1 MDVETQEI
9 RQARQRAS
17 VKWLLSKAFNNR
29 VPDNLKEPFYR
40 DHENQERLKPQIIVE
55 LGNATLYCQTLSNLY
70 SDPNYQSM
78 NHWSIIQTL
87 ARKGVPVAETSDMP
101 ITETVLIQTN
111 PLRINAHM
119 SVIESLM
126 VLYAKEISSGDRVM
140 AAIRRISGNNY
151 QAPAGQSYE
160 QALLGWIS
168 HACAALKKRI
178 IKEVDA
184 GLPDDNGSRLQTPDI
199 PPVRDFQDLCD
210 GICLALLISYYCPKV
225 VPWTSVRIN
234 YLPAVEDSIHNILLV
249 CNFSQKHL
257 PYSVFHMTPEDVTY
271 MRGSMKLNLVV
282 LLTDLFNLFEIHPA
296 KCVCYPGMDGQDVIA
311 RRTLGA
317 NEHGICH
324 RRGLTVQPVTPIPD
338 LRSDLD
344 QPPVGSPQNRPPF
357 QVPHSNSFGGGLNRR
372 STPPNEYQTVSQSN
386 NFDGNHA
393 EAFVVHKSRGITTL
407 ASMHSQQQQQLHQQQ
422 QQQQQYHQQAQQ
434 QHPSQS
440 QLQIQQQQQQ
450 EPLVPARLRQAKE
463 KTNVES
469 KADERGDFVAA
480 GRPSNWEQSRR
491 PSFAGRRSRRNSSS
505 EDSQLTIENFGG
517 SQDQLN
523 TLGRY
528 ERDRERKLSN
538 TSVGGFPV
546 EPAVAVRSSI
556 ADARGTLQ
564 LGYDTDSGSE
574 KQDRET
580 EKYSMRRQVSVD
592 NVPTVSSHNLSNA
605 GSPLPMARHKQHS
618 SDKDYGSNSGM
629 TMPDAFND
637 SRSTSGYDP
646 ESTPVRK
653 SSTSSMP
660 ASPAAWQLDVVG
672 DDDMRSLENA
682 SKLSTIR
689 MKLEEKRRRIE
700 QDKRKI
706 EMALLRH
713 QEKEDLESCP
723 DVMKWETMSNESKR
737 TPDMDPVDLDKYQ
750 QSIAIMNMN
759 LQDIQQ
765 DIHRLATQQSQMQAQ
780 HLQAQQLMQAQQ
792 IANMLNQQQT
802 YGSQQHLAD
811 HHYQQSRPVQQSFGS
826 SPHLPQAYNAPVSA
840 YSSRPPSRDPYQQQ
854 LQHQQHQQQQ
864 PMAMPQPMQY
874 VNEHGQYMSPPQP
887 AHYMQQQQVQQQQQ
901 PQSIYSDNGAAYNH
915 SNHSPYGGA
924 PPQYRSSVVY
934 DDYGQPTNHFYLHE
948 SSPQPQPHPH
958 PQRRTW
964 AHSAAA
970 AAYEQQQQIQ
980 PPLVDVNAWQTQQQQ
995 QQQQHQQKQKQTW
1008 MNRPPSSAGAPSP
1021 GSFVLHQN
1029 GVGGGAGGGGELQ
1042 HLFQVQASPQHAQR
1056 GSNGVQRQQ
1065 SLTNLRDNRSPK
1077 APQPMGMPMG
1087 MAMQHEDM
1095 MAPQSIC
1102 FIGDEE
1108 DVDELERNII
1118 ESMQSTRISDFV
1130 HQQQQQHQQ
1139 QLQQQQQRLQGHSGR
1154 GSSSED
1160 YDSGEMISNK
1170 LNITS
1175 GNLTYRIPS
1184 PSRPSIQANSFQ
1196 DPRAMASGGEDQPPE
1211 KGFYISFDDEQPKR
1225 PKPPLRAKRSPKKE
1239 APPGSRDSVDHQ
1251 ATLKRES
1258 LSQLHNNNNSIGFGG
1273 EDVNSK
1279 SSVTRHSIHGL
1290 NHSNSVKSP
1299 GNATY
1304 NKYTDEPP
1312 IQLRQLAVSGAVSP
1326 TGHERRHLEDVTNQ
1340 PPPQQLQQQPM
1351 SPTRL
1356 QQNSNNA
1363 EAAKNKAL
1371 VIGADT
1377 ANLDPD
1383 SVDEM
1388 ERRKEKIMLLSL
1400 QRRQQQ
1406 EEAKARKEIE
1416 SSQKREKEREKEEER
1431 SRKKEE
1437 QMARRAAIL
1446 EQHRLKKAIEEAERE
1461 GKTLDRPDLHVKL
1474 QPHSSTSTTPRL
1486 RQQRTTRPRPKTI
1499 HVDDASVDISEASSI
1514 SSRGKKGS
1522 SSNLTGYGQLSSNS
1536 MKRDYYRGSQDSL
1549 TVKESPDDYPSTS
1562 STPIGRRG
1570 SYKTS
1575 REPAG
1580 VERGRTLSRI
1590 SVAKGSTLNFRGR
1603 KSNSLMNLCDTDS
1616 GLGRATPPRRAPSPG
1631 MGMGASGRHM
1641 PSPSG
1646 PGSLPPGL
1654 ISKRRGFDDGSSD
1667 FSLTPNLNM
1676 EYSGP
1681 KLYKQPAAKSNRGI
1695 ILNAV
1700 EYCVFPGV
1708 VNREAK
1714 QKVLEKIARSEAK
1727 HFLVLFRDAG
1737 CQFRALYSY
1746 QPETDQVTKLYGTG
1760 PSQVDEVM
1768 FDKFFKYN
1776 SGGKC
1781 FSQVHTKHL
1790 TVTIDAF
1797 TIHNSLWQGKRV
1809 QLPSKKD
1816 MALVI

>member
-1 MDVETQEI
+1 MDAAESQEI

-70 SDPNYQSM
+70 SDPNYQSL

-87 ARKGVPVAETSDMP
+87 ARKGVPVAESSDMP

-126 VLYAKEISSGDRVM
+126 VLYAKEISSGDRIM
-140 AAIRRISGNNY
+140 SAIRRISGSNY
-151 QAPAGQSYE
+151 QTPPGQTYE
-160 QALLGWIS
+160 QALLAWIS

-178 IKEVDA
+178 IKEVET
-184 GLPDDNGSRLQTPDI
+184 GLPDENGTRLQTPDI

-210 GICLALLISYYCPKV
+210 GICLALLIAYYCPKV
-225 VPWTSVRIN
+225 VPWTMVRIN

-249 CNFSQKHL
+249 SNFSQKHL
-257 PYSVFHMTPEDVTY
+257 PYGVFHMTPEDVTF
-271 MRGSMKLNLVV
+271 MRGSMKLNLVL

-324 RRGLTVQPVTPIPD
+324 RRGLTMQPVMPIPD

-344 QPPVGSPQNRPPF
+344 QPPVGSPSNRPPF
-357 QVPHSNSFGGGLNRR
+357 QVPHSNSFSGGLNRR
-372 STPPNEYQTVSQSN
+372 STPPNEHQQQQHQHQQAVVQANSN
-386 NFDGNHA
+386 HFDGNQG

-407 ASMHSQQQQQLHQQQ
+407 SSMHSQQQQQHHHQQQHQQQ
-422 QQQQQYHQQAQQ
+422 QQFHQQQ
-434 QHPSQS
+434 QS
-440 QLQIQQQQQQ
+440 QLQQQLQQQQQQQQQQ

-523 TLGRY
+523 TLGGRFDRDR
-528 ERDRERKLSN
+528 ERDRDRDRERKLSN
-538 TSVGGFPV
+538 TSIA

-580 EKYSMRRQVSVD
+580 EKYSMRRQASVD
-592 NVPTVSSHNLSNA
+592 NVPTVSAHNLSNA
-605 GSPLPMARHKQHS
+605 SSPLPQARNKQHS
-618 SDKDYGSNSGM
+618 SDKDYSHSVADTYN
-629 TMPDAFND
+629 DA
-637 SRSTSGYDP
+637 RSSAYDP

-660 ASPAAWQLDVVG
+660 ASPAAWQLDVG
-672 DDDMRSLENA
+672 DEDMRSLENA
-682 SKLSTIR
+682 TKLSTIR

-723 DVMKWETMSNESKR
+723 EVMKWETMSNESKR

-780 HLQAQQLMQAQQ
+780 HLQAQQLLQAQQ

-802 YGSQQHLAD
+802 YGSQQHLSD
-811 HHYQQSRPVQQSFGS
+811 HHYQQQQRPMQQSFGS

-854 LQHQQHQQQQ
+854 HQQQQ
-864 PMAMPQPMQY
+864 PMAMPQPMQF

-887 AHYMQQQQVQQQQQ
+887 SHYQ
-901 PQSIYSDNGAAYNH
+901 PQSIYSDNGAPYN
-915 SNHSPYGGA
+915 NHSPHYGAAA
-924 PPQYRSSVVY
+924 PPQYRSSVVF

-948 SSPQPQPHPH
+948 SSPQAQPQVH

-980 PPLVDVNAWQTQQQQ
+980 QPMVDVNAWQSQQ
-995 QQQQHQQKQKQTW
+995 QQQQHHQQQKKAQQPW
-1008 MNRPPSSAGAPSP
+1008 MNRPPSSAGGAAQ
-1021 GSFVLHQN
+1021 GSFMLHQN
-1029 GVGGGAGGGGELQ
+1029 GGGGAGGGGGGGGGELQ
-1042 HLFQVQASPQHAQR
+1042 HLFQVQASPQHSQR
-1056 GSNGVQRQQ
+1056 QLGGGANGVQRQQ

-1077 APQPMGMPMG
+1077 SQHQPQTMG
-1087 MAMQHEDM
+1087 MAMQQEDM

-1108 DVDELERNII
+1108 DVDEVERNII
-1118 ESMQSTRISDFV
+1118 ESMQATRISDFV
-1130 HQQQQQHQQ
+1130 LQQQQQQQHHQQ
-1139 QLQQQQQRLQGHSGR
+1139 QLQLQQQQQRLQGGR

-1196 DPRAMASGGEDQPPE
+1196 DPRDSEDQPAE
-1211 KGFYISFDDEQPKR
+1211 KGFYISFDDDQPKR

-1239 APPGSRDSVDHQ
+1239 ALPLGGSSSSIRDRDSVDHQ
-1251 ATLKRES
+1251 TLLKRES
-1258 LSQLHNNNNSIGFGG
+1258 LSQLHNNNNNNGS
-1273 EDVNSK
+1273 EDGHK
-1279 SSVTRHSIHGL
+1279 SAGANRHSIHGL

-1304 NKYTDEPP
+1304 NKYTDEAP
-1312 IQLRQLAVSGAVSP
+1312 IQLRHLAVSGSDP
-1326 TGHERRHLEDVTNQ
+1326 FGHEPHPQ
-1340 PPPQQLQQQPM
+1340 PHPQPMQQQPM
-1351 SPTRL
+1351 SPTRI
-1356 QQNSNNA
+1356 QQSNNSA

-1371 VIGADT
+1371 VIGADAT
-1377 ANLDPD
+1377 NLDPE

-1416 SSQKREKEREKEEER
+1416 ASQKREKEREKEEER
-1431 SRKKEE
+1431 ARKKED

-1474 QPHSSTSTTPRL
+1474 QPQSSSATNPRL

-1522 SSNLTGYGQLSSNS
+1522 SSNLTG
-1536 MKRDYYRGSQDSL
+1536 
-1549 TVKESPDDYPSTS
+1549 
-1562 STPIGRRG
+1562 
-1570 SYKTS
+1570 
-1575 REPAG
+1575 
-1580 VERGRTLSRI
+1580 
-1590 SVAKGSTLNFRGR
+1590 
-1603 KSNSLMNLCDTDS
+1603 
-1616 GLGRATPPRRAPSPG
+1616 
-1631 MGMGASGRHM
+1631 
-1641 PSPSG
+1641 
-1646 PGSLPPGL
+1646 
-1654 ISKRRGFDDGSSD
+1654 
-1667 FSLTPNLNM
+1667 
-1676 EYSGP
+1676 P

-1700 EYCVFPGV
+1700 EYCVFPGA

-1746 QPETDQVTKLYGTG
+1746 MPESGDQVTKLYGTG

>member
-87 ARKGVPVAETSDMP
+87 ARKGVPVAESSDMP

-151 QAPAGQSYE
+151 QAPPGQSYE

-184 GLPDDNGSRLQTPDI
+184 GLPDENGSRLQTPDI

-271 MRGSMKLNLVV
+271 MRGSMKLNLVL

-296 KCVCYPGMDGQDVIA
+296 KCVCYPGMDGQ
-311 RRTLGA
+311 
-317 NEHGICH
+317 
-324 RRGLTVQPVTPIPD
+324 
-338 LRSDLD
+338 
-344 QPPVGSPQNRPPF
+344 
-357 QVPHSNSFGGGLNRR
+357 VPHSNSFGGGLNRR
-372 STPPNEYQTVSQSN
+372 STPPSEYQTVQSN
-386 NFDGNHA
+386 NFDGSNHA

-407 ASMHSQQQQQLHQQQ
+407 ASMHSQQQQQLHQQHQ
-422 QQQQQYHQQAQQ
+422 QQPYHQQAPQ

-440 QLQIQQQQQQ
+440 QLQIQQQ

-538 TSVGGFPV
+538 TSVGSAYPV

-592 NVPTVSSHNLSNA
+592 NVPTVSSHNLSNT
-605 GSPLPMARHKQHS
+605 GSPLPVARHKQHS
-618 SDKDYGSNSGM
+618 SDKDYSSNSGM
-629 TMPDAFND
+629 TPDAYND
-637 SRSTSGYDP
+637 TRSTSGYDP

-660 ASPAAWQLDVVG
+660 ASPAAWQLDVG
-672 DDDMRSLENA
+672 DDDMRSLENV

-811 HHYQQSRPVQQSFGS
+811 HHYQQQRPMQQSFGS

-854 LQHQQHQQQQ
+854 LQHQQPQ

-887 AHYMQQQQVQQQQQ
+887 AHYMQQQPPQQ
-901 PQSIYSDNGAAYNH
+901 PQSIYSDNGAAYNNH

-924 PPQYRSSVVY
+924 PQYRSSVVY

-948 SSPQPQPHPH
+948 SSPQPQAH

-970 AAYEQQQQIQ
+970 AAYEQQQQQIQ
-980 PPLVDVNAWQTQQQQ
+980 PPLVDVNAWQTQQ
-995 QQQQHQQKQKQTW
+995 HQKQKQTW

-1029 GVGGGAGGGGELQ
+1029 GGGGGGGGGGELQ
-1042 HLFQVQASPQHAQR
+1042 HLFQVQASPQHGQR
-1056 GSNGVQRQQ
+1056 QMSGSNGVQRQQ

-1077 APQPMGMPMG
+1077 APQQMGMPMG
-1087 MAMQHEDM
+1087 MPMQHEDM

-1139 QLQQQQQRLQGHSGR
+1139 QLQQQQRLQGHSGR

-1196 DPRAMASGGEDQPPE
+1196 DPRAMAAASGGEEPPE

-1239 APPGSRDSVDHQ
+1239 ALPGSRDSVDNQ

-1258 LSQLHNNNNSIGFGG
+1258 LSQLHNNNNIGIGG

-1279 SSVTRHSIHGL
+1279 PVTRHSIHGL
-1290 NHSNSVKSP
+1290 SNSNSVKSP

-1326 TGHERRHLEDVTNQ
+1326 TGNDLRHLEDLTNQ
-1340 PPPQQLQQQPM
+1340 SPQQTMQQPM

-1356 QQNSNNA
+1356 QQSSNNA

-1371 VIGADT
+1371 VIGADPT
-1377 ANLDPD
+1377 NLDPD

-1522 SSNLTGYGQLSSNS
+1522 SSNLTG
-1536 MKRDYYRGSQDSL
+1536 
-1549 TVKESPDDYPSTS
+1549 
-1562 STPIGRRG
+1562 
-1570 SYKTS
+1570 
-1575 REPAG
+1575 
-1580 VERGRTLSRI
+1580 
-1590 SVAKGSTLNFRGR
+1590 
-1603 KSNSLMNLCDTDS
+1603 
-1616 GLGRATPPRRAPSPG
+1616 
-1631 MGMGASGRHM
+1631 
-1641 PSPSG
+1641 
-1646 PGSLPPGL
+1646 
-1654 ISKRRGFDDGSSD
+1654 
-1667 FSLTPNLNM
+1667 
-1676 EYSGP
+1676 P

>member
-55 LGNATLYCQTLSNLY
+55 LGNATLYCQTLANLY

-87 ARKGVPVAETSDMP
+87 ARKGVPVAESADMP

-151 QAPAGQSYE
+151 QAPTGQSYE

-257 PYSVFHMTPEDVTY
+257 PYTVMHMTPEDVTY

-311 RRTLGA
+311 RRTMGA

-357 QVPHSNSFGGGLNRR
+357 Q
-372 STPPNEYQTVSQSN
+372 
-386 NFDGNHA
+386 
-393 EAFVVHKSRGITTL
+393 
-407 ASMHSQQQQQLHQQQ
+407 
-422 QQQQQYHQQAQQ
+422 
-434 QHPSQS
+434 
-440 QLQIQQQQQQ
+440 
-450 EPLVPARLRQAKE
+450 
-463 KTNVES
+463 
-469 KADERGDFVAA
+469 
-480 GRPSNWEQSRR
+480 
-491 PSFAGRRSRRNSSS
+491 GRRSRRNSSS

-538 TSVGGFPV
+538 TSVGSYPV

-564 LGYDTDSGSE
+564 LSYDTDSGSE

-605 GSPLPMARHKQHS
+605 GSPLPVARHKQHS
-618 SDKDYGSNSGM
+618 SDKDYSSNSGM
-629 TMPDAFND
+629 TPDAYND
-637 SRSTSGYDP
+637 TRSTSAYDP

-660 ASPAAWQLDVVG
+660 ASPAAWQLDVG

-750 QSIAIMNMN
+750 Q
-759 LQDIQQ
+759 
-765 DIHRLATQQSQMQAQ
+765 
-780 HLQAQQLMQAQQ
+780 
-792 IANMLNQQQT
+792 QT

-811 HHYQQSRPVQQSFGS
+811 HHYQQQRPMQQSFGS
-826 SPHLPQAYNAPVSA
+826 SPHIPQAYNAPVSA

-854 LQHQQHQQQQ
+854 LHHQQQQ
-864 PMAMPQPMQY
+864 PMPMPQPMQY

-887 AHYMQQQQVQQQQQ
+887 AHYMPQQTQQ

-924 PPQYRSSVVY
+924 PQYRSSVVY

-948 SSPQPQPHPH
+948 SSPQPQAHPH

-980 PPLVDVNAWQTQQQQ
+980 PSLVDVNAWQTQQ
-995 QQQQHQQKQKQTW
+995 HQKQKQTW

-1021 GSFVLHQN
+1021 GSFMLHQN
-1029 GVGGGAGGGGELQ
+1029 GGGGGGGGGGGELQ
-1042 HLFQVQASPQHAQR
+1042 HLFQVQASPQHGQR
-1056 GSNGVQRQQ
+1056 QVSGSNGVQRQQ

-1077 APQPMGMPMG
+1077 APQNMGMPMG
-1087 MAMQHEDM
+1087 MPMQQEDM

-1118 ESMQSTRISDFV
+1118 ESMQSTHITDFV

-1139 QLQQQQQRLQGHSGR
+1139 QLQQQQRLQGHSGR

-1196 DPRAMASGGEDQPPE
+1196 DPRAMAAAPGAEDQPPE

-1239 APPGSRDSVDHQ
+1239 SPPGSRDSVDNQ

-1258 LSQLHNNNNSIGFGG
+1258 LSHLHNNNNIGFGND
-1273 EDVNSK
+1273 DVNSK
-1279 SSVTRHSIHGL
+1279 PVTRHSIHGL
-1290 NHSNSVKSP
+1290 NNSNSVKSP

-1312 IQLRQLAVSGAVSP
+1312 IQLRQLAVSGAMSP
-1326 TGHERRHLEDVTNQ
+1326 TSNERRHLDDVSNQ
-1340 PPPQQLQQQPM
+1340 SPQQTQQPM

-1356 QQNSNNA
+1356 QQSSNNA

-1371 VIGADT
+1371 VIGADST
-1377 ANLDPD
+1377 NLDPE

-1416 SSQKREKEREKEEER
+1416 ASQKREKEREKEEER

-1474 QPHSSTSTTPRL
+1474 QSHSSTSTTPRL

-1603 KSNSLMNLCDTDS
+1603 KSNSLMNLC
-1616 GLGRATPPRRAPSPG
+1616 
-1631 MGMGASGRHM
+1631 
-1641 PSPSG
+1641 
-1646 PGSLPPGL
+1646 
-1654 ISKRRGFDDGSSD
+1654 
-1667 FSLTPNLNM
+1667 
-1676 EYSGP
+1676 GP

-1760 PSQVDEVM
+1760 PSQVEEVM

>member
-1 MDVETQEI
+1 MDAETQEI

-40 DHENQERLKPQIIVE
+40 DHENQERLKPQIVVE

-70 SDPNYQSM
+70 SDPNYQSL
-78 NHWSIIQTL
+78 NHWSILQTL
-87 ARKGVPVAETSDMP
+87 ARKGVPVAESSDMP

-126 VLYAKEISSGDRVM
+126 VLYAKEISSGDRVVS
-140 AAIRRISGNNY
+140 AIRRISGSNY
-151 QAPAGQSYE
+151 QAPQGQSYE
-160 QALLGWIS
+160 QGLLAWIS

-178 IKEVDA
+178 VKELESSV
-184 GLPDDNGSRLQTPDI
+184 PDEIGTRLQTPDI

-249 CNFSQKHL
+249 SNFSQKHL
-257 PYSVFHMTPEDVTY
+257 PYGVFHMTPEDITY
-271 MRGSMKLNLVV
+271 MRGSMKLNLVL

-296 KCVCYPGMDGQDVIA
+296 KCVCYPGMDGQVPH
-311 RRTLGA
+311 TNSFSVG
-317 NEHGICH
+317 
-324 RRGLTVQPVTPIPD
+324 
-338 LRSDLD
+338 
-344 QPPVGSPQNRPPF
+344 VGS
-357 QVPHSNSFGGGLNRR
+357 LNRR
-372 STPPNEYQTVSQSN
+372 STPPTEYQTMQSN
-386 NFDGNHA
+386 NFDGNQA

-407 ASMHSQQQQQLHQQQ
+407 SSMHSQQQQQQQQQHYQLQQQ
-422 QQQQQYHQQAQQ
+422 QQ
-434 QHPSQS
+434 PQS
-440 QLQIQQQQQQ
+440 QQ

-463 KTNVES
+463 KNNVES
-469 KADERGDFVAA
+469 KADER
-480 GRPSNWEQSRR
+480 
-491 PSFAGRRSRRNSSS
+491 GRRSRRNSSS

-517 SQDQLN
+517 SQDQIN
-523 TLGRY
+523 TVGRY
-528 ERDRERKLSN
+528 ERERDRERKLSN
-538 TSVGGFPV
+538 TSVGKYSYQSISFALSQFDFFYQFS

-580 EKYSMRRQVSVD
+580 EKYSMRRQASID
-592 NVPTVSSHNLSNA
+592 NVPTASAHNLSNA
-605 GSPLPMARHKQHS
+605 GSPLPARNKQHS
-618 SDKDYGSNSGM
+618 IDRGDYSNAEHYN
-629 TMPDAFND
+629 DA
-637 SRSTSGYDP
+637 RSSGYDP

-660 ASPAAWQLDVVG
+660 ASPATWQYETC
-672 DDDMRSLENA
+672 DDDLRSLENA
-682 SKLSTIR
+682 TKLSTMR
-689 MKLEEKRRRIE
+689 MKLEERRRRIE

-706 EMALLRH
+706 ELAVLRH
-713 QEKEDLESCP
+713 QEKVCQEDLESCP
-723 DVMKWETMSNESKR
+723 DVLKWETMSNDSKR
-737 TPDMDPVDLDKYQ
+737 TPEMDPADMDKYQ

-802 YGSQQHLAD
+802 YGSQQHLAE
-811 HHYQQSRPVQQSFGS
+811 HHYQQRPMQQSFGS
-826 SPHLPQAYNAPVSA
+826 SPHLPQAFNAPVSA
-840 YSSRPPSRDPYQQQ
+840 YNSRPPSRDPYQQQ
-854 LQHQQHQQQQ
+854 QQHHPHQQ
-864 PMAMPQPMQY
+864 PMQMPPMQY
-874 VNEHGQYMSPPQP
+874 VNEHGQYMSPP
-887 AHYMQQQQVQQQQQ
+887 AHYMQ
-901 PQSIYSDNGAAYNH
+901 PQSIYSDNGGAPYN
-915 SNHSPYGGA
+915 NHSPYGA
-924 PPQYRSSVVY
+924 PPMQQYQQQQHPQRNSVY
-934 DDYGQPTNHFYLHE
+934 DEYGQPANHFYLHE
-948 SSPQPQPHPH
+948 SPPQPLAH

-970 AAYEQQQQIQ
+970 AAYEQQQQQQAQQQQ
-980 PPLVDVNAWQTQQQQ
+980 PLLDVNAWQTQKKMQQQ
-995 QQQQHQQKQKQTW
+995 QQQQQQSW
-1008 MNRPPSSAGAPSP
+1008 PNRPPSSAGASQ
-1021 GSFVLHQN
+1021 GFVLHQN
-1029 GVGGGAGGGGELQ
+1029 GGGGGGELQ
-1042 HLFQVQASPQHAQR
+1042 HLFQVQSSPQHSQR
-1056 GSNGVQRQQ
+1056 MHGGGSGSSNGVQRQQ

-1077 APQPMGMPMG
+1077 GNMGQNMGMGQP
-1087 MAMQHEDM
+1087 EDM

-1130 HQQQQQHQQ
+1130 VQQQQRLHHQQQQQ
-1139 QLQQQQQRLQGHSGR
+1139 QQQQQLPTAHSGR

-1160 YDSGEMISNK
+1160 YDSGELISNK

-1196 DPRAMASGGEDQPPE
+1196 DPRGGGERNGSGEEQRPE
-1211 KGFYISFDDEQPKR
+1211 KGFYISFDNDQPKR
-1225 PKPPLRAKRSPKKE
+1225 PKPPLRAKKSPKKE
-1239 APPGSRDSVDHQ
+1239 SSRDSVDNQ
-1251 ATLKRES
+1251 VVVKRES
-1258 LSQLHNNNNSIGFGG
+1258 LSQLHNSNNIAIEEAKN
-1273 EDVNSK
+1273 NAAAA
-1279 SSVTRHSIHGL
+1279 RHSIHNFPGGQ
-1290 NHSNSVKSP
+1290 SNSP
-1299 GNATY
+1299 AGNATY

-1312 IQLRQLAVSGAVSP
+1312 IQLRQITTSGAEP
-1326 TGHERRHLEDVTNQ
+1326 DAQERRHLEDLTNQ
-1340 PPPQQLQQQPM
+1340 PQQQQQPL
-1351 SPTRL
+1351 SPSRL
-1356 QQNSNNA
+1356 RAEHSINSA

-1371 VIGADT
+1371 VIGADST
-1377 ANLDPD
+1377 NLDPE

-1416 SSQKREKEREKEEER
+1416 ASQKREKEREKEEER
-1431 SRKKEE
+1431 ARKKEE

-1474 QPHSSTSTTPRL
+1474 QPQSSSSSTPRL
-1486 RQQRTTRPRPKTI
+1486 RQQRVTRPRPKTI
-1499 HVDDASVDISEASSI
+1499 HVDDASVDISEASSL

-1536 MKRDYYRGSQDSL
+1536 MKRDFYRGSQDSL

-1575 REPAG
+1575 REPA

-1603 KSNSLMNLCDTDS
+1603 KSNSLMNLC
-1616 GLGRATPPRRAPSPG
+1616 
-1631 MGMGASGRHM
+1631 
-1641 PSPSG
+1641 
-1646 PGSLPPGL
+1646 
-1654 ISKRRGFDDGSSD
+1654 
-1667 FSLTPNLNM
+1667 
-1676 EYSGP
+1676 GP

-1700 EYCVFPGV
+1700 EYCVFPGA

-1746 QPETDQVTKLYGTG
+1746 LPETDQVTKLYGTG

>member
-55 LGNATLYCQTLSNLY
+55 LGNATLYCQTLANLY

-87 ARKGVPVAETSDMP
+87 ARKGVPVAESADMP

-151 QAPAGQSYE
+151 QAPTGQSYE

-257 PYSVFHMTPEDVTY
+257 PYTVMHMTPEDVTY

-311 RRTLGA
+311 RRTMGA

-372 STPPNEYQTVSQSN
+372 STPPNEYQTVQSN

-407 ASMHSQQQQQLHQQQ
+407 ASMHSQQQQLHQQQ
-422 QQQQQYHQQAQQ
+422 QQQHQQQYHQQPLQ

-440 QLQIQQQQQQ
+440 QLQIQQQ

-538 TSVGGFPV
+538 TSVGSYPV

-605 GSPLPMARHKQHS
+605 GSPLPVARHKQHS
-618 SDKDYGSNSGM
+618 SDKDYSSNSGM
-629 TMPDAFND
+629 TPDAYND
-637 SRSTSGYDP
+637 TRSTSAYDP

-660 ASPAAWQLDVVG
+660 ASPAAWQLDVG

-811 HHYQQSRPVQQSFGS
+811 HHYQQQRPMQQSFGS
-826 SPHLPQAYNAPVSA
+826 SPHIPQAYNAPVSA

-854 LQHQQHQQQQ
+854 LHHQQQQ
-864 PMAMPQPMQY
+864 PMPMPQPMQY

-887 AHYMQQQQVQQQQQ
+887 AHYMPQQTQQ

-924 PPQYRSSVVY
+924 PQYRSSVVY

-948 SSPQPQPHPH
+948 SSPQPQAHPH

-980 PPLVDVNAWQTQQQQ
+980 PSLVDVNAWQTQQ
-995 QQQQHQQKQKQTW
+995 HQKQKQTW

-1021 GSFVLHQN
+1021 GSFMLHQN
-1029 GVGGGAGGGGELQ
+1029 GGGGGGGGGGELQ
-1042 HLFQVQASPQHAQR
+1042 HLFQVQASPQHGQR
-1056 GSNGVQRQQ
+1056 QVSGSNGVQRQQ

-1077 APQPMGMPMG
+1077 APQNMGMPMG
-1087 MAMQHEDM
+1087 MPMQQEDM

-1118 ESMQSTRISDFV
+1118 ESMQSTHITDFV

-1139 QLQQQQQRLQGHSGR
+1139 QLQQQQRLQGHSGR

-1196 DPRAMASGGEDQPPE
+1196 DPRAMAAAPGAEDQPPE

-1239 APPGSRDSVDHQ
+1239 SPPGSRDSVDNQ

-1258 LSQLHNNNNSIGFGG
+1258 LSHLHNNNNIGFGND
-1273 EDVNSK
+1273 DVNSK
-1279 SSVTRHSIHGL
+1279 PVTRHSIHGL
-1290 NHSNSVKSP
+1290 NNSNSVKSP

-1312 IQLRQLAVSGAVSP
+1312 IQLRQLAVSGAMSP
-1326 TGHERRHLEDVTNQ
+1326 TSNERRHLDDVSNQ
-1340 PPPQQLQQQPM
+1340 SPQQTQQPM

-1371 VIGADT
+1371 VIGADST
-1377 ANLDPD
+1377 NLDPE

-1416 SSQKREKEREKEEER
+1416 ASQKREKEREKEEER

-1474 QPHSSTSTTPRL
+1474 QSHSSTSTTPRL

-1522 SSNLTGYGQLSSNS
+1522 SSNL
-1536 MKRDYYRGSQDSL
+1536 
-1549 TVKESPDDYPSTS
+1549 
-1562 STPIGRRG
+1562 
-1570 SYKTS
+1570 
-1575 REPAG
+1575 
-1580 VERGRTLSRI
+1580 
-1590 SVAKGSTLNFRGR
+1590 
-1603 KSNSLMNLCDTDS
+1603 TDS

-1760 PSQVDEVM
+1760 PSQVEEVM

>member
-87 ARKGVPVAETSDMP
+87 ARKGVPVAESSDMP

-151 QAPAGQSYE
+151 QAPNGQSYE

-249 CNFSQKHL
+249 SNFSQKHL
-257 PYSVFHMTPEDVTY
+257 PYSVMHMTPEDVTY

-372 STPPNEYQTVSQSN
+372 STPPNEYQTVQSN

-422 QQQQQYHQQAQQ
+422 QQQQQQYHQQAHQ

-440 QLQIQQQQQQ
+440 QLQIQQQ

-469 KADERGDFVAA
+469 KADER
-480 GRPSNWEQSRR
+480 
-491 PSFAGRRSRRNSSS
+491 GRRSRRNSSS

-538 TSVGGFPV
+538 TSVGYPV

-592 NVPTVSSHNLSNA
+592 NVPTVSSNNLSNA

-618 SDKDYGSNSGM
+618 SDKDYSSNSGM
-629 TMPDAFND
+629 MPDQYND
-637 SRSTSGYDP
+637 SRSTTGYDP

-660 ASPAAWQLDVVG
+660 ASPAAWQLDVG

-689 MKLEEKRRRIE
+689 LKLEEKRRRIE

-713 QEKEDLESCP
+713 QEKNTQEDLESCP

-811 HHYQQSRPVQQSFGS
+811 HHYQQQRPMQQSFGS

-840 YSSRPPSRDPYQQQ
+840 YNSRPPSRDPYQQQ
-854 LQHQQHQQQQ
+854 LQHQQQQ

-887 AHYMQQQQVQQQQQ
+887 AHYMPQQPQQQ

-924 PPQYRSSVVY
+924 PQYRNSVVY

-980 PPLVDVNAWQTQQQQ
+980 PPLVDVNAWQTQQ
-995 QQQQHQQKQKQTW
+995 HPKQKQTW

-1029 GVGGGAGGGGELQ
+1029 GGGSGGGGGGELQ
-1042 HLFQVQASPQHAQR
+1042 HLFQVQASPQHSQR
-1056 GSNGVQRQQ
+1056 QVSGSNGVQRQQ

-1087 MAMQHEDM
+1087 MPLQHEDM

-1118 ESMQSTRISDFV
+1118 ESMHSTRISDFV

-1139 QLQQQQQRLQGHSGR
+1139 QLQQQQRLQGHSGR

-1196 DPRAMASGGEDQPPE
+1196 DPRAMAAASGGEDQPPE

-1239 APPGSRDSVDHQ
+1239 APPGSRDSVDNQ

-1258 LSQLHNNNNSIGFGG
+1258 LSQLHNNNNIGFGG
-1273 EDVNSK
+1273 DDVNSK
-1279 SSVTRHSIHGL
+1279 PVTRHSIHGL
-1290 NHSNSVKSP
+1290 NNSNSVKSP

-1312 IQLRQLAVSGAVSP
+1312 IQLRQLAVTGAVSP
-1326 TGHERRHLEDVTNQ
+1326 TGNERRHLEDVTNQ
-1340 PPPQQLQQQPM
+1340 PPQQLQQPM

-1371 VIGADT
+1371 LIGADST
-1377 ANLDPD
+1377 NLDPD

>member
-1 MDVETQEI
+1 MDAETQEI

-40 DHENQERLKPQIIVE
+40 DHENQERLKPQIVVE

-70 SDPNYQSM
+70 SDPNYQSL
-78 NHWSIIQTL
+78 NHWSILQTL
-87 ARKGVPVAETSDMP
+87 ARKGVPVAESSDMP

-126 VLYAKEISSGDRVM
+126 VLYAKEISSGDRVV
-140 AAIRRISGNNY
+140 AAIRRISGSNY

-160 QALLGWIS
+160 QGLLAWIS

-178 IKEVDA
+178 VKELETSV
-184 GLPDDNGSRLQTPDI
+184 PDEIGTRLQTPDI

-249 CNFSQKHL
+249 SSFSQKHL
-257 PYSVFHMTPEDVTY
+257 PYGVFHMTPEDITY
-271 MRGSMKLNLVV
+271 MRGSMKLNLVL

-296 KCVCYPGMDGQDVIA
+296 KCVCYPGMDGQ
-311 RRTLGA
+311 
-317 NEHGICH
+317 
-324 RRGLTVQPVTPIPD
+324 
-338 LRSDLD
+338 
-344 QPPVGSPQNRPPF
+344 
-357 QVPHSNSFGGGLNRR
+357 VPHTNSFSGGALNRR
-372 STPPNEYQTVSQSN
+372 STPPTEYQTMQSN
-386 NFDGNHA
+386 NFDGNQA

-407 ASMHSQQQQQLHQQQ
+407 SSMHSQQQQQQ
-422 QQQQQYHQQAQQ
+422 QQQQQYQHQQ
-434 QHPSQS
+434 QS
-440 QLQIQQQQQQ
+440 QQ

-463 KTNVES
+463 KNNVES

-528 ERDRERKLSN
+528 ERERDRERKLSN
-538 TSVGGFPV
+538 TSV

-580 EKYSMRRQVSVD
+580 EKYSMRRQASAD
-592 NVPTVSSHNLSNA
+592 NVPTASAHNLSNA
-605 GSPLPMARHKQHS
+605 GSPLPARNKQHS
-618 SDKDYGSNSGM
+618 IDRDYSTVDHYN
-629 TMPDAFND
+629 DA
-637 SRSTSGYDP
+637 RSTGYDP

-660 ASPAAWQLDVVG
+660 ASPAAWQLDTC
-672 DDDMRSLENA
+672 DDDLRSLENA
-682 SKLSTIR
+682 TKLSTMR
-689 MKLEEKRRRIE
+689 MKLEERRRRIE

-706 EMALLRH
+706 EMAVLRH
-713 QEKEDLESCP
+713 QEKVCQEDLESCP
-723 DVMKWETMSNESKR
+723 DVLKWETMSNESKR
-737 TPDMDPVDLDKYQ
+737 TPEIDPADMDKYQ

-802 YGSQQHLAD
+802 YGSQQHLAE
-811 HHYQQSRPVQQSFGS
+811 HHYQQRPMQQSFGS
-826 SPHLPQAYNAPVSA
+826 SPHLPQAFNAPVSA
-840 YSSRPPSRDPYQQQ
+840 YNSRPPSRDPYQQQ
-854 LQHQQHQQQQ
+854 QQQHHSHQQQ
-864 PMAMPQPMQY
+864 PMQMPPMQY
-874 VNEHGQYMSPPQP
+874 VNEHGQYMSPP
-887 AHYMQQQQVQQQQQ
+887 AHYMQ
-901 PQSIYSDNGAAYNH
+901 PQSIYSDNGAPYN
-915 SNHSPYGGA
+915 NHSPYGA
-924 PPQYRSSVVY
+924 PPMPQYQQQHQQRNSVY
-934 DDYGQPTNHFYLHE
+934 DEYGQPANHFYLHE
-948 SSPQPQPHPH
+948 SPPQPH

-970 AAYEQQQQIQ
+970 AAYEQQQQ
-980 PPLVDVNAWQTQQQQ
+980 AQQQQ
-995 QQQQHQQKQKQTW
+995 QQQPLLDVNAWQIQKKMQQQQQQQNW
-1008 MNRPPSSAGAPSP
+1008 PNRPPSSAGTSQ
-1021 GSFVLHQN
+1021 GFVLHQN
-1029 GVGGGAGGGGELQ
+1029 GGGGGGELQ
-1042 HLFQVQASPQHAQR
+1042 HLFQVQSSPQHGQR
-1056 GSNGVQRQQ
+1056 IHGGGGSGSANGVQRQQ

-1077 APQPMGMPMG
+1077 GNMGQPMGMG
-1087 MAMQHEDM
+1087 QHEDM

-1130 HQQQQQHQQ
+1130 VQQQQRLHHHQQQQQ
-1139 QLQQQQQRLQGHSGR
+1139 QQQQQQLPTAHSGR

-1160 YDSGEMISNK
+1160 YDSGELISNK

-1184 PSRPSIQANSFQ
+1184 PSRPAIQANSFQ
-1196 DPRAMASGGEDQPPE
+1196 DPRGGGGNGNGNGSGSGEEQRPE
-1211 KGFYISFDDEQPKR
+1211 KGFYISFDNDQPKR
-1225 PKPPLRAKRSPKKE
+1225 PKPPLRAKKSPKKE
-1239 APPGSRDSVDHQ
+1239 PSRDNVDNQ
-1251 ATLKRES
+1251 VVLKRES
-1258 LSQLHNNNNSIGFGG
+1258 LSQLHNSNNFASEEAKNA
-1273 EDVNSK
+1273 
-1279 SSVTRHSIHGL
+1279 TAARHSIHNFPGVQA
-1290 NHSNSVKSP
+1290 NANANP
-1299 GNATY
+1299 AGNATY

-1312 IQLRQLAVSGAVSP
+1312 IQLRQITASAAEPNV
-1326 TGHERRHLEDVTNQ
+1326 HERRHLEDLTNQ
-1340 PPPQQLQQQPM
+1340 PQQQQQQQPL
-1351 SPTRL
+1351 SPSRL
-1356 QQNSNNA
+1356 RAEHSSSSA
-1363 EAAKNKAL
+1363 EAAKKKAL
-1371 VIGADT
+1371 VIGVDAT
-1377 ANLDPD
+1377 NLDPE

-1416 SSQKREKEREKEEER
+1416 ASQKREKEREKEEER
-1431 SRKKEE
+1431 ARKKEE
-1437 QMARRAAIL
+1437 QVARRAAIL

-1474 QPHSSTSTTPRL
+1474 QPQSSNASTPRL
-1486 RQQRTTRPRPKTI
+1486 RQQRVTRPRPKTI
-1499 HVDDASVDISEASSI
+1499 HVDDASVDISEASSL

-1536 MKRDYYRGSQDSL
+1536 MKRDFYRGSQDSL

-1575 REPAG
+1575 R
-1580 VERGRTLSRI
+1580 
-1590 SVAKGSTLNFRGR
+1590 
-1603 KSNSLMNLCDTDS
+1603 DS

-1631 MGMGASGRHM
+1631 MAA
-1641 PSPSG
+1641 
-1646 PGSLPPGL
+1646 
-1654 ISKRRGFDDGSSD
+1654 
-1667 FSLTPNLNM
+1667 
-1676 EYSGP
+1676 SGP

-1700 EYCVFPGV
+1700 EYCVFPGA

-1746 QPETDQVTKLYGTG
+1746 MPETDQVTKLYGTG

>member
-87 ARKGVPVAETSDMP
+87 ARKGVPVAESSDMP

-151 QAPAGQSYE
+151 QAPPGQSYE

-271 MRGSMKLNLVV
+271 MRGSMKLNLVL

-357 QVPHSNSFGGGLNRR
+357 Q
-372 STPPNEYQTVSQSN
+372 
-386 NFDGNHA
+386 
-393 EAFVVHKSRGITTL
+393 
-407 ASMHSQQQQQLHQQQ
+407 
-422 QQQQQYHQQAQQ
+422 
-434 QHPSQS
+434 
-440 QLQIQQQQQQ
+440 
-450 EPLVPARLRQAKE
+450 
-463 KTNVES
+463 
-469 KADERGDFVAA
+469 
-480 GRPSNWEQSRR
+480 
-491 PSFAGRRSRRNSSS
+491 GRRSRRNSSS

-528 ERDRERKLSN
+528 ERERERKLSN
-538 TSVGGFPV
+538 TSVGSAYPV

-592 NVPTVSSHNLSNA
+592 NVPTVSSHNLSNT
-605 GSPLPMARHKQHS
+605 GSPLPVARHKQHS
-618 SDKDYGSNSGM
+618 SDKDYSSNSGM
-629 TMPDAFND
+629 TPDAYND
-637 SRSTSGYDP
+637 TRSTSGYDP

-660 ASPAAWQLDVVG
+660 ASPAAWQLDVG

-750 QSIAIMNMN
+750 Q
-759 LQDIQQ
+759 
-765 DIHRLATQQSQMQAQ
+765 
-780 HLQAQQLMQAQQ
+780 
-792 IANMLNQQQT
+792 QT

-811 HHYQQSRPVQQSFGS
+811 HHYQQPRPMQQSFGS

-854 LQHQQHQQQQ
+854 HQHQQPQ

-887 AHYMQQQQVQQQQQ
+887 AHYMQQQPQQQ
-901 PQSIYSDNGAAYNH
+901 PQSIYSDNGAAYNNH

-924 PPQYRSSVVY
+924 PQYRSSVVY

-948 SSPQPQPHPH
+948 SSPQPQAH

-980 PPLVDVNAWQTQQQQ
+980 PPLVDVNAWQTQQ
-995 QQQQHQQKQKQTW
+995 HQKQKQTW

-1029 GVGGGAGGGGELQ
+1029 GGGGGGGGGGGELQ
-1042 HLFQVQASPQHAQR
+1042 HLFQVQASPQHGQR
-1056 GSNGVQRQQ
+1056 QVSGSNGVQRQQ

-1077 APQPMGMPMG
+1077 APQQMGMPMV
-1087 MAMQHEDM
+1087 MPMQHEDM

-1139 QLQQQQQRLQGHSGR
+1139 QLQQQQRLQGHSGR

-1196 DPRAMASGGEDQPPE
+1196 DPRAMAAASGGEDQPPE

-1239 APPGSRDSVDHQ
+1239 APPGSRDSVDNQ

-1258 LSQLHNNNNSIGFGG
+1258 LSQLHNNNIIGFGG

-1279 SSVTRHSIHGL
+1279 PMTRHSIHGL
-1290 NHSNSVKSP
+1290 NNSNSVKSP

-1312 IQLRQLAVSGAVSP
+1312 IQLRQLAASGAVSP
-1326 TGHERRHLEDVTNQ
+1326 TGNERRLLEDLTNQ
-1340 PPPQQLQQQPM
+1340 PPQQLMQQPM

-1356 QQNSNNA
+1356 QQSSNNA

-1371 VIGADT
+1371 VIGADST
-1377 ANLDPD
+1377 NLDPD

-1522 SSNLTGYGQLSSNS
+1522 SSNLT
-1536 MKRDYYRGSQDSL
+1536 
-1549 TVKESPDDYPSTS
+1549 
-1562 STPIGRRG
+1562 
-1570 SYKTS
+1570 
-1575 REPAG
+1575 EPAG

-1603 KSNSLMNLCDTDS
+1603 KSNSLMNLC
-1616 GLGRATPPRRAPSPG
+1616 
-1631 MGMGASGRHM
+1631 
-1641 PSPSG
+1641 
-1646 PGSLPPGL
+1646 
-1654 ISKRRGFDDGSSD
+1654 
-1667 FSLTPNLNM
+1667 
-1676 EYSGP
+1676 GP

>member
-469 KADERGDFVAA
+469 KADER
-480 GRPSNWEQSRR
+480 
-491 PSFAGRRSRRNSSS
+491 GRRSRRNSSS

>member
-1 MDVETQEI
+1 MDAETQEI

-40 DHENQERLKPQIIVE
+40 DHENQERLKPQIVVE

-70 SDPNYQSM
+70 SDPNYQSL
-78 NHWSIIQTL
+78 NHWSILQTL
-87 ARKGVPVAETSDMP
+87 ARKGVPVAESSDMP

-126 VLYAKEISSGDRVM
+126 VLYAKEISSGDRVV
-140 AAIRRISGNNY
+140 AAIRRISGSNY

-160 QALLGWIS
+160 QGLLAWIS

-178 IKEVDA
+178 VKELETSV
-184 GLPDDNGSRLQTPDI
+184 PDEIGTRLQTPDI

-249 CNFSQKHL
+249 SSFSQKHL
-257 PYSVFHMTPEDVTY
+257 PYGVFHMTPEDITY
-271 MRGSMKLNLVV
+271 MRGSMKLNLVL

-296 KCVCYPGMDGQDVIA
+296 KCVCYPGMDGQ
-311 RRTLGA
+311 
-317 NEHGICH
+317 
-324 RRGLTVQPVTPIPD
+324 
-338 LRSDLD
+338 
-344 QPPVGSPQNRPPF
+344 
-357 QVPHSNSFGGGLNRR
+357 VPHTNSFSGGALNRR
-372 STPPNEYQTVSQSN
+372 STPPTEYQTMQSN
-386 NFDGNHA
+386 NFDGNQA

-407 ASMHSQQQQQLHQQQ
+407 SSMHSQQQQQQ
-422 QQQQQYHQQAQQ
+422 QQQQQYQHQQ
-434 QHPSQS
+434 QS
-440 QLQIQQQQQQ
+440 QQ

-463 KTNVES
+463 KNNVES

-528 ERDRERKLSN
+528 ERERDRERKLSN
-538 TSVGGFPV
+538 TSV

-580 EKYSMRRQVSVD
+580 EKYSMRRQASAD
-592 NVPTVSSHNLSNA
+592 NVPTASAHNLSNA
-605 GSPLPMARHKQHS
+605 GSPLPARNKQHS
-618 SDKDYGSNSGM
+618 IDRDYSTVDHYN
-629 TMPDAFND
+629 DA
-637 SRSTSGYDP
+637 RSTGYDP

-660 ASPAAWQLDVVG
+660 ASPAAWQLDTC
-672 DDDMRSLENA
+672 DDDLRSLENA
-682 SKLSTIR
+682 TKLSTMR
-689 MKLEEKRRRIE
+689 MKLEERRRRIE

-706 EMALLRH
+706 EMAVLRH
-713 QEKEDLESCP
+713 QEKVCQEDLESCP
-723 DVMKWETMSNESKR
+723 DVLKWETMSNESKR
-737 TPDMDPVDLDKYQ
+737 TPEIDPADMDKYQ

-802 YGSQQHLAD
+802 YGSQQHLAE
-811 HHYQQSRPVQQSFGS
+811 HHYQQRPMQQSFGS
-826 SPHLPQAYNAPVSA
+826 SPHLPQAFNAPVSA
-840 YSSRPPSRDPYQQQ
+840 YNSRPPSRDPYQQQ
-854 LQHQQHQQQQ
+854 QQQHHSHQQQ
-864 PMAMPQPMQY
+864 PMQMPPMQY
-874 VNEHGQYMSPPQP
+874 VNEHGQYMSPP
-887 AHYMQQQQVQQQQQ
+887 AHYMQ
-901 PQSIYSDNGAAYNH
+901 PQSIYSDNGAPYN
-915 SNHSPYGGA
+915 NHSPYGA
-924 PPQYRSSVVY
+924 PPMPQYQQQHQQRNSVY
-934 DDYGQPTNHFYLHE
+934 DEYGQPANHFYLHE
-948 SSPQPQPHPH
+948 SPPQPH

-970 AAYEQQQQIQ
+970 AAYEQQQQ
-980 PPLVDVNAWQTQQQQ
+980 AQQQQ
-995 QQQQHQQKQKQTW
+995 QQQPLLDVNAWQIQKKMQQQQQQQNW
-1008 MNRPPSSAGAPSP
+1008 PNRPPSSAGTSQ
-1021 GSFVLHQN
+1021 GFVLHQN
-1029 GVGGGAGGGGELQ
+1029 GGGGGGELQ
-1042 HLFQVQASPQHAQR
+1042 HLFQVQSSPQHGQR
-1056 GSNGVQRQQ
+1056 IHGGGGSGSANGVQRQQ

-1077 APQPMGMPMG
+1077 GNMGQPMGMG
-1087 MAMQHEDM
+1087 QHEDM

-1130 HQQQQQHQQ
+1130 VQQQQRLHHHQQQQQ
-1139 QLQQQQQRLQGHSGR
+1139 QQQQQQLPTAHSGR

-1160 YDSGEMISNK
+1160 YDSGELISNK

-1184 PSRPSIQANSFQ
+1184 PSRPAIQANSFQ
-1196 DPRAMASGGEDQPPE
+1196 DPRGGGGNGNGNGSGSGEEQRPE
-1211 KGFYISFDDEQPKR
+1211 KGFYISFDNDQPKR
-1225 PKPPLRAKRSPKKE
+1225 PKPPLRAKKSPKKE
-1239 APPGSRDSVDHQ
+1239 PSRDNVDNQ
-1251 ATLKRES
+1251 VVLKRES
-1258 LSQLHNNNNSIGFGG
+1258 LSQLHNSNNFASEEAKNA
-1273 EDVNSK
+1273 
-1279 SSVTRHSIHGL
+1279 TAARHSIHNFPGVQA
-1290 NHSNSVKSP
+1290 NANANP
-1299 GNATY
+1299 AGNATY

-1312 IQLRQLAVSGAVSP
+1312 IQLRQITASAAEPNV
-1326 TGHERRHLEDVTNQ
+1326 HERRHLEDLTNQ
-1340 PPPQQLQQQPM
+1340 PQQQQQQQPL
-1351 SPTRL
+1351 SPSRL
-1356 QQNSNNA
+1356 RAEHSSSSA
-1363 EAAKNKAL
+1363 EAAKKKAL
-1371 VIGADT
+1371 VIGVDAT
-1377 ANLDPD
+1377 NLDPE

-1416 SSQKREKEREKEEER
+1416 ASQKREKEREKEEER
-1431 SRKKEE
+1431 ARKKEE
-1437 QMARRAAIL
+1437 QVARRAAIL

-1474 QPHSSTSTTPRL
+1474 QPQSSNASTPRL
-1486 RQQRTTRPRPKTI
+1486 RQQRVTRPRPKTI
-1499 HVDDASVDISEASSI
+1499 HVDDASVDISEASSL

-1536 MKRDYYRGSQDSL
+1536 MKRDFYRGSQDSL
-1549 TVKESPDDYPSTS
+1549 TVK
-1562 STPIGRRG
+1562 
-1570 SYKTS
+1570 
-1575 REPAG
+1575 
-1580 VERGRTLSRI
+1580 
-1590 SVAKGSTLNFRGR
+1590 
-1603 KSNSLMNLCDTDS
+1603 DS

-1631 MGMGASGRHM
+1631 MAASGRHM

-1667 FSLTPNLNM
+1667 TSLIM

-1700 EYCVFPGV
+1700 EYCVFPGA

-1746 QPETDQVTKLYGTG
+1746 MPETDQVTKLYGTG

>member
-1 MDVETQEI
+1 MDAETQEI

-40 DHENQERLKPQIIVE
+40 DHENQERLKPQIVVD
-55 LGNATLYCQTLSNLY
+55 LGNATIYCQTLSNLY
-70 SDPNYQSM
+70 SDPNYQSL
-78 NHWSIIQTL
+78 NHWSILQTL
-87 ARKGVPVAETSDMP
+87 ARKGVPVAESSDMP

-126 VLYAKEISSGDRVM
+126 VLYAKEISSGDRVTS
-140 AAIRRISGNNY
+140 AIRRISGSNY
-151 QAPAGQSYE
+151 QVPPGQNYE
-160 QALLGWIS
+160 HGLLAWIS
-168 HACAALKKRI
+168 HACASLKKRI
-178 IKEVDA
+178 VKELESSV
-184 GLPDDNGSRLQTPDI
+184 PDEIGTRLQTPDI

-249 CNFSQKHL
+249 SSFSQKHL
-257 PYSVFHMTPEDVTY
+257 PYGVFHMTPEDITY
-271 MRGSMKLNLVV
+271 MRGSMKLNLVL

-296 KCVCYPGMDGQDVIA
+296 KCVCYPGMDGQEVIA
-311 RRTLGA
+311 RRHLGA

-324 RRGLTVQPVTPIPD
+324 RRGLTMPPVTPIPD

-344 QPPVGSPQNRPPF
+344 QPPIGSPSNRPPF
-357 QVPHSNSFGGGLNRR
+357 Q
-372 STPPNEYQTVSQSN
+372 
-386 NFDGNHA
+386 
-393 EAFVVHKSRGITTL
+393 
-407 ASMHSQQQQQLHQQQ
+407 
-422 QQQQQYHQQAQQ
+422 
-434 QHPSQS
+434 
-440 QLQIQQQQQQ
+440 
-450 EPLVPARLRQAKE
+450 
-463 KTNVES
+463 
-469 KADERGDFVAA
+469 
-480 GRPSNWEQSRR
+480 
-491 PSFAGRRSRRNSSS
+491 GRRSRRNSSS

-523 TLGRY
+523 TLGTRY
-528 ERDRERKLSN
+528 ERERDRERKLSN
-538 TSVGGFPV
+538 TSV
-546 EPAVAVRSSI
+546 EPAVAVRSSV

-580 EKYSMRRQVSVD
+580 EKYSMRRQASAD
-592 NVPTVSSHNLSNA
+592 NVPTVSAHNLSNA
-605 GSPLPMARHKQHS
+605 GSPLPARNKQHS
-618 SDKDYGSNSGM
+618 IDRDYSH
-629 TMPDAFND
+629 AHEHFND
-637 SRSTSGYDP
+637 ARSTGYDP

-660 ASPAAWQLDVVG
+660 ASPAAWQLEIC
-672 DDDMRSLENA
+672 DDDLRSIENA
-682 SKLSTIR
+682 TKLSTMR
-689 MKLEEKRRRIE
+689 MKLEERRRRIE

-706 EMALLRH
+706 EMAVQRH
-713 QEKEDLESCP
+713 QEKVCQEDLESCP
-723 DVMKWETMSNESKR
+723 DVLKWETMSNESKR
-737 TPDMDPVDLDKYQ
+737 TPEIDPADMDKY
-750 QSIAIMNMN
+750 
-759 LQDIQQ
+759 
-765 DIHRLATQQSQMQAQ
+765 
-780 HLQAQQLMQAQQ
+780 
-792 IANMLNQQQT
+792 QQQT

-811 HHYQQSRPVQQSFGS
+811 HHYQQRPMQQSFGS
-826 SPHLPQAYNAPVSA
+826 SPHLPQAFNAPVSA
-840 YSSRPPSRDPYQQQ
+840 YNSRPPSRDPYQQQ
-854 LQHQQHQQQQ
+854 QQQQ
-864 PMAMPQPMQY
+864 QQHHHPQPMQMPPMQY
-874 VNEHGQYMSPPQP
+874 VNEHGQYMSPP
-887 AHYMQQQQVQQQQQ
+887 AHYMQ
-901 PQSIYSDNGAAYNH
+901 PQSLYSDNGAPY
-915 SNHSPYGGA
+915 NHSPYGAA
-924 PPQYRSSVVY
+924 PPQPQYQQHPQRNSVY
-934 DDYGQPTNHFYLHE
+934 DEYGQPANHFYLHE
-948 SSPQPQPHPH
+948 SPQQPPPQHSH

-970 AAYEQQQQIQ
+970 AAYEQQQQQQQQ
-980 PPLVDVNAWQTQQQQ
+980 PLLDVNAWQTQKKMHQQQ
-995 QQQQHQQKQKQTW
+995 QQQQPNW
-1008 MNRPPSSAGAPSP
+1008 PNRPPSSAGASQ
-1021 GSFVLHQN
+1021 GFVLHQN
-1029 GVGGGAGGGGELQ
+1029 GGGGGGGGGGELQ
-1042 HLFQVQASPQHAQR
+1042 HLFQMQSSPQHVQR
-1056 GSNGVQRQQ
+1056 MQSVSGNSNGVQRQQ

-1077 APQPMGMPMG
+1077 GANMGQMG
-1087 MAMQHEDM
+1087 QQQQQQAMAMAMGQHEDM

-1130 HQQQQQHQQ
+1130 VQQQQRLHQQQQQQQ
-1139 QLQQQQQRLQGHSGR
+1139 MPAAHSGR

-1160 YDSGEMISNK
+1160 YDSGELISNK

-1196 DPRAMASGGEDQPPE
+1196 DPRGGGGGGSGGSGEEQQAE
-1211 KGFYISFDDEQPKR
+1211 KGFYISFDNDQPKR
-1225 PKPPLRAKRSPKKE
+1225 PKPPLRAKKSPKKE
-1239 APPGSRDSVDHQ
+1239 PGRDLVDNQ
-1251 ATLKRES
+1251 VVFKRES
-1258 LSQLHNNNNSIGFGG
+1258 LSQLHNINNNNAFAAG
-1273 EDVNSK
+1273 
-1279 SSVTRHSIHGL
+1279 VT
-1290 NHSNSVKSP
+1290 P

-1312 IQLRQLAVSGAVSP
+1312 IQLRQMAVSAAEPAGMAS
-1326 TGHERRHLEDVTNQ
+1326 ERRHLEDLTNQ
-1340 PPPQQLQQQPM
+1340 PQQQQQLQQQPL
-1351 SPTRL
+1351 SPSRL
-1356 QQNSNNA
+1356 RAEHSSSSA

-1371 VIGADT
+1371 VIGVDT

-1416 SSQKREKEREKEEER
+1416 GSQKREKEREKEEER
-1431 SRKKEE
+1431 ARKKEE
-1437 QMARRAAIL
+1437 QVARRAAIL

-1461 GKTLDRPDLHVKL
+1461 GKVLDRPDLHVKL
-1474 QPHSSTSTTPRL
+1474 QPQSSNASTPRL
-1486 RQQRTTRPRPKTI
+1486 RQQRVTRPRPKTI
-1499 HVDDASVDISEASSI
+1499 HVDDASVDISEASSL

-1536 MKRDYYRGSQDSL
+1536 MKRDFYRGSQDSL

-1575 REPAG
+1575 REPA

-1603 KSNSLMNLCDTDS
+1603 KSNSLMNLC
-1616 GLGRATPPRRAPSPG
+1616 
-1631 MGMGASGRHM
+1631 
-1641 PSPSG
+1641 
-1646 PGSLPPGL
+1646 
-1654 ISKRRGFDDGSSD
+1654 
-1667 FSLTPNLNM
+1667 
-1676 EYSGP
+1676 GP

-1700 EYCVFPGV
+1700 EYCVFPGA

-1746 QPETDQVTKLYGTG
+1746 MPETDQVTKLYGTG

>member
-55 LGNATLYCQTLSNLY
+55 LGNATLYCQTLANLY

-87 ARKGVPVAETSDMP
+87 ARKGVPVAESADMP

-151 QAPAGQSYE
+151 QAPTGQSYE

-257 PYSVFHMTPEDVTY
+257 PYTVMHMTPEDVTY

-311 RRTLGA
+311 RRTMGA

-372 STPPNEYQTVSQSN
+372 STPPNEYQTVQSN
-386 NFDGNHA
+386 NFDANHA

-407 ASMHSQQQQQLHQQQ
+407 ASMHSQQQQLHQQQ
-422 QQQQQYHQQAQQ
+422 HQQHQQQYQQQPLQ

-440 QLQIQQQQQQ
+440 QLQIQQQ

-538 TSVGGFPV
+538 TSVGSYPV

-564 LGYDTDSGSE
+564 LSYDTDSGSE

-605 GSPLPMARHKQHS
+605 GSPLPVARHKQHS
-618 SDKDYGSNSGM
+618 SDKDYSSNSGM
-629 TMPDAFND
+629 TPDAYND
-637 SRSTSGYDP
+637 TRSTSAYDP

-660 ASPAAWQLDVVG
+660 ASPAAWQLDVG

-811 HHYQQSRPVQQSFGS
+811 HHYQQQRPMQQSFGS
-826 SPHLPQAYNAPVSA
+826 SPHIPQAYNAPVSA

-854 LQHQQHQQQQ
+854 LHHQQQQ
-864 PMAMPQPMQY
+864 PMPMPQPMQY

-887 AHYMQQQQVQQQQQ
+887 AHYMPQQTQQ

-924 PPQYRSSVVY
+924 PQYRSSVVY

-948 SSPQPQPHPH
+948 SSPQPQAHPH

-980 PPLVDVNAWQTQQQQ
+980 PSLVDVNAWQTQQ
-995 QQQQHQQKQKQTW
+995 HQKQKQTW

-1021 GSFVLHQN
+1021 GSFMLHQN
-1029 GVGGGAGGGGELQ
+1029 GGGGGGGGGGGELQ
-1042 HLFQVQASPQHAQR
+1042 HLFQVQASPQHGQR
-1056 GSNGVQRQQ
+1056 QVSGSNGVQRQQ

-1077 APQPMGMPMG
+1077 APQNMGMPMG
-1087 MAMQHEDM
+1087 MPMQQEDM

-1118 ESMQSTRISDFV
+1118 ESMQSTHITDFV

-1139 QLQQQQQRLQGHSGR
+1139 QLQQQQRLQGHSGR

-1196 DPRAMASGGEDQPPE
+1196 DPRAMAAAPGAEDQPPE

-1239 APPGSRDSVDHQ
+1239 SPPGSRDSVDNQ

-1258 LSQLHNNNNSIGFGG
+1258 LSHLHNNNNIGFGND
-1273 EDVNSK
+1273 DVNSK
-1279 SSVTRHSIHGL
+1279 PVTRHSIHGL
-1290 NHSNSVKSP
+1290 NNSNSVKSP

-1312 IQLRQLAVSGAVSP
+1312 IQLRQLAVSGAMSP
-1326 TGHERRHLEDVTNQ
+1326 TSNERRHLDDVSNQ
-1340 PPPQQLQQQPM
+1340 SPQQTQQPM

-1356 QQNSNNA
+1356 QQSSNNA

-1371 VIGADT
+1371 VIGADST
-1377 ANLDPD
+1377 NLDPE

-1416 SSQKREKEREKEEER
+1416 ASQKREKEREKEEER

-1474 QPHSSTSTTPRL
+1474 QSHSSTSTTPRL

-1522 SSNLTGYGQLSSNS
+1522 SSNLT
-1536 MKRDYYRGSQDSL
+1536 
-1549 TVKESPDDYPSTS
+1549 
-1562 STPIGRRG
+1562 
-1570 SYKTS
+1570 
-1575 REPAG
+1575 
-1580 VERGRTLSRI
+1580 
-1590 SVAKGSTLNFRGR
+1590 
-1603 KSNSLMNLCDTDS
+1603 
-1616 GLGRATPPRRAPSPG
+1616 
-1631 MGMGASGRHM
+1631 
-1641 PSPSG
+1641 
-1646 PGSLPPGL
+1646 
-1654 ISKRRGFDDGSSD
+1654 
-1667 FSLTPNLNM
+1667 
-1676 EYSGP
+1676 GP

-1760 PSQVDEVM
+1760 PSQVEEVM

>member
-55 LGNATLYCQTLSNLY
+55 LGNATLYCQTLANLY

-87 ARKGVPVAETSDMP
+87 ARKGVPVAESADMP

-151 QAPAGQSYE
+151 QAPTGQSYE

-257 PYSVFHMTPEDVTY
+257 PYTVMHMTPEDVTY

-296 KCVCYPGMDGQDVIA
+296 KCVCYPGMDGQ
-311 RRTLGA
+311 
-317 NEHGICH
+317 
-324 RRGLTVQPVTPIPD
+324 
-338 LRSDLD
+338 
-344 QPPVGSPQNRPPF
+344 
-357 QVPHSNSFGGGLNRR
+357 
-372 STPPNEYQTVSQSN
+372 
-386 NFDGNHA
+386 
-393 EAFVVHKSRGITTL
+393 AFVVHKSRGITTL

-422 QQQQQYHQQAQQ
+422 QHQQQYHQQPLQ

-440 QLQIQQQQQQ
+440 QLQIQQQ

-538 TSVGGFPV
+538 TSVGSYPV

-605 GSPLPMARHKQHS
+605 GSPLPVARHKQHS
-618 SDKDYGSNSGM
+618 SDKDYSSNSGM
-629 TMPDAFND
+629 TPDAYND

-660 ASPAAWQLDVVG
+660 ASPAAWQLDVG

-750 QSIAIMNMN
+750 Q
-759 LQDIQQ
+759 
-765 DIHRLATQQSQMQAQ
+765 
-780 HLQAQQLMQAQQ
+780 
-792 IANMLNQQQT
+792 T

-811 HHYQQSRPVQQSFGS
+811 HHYQQQRPMQQSFGS

-854 LQHQQHQQQQ
+854 LHHQQQQ
-864 PMAMPQPMQY
+864 PMPMPQPMQY

-887 AHYMQQQQVQQQQQ
+887 AHYMPQQAQQ

-915 SNHSPYGGA
+915 SNHSPYGGT
-924 PPQYRSSVVY
+924 PQYRSSVVY

-948 SSPQPQPHPH
+948 SSPQPQAHQH

-980 PPLVDVNAWQTQQQQ
+980 PSLVDVNAWQTQQ
-995 QQQQHQQKQKQTW
+995 HQKQKQTW

-1021 GSFVLHQN
+1021 GSFMLHQN
-1029 GVGGGAGGGGELQ
+1029 GGGGGGGGGGGELQ
-1042 HLFQVQASPQHAQR
+1042 HLFQVQASPQHGQR
-1056 GSNGVQRQQ
+1056 QVSGSNGVQRQQ

-1077 APQPMGMPMG
+1077 APQNMGMPMG
-1087 MAMQHEDM
+1087 MPMQQEDM

-1118 ESMQSTRISDFV
+1118 ESMQSTHISDFV
-1130 HQQQQQHQQ
+1130 HQQQQQHQHQQ
-1139 QLQQQQQRLQGHSGR
+1139 QLQQQQRLQGHSGR

-1196 DPRAMASGGEDQPPE
+1196 DPRAMAAASGGEDQPPE

-1239 APPGSRDSVDHQ
+1239 SPPGSRDSVDNQ

-1258 LSQLHNNNNSIGFGG
+1258 LSHLHNNNNIGFGND
-1273 EDVNSK
+1273 DVNSK
-1279 SSVTRHSIHGL
+1279 PVTRHSIHGL
-1290 NHSNSVKSP
+1290 NNSNSVKSP

-1312 IQLRQLAVSGAVSP
+1312 IQLRQLAVSGAMSP
-1326 TGHERRHLEDVTNQ
+1326 TSNERHHLDDVSNQ
-1340 PPPQQLQQQPM
+1340 SPQQTQQPM

-1356 QQNSNNA
+1356 QQSSNNA

-1371 VIGADT
+1371 VIGADST
-1377 ANLDPD
+1377 NLDPE

-1416 SSQKREKEREKEEER
+1416 ASQKREKEREKEEER
-1431 SRKKEE
+1431 ARKKEE

-1474 QPHSSTSTTPRL
+1474 QSHSSTSTTPRL

-1522 SSNLTGYGQLSSNS
+1522 SSNLT
-1536 MKRDYYRGSQDSL
+1536 
-1549 TVKESPDDYPSTS
+1549 ESPDDYPSTS

-1575 REPAG
+1575 R
-1580 VERGRTLSRI
+1580 
-1590 SVAKGSTLNFRGR
+1590 
-1603 KSNSLMNLCDTDS
+1603 
-1616 GLGRATPPRRAPSPG
+1616 
-1631 MGMGASGRHM
+1631 
-1641 PSPSG
+1641 
-1646 PGSLPPGL
+1646 
-1654 ISKRRGFDDGSSD
+1654 
-1667 FSLTPNLNM
+1667 
-1676 EYSGP
+1676 GP

-1760 PSQVDEVM
+1760 PSQVEEVM

>member
-1 MDVETQEI
+1 MDAETQEI

-70 SDPNYQSM
+70 SDPNYQSL
-78 NHWSIIQTL
+78 NHWSILQTL
-87 ARKGVPVAETSDMP
+87 ARKGVPVAESSDMP

-140 AAIRRISGNNY
+140 AAIRRISGSNY
-151 QAPAGQSYE
+151 QAPPGQSYE
-160 QALLGWIS
+160 QALLAWIS

-178 IKEVDA
+178 IKEVET

-249 CNFSQKHL
+249 GNFSQKHL

-271 MRGSMKLNLVV
+271 MRGSMKLNLVL

-311 RRTLGA
+311 RRSLGA

-344 QPPVGSPQNRPPF
+344 TPPVGSPSNRPPF

-372 STPPNEYQTVSQSN
+372 STPPTEYQTVQTN
-386 NFDGNHA
+386 NFDSNHE

-407 ASMHSQQQQQLHQQQ
+407 ASMHSQHQQQQQQQQLHQQQ
-422 QQQQQYHQQAQQ
+422 QQQQYQHQ
-434 QHPSQS
+434 QS
-440 QLQIQQQQQQ
+440 QLQLQQQ

-463 KTNVES
+463 KTNVDS
-469 KADERGDFVAA
+469 KADERGDYAAA

-523 TLGRY
+523 TLGRFDR

-538 TSVGGFPV
+538 TSIVV
-546 EPAVAVRSSI
+546 EPAVAIRSSI

-580 EKYSMRRQVSVD
+580 EKYSMRRQASVD

-605 GSPLPMARHKQHS
+605 GSPLPTARHKQHS
-618 SDKDYGSNSGM
+618 IDKDYNNSSMMADGGYS
-629 TMPDAFND
+629 DA
-637 SRSTSGYDP
+637 RSTSGYDP

-660 ASPAAWQLDVVG
+660 ASPAAWQLDVG

-811 HHYQQSRPVQQSFGS
+811 HHYQQPRPMQQSFGS
-826 SPHLPQAYNAPVSA
+826 SPHLPQAYN
-840 YSSRPPSRDPYQQQ
+840 YSSRPPSRDPYQQ
-854 LQHQQHQQQQ
+854 HQQQQQ
-864 PMAMPQPMQY
+864 PMAMPQPMQF

-887 AHYMQQQQVQQQQQ
+887 AHYMSPQQHQQQ

-915 SNHSPYGGA
+915 SPYGGA
-924 PPQYRSSVVY
+924 PPPQYRSSVVY

-948 SSPQPQPHPH
+948 SSPQPPHPQQQH

-970 AAYEQQQQIQ
+970 AAYEQQQHQQ
-980 PPLVDVNAWQTQQQQ
+980 MQQPLVDVNAWQTQQQP
-995 QQQQHQQKQKQTW
+995 KQPKQTW

-1029 GVGGGAGGGGELQ
+1029 GAGNGGGGELQ
-1042 HLFQVQASPQHAQR
+1042 HLFQVQASPQHR
-1056 GSNGVQRQQ
+1056 GANGVQRQQ

-1077 APQPMGMPMG
+1077 APQPMGMPMDLP
-1087 MAMQHEDM
+1087 MQPEDM

-1130 HQQQQQHQQ
+1130 HQQQQQHHQQ
-1139 QLQQQQQRLQGHSGR
+1139 QKLQQQQQRLQGHSGR

-1196 DPRAMASGGEDQPPE
+1196 DPRVAAPAAAAPGEDQPPE
-1211 KGFYISFDDEQPKR
+1211 KGFYISFDDDQPKR

-1239 APPGSRDSVDHQ
+1239 APPGSRDSVDQ
-1251 ATLKRES
+1251 AIKRES
-1258 LSQLHNNNNSIGFGG
+1258 LSQLHNNNNIGIGG
-1273 EDVNSK
+1273 EDSNNK
-1279 SSVTRHSIHGL
+1279 TVTRHSVHGL
-1290 NHSNSVKSP
+1290 NNSNSVKSP

-1340 PPPQQLQQQPM
+1340 SPHQQHQQPPM

-1356 QQNSNNA
+1356 QHSNQAA
-1363 EAAKNKAL
+1363 EAARNKAL
-1371 VIGADT
+1371 VIGVDAT
-1377 ANLDPD
+1377 NLDPD

-1416 SSQKREKEREKEEER
+1416 ASQKREKEREKEEER
-1431 SRKKEE
+1431 ARKKEE

-1461 GKTLDRPDLHVKL
+1461 GKTLDRPDMHVKL
-1474 QPHSSTSTTPRL
+1474 QPQSSTSTTPRL

-1522 SSNLTGYGQLSSNS
+1522 SSNLT
-1536 MKRDYYRGSQDSL
+1536 
-1549 TVKESPDDYPSTS
+1549 ESPDDYPSTS

-1575 REPAG
+1575 R
-1580 VERGRTLSRI
+1580 
-1590 SVAKGSTLNFRGR
+1590 
-1603 KSNSLMNLCDTDS
+1603 
-1616 GLGRATPPRRAPSPG
+1616 
-1631 MGMGASGRHM
+1631 
-1641 PSPSG
+1641 
-1646 PGSLPPGL
+1646 
-1654 ISKRRGFDDGSSD
+1654 
-1667 FSLTPNLNM
+1667 
-1676 EYSGP
+1676 GP

-1746 QPETDQVTKLYGTG
+1746 VPETDQVTKLYGTG

>member
-1 MDVETQEI
+1 MDAETQEI

-40 DHENQERLKPQIIVE
+40 DHENQERLKPQIVVE

-70 SDPNYQSM
+70 SDPNYQSL
-78 NHWSIIQTL
+78 NHWSILQTL
-87 ARKGVPVAETSDMP
+87 ARKGVPVAESSDMP

-126 VLYAKEISSGDRVM
+126 VLYAKEISSGDRVV
-140 AAIRRISGNNY
+140 AAIRRISGSNY

-160 QALLGWIS
+160 QGLLAWIS

-178 IKEVDA
+178 VKELETSV
-184 GLPDDNGSRLQTPDI
+184 PDEIGTRLQTPDI

-249 CNFSQKHL
+249 SSFSQKHL
-257 PYSVFHMTPEDVTY
+257 PYGVFHMTPEDITY
-271 MRGSMKLNLVV
+271 MRGSMKLNLVL

-296 KCVCYPGMDGQDVIA
+296 KCVCYPGMDGQDVIT
-311 RRTLGA
+311 RRSQGA
-317 NEHGICH
+317 NVHGICH
-324 RRGLTVQPVTPIPD
+324 RRGLTMQPVTPIPD

-344 QPPVGSPQNRPPF
+344 QPPIGSPSNRPPF
-357 QVPHSNSFGGGLNRR
+357 QVPHTNSFSGGALNRR
-372 STPPNEYQTVSQSN
+372 STPPTEYQTMQSN
-386 NFDGNHA
+386 NFDGNQA

-407 ASMHSQQQQQLHQQQ
+407 SSMHSQQQQQQ
-422 QQQQQYHQQAQQ
+422 QQQQQYQHQQ
-434 QHPSQS
+434 QS
-440 QLQIQQQQQQ
+440 QQ

-463 KTNVES
+463 KNNVES

-528 ERDRERKLSN
+528 ERERDRERKLSN
-538 TSVGGFPV
+538 TSV

-580 EKYSMRRQVSVD
+580 EKYSMRRQASSAD
-592 NVPTVSSHNLSNA
+592 NVPTASAHNLSNA
-605 GSPLPMARHKQHS
+605 GSPLPARNKQHS
-618 SDKDYGSNSGM
+618 IDRDYSTVDHYN
-629 TMPDAFND
+629 DA
-637 SRSTSGYDP
+637 RSTGYDP

-660 ASPAAWQLDVVG
+660 ASPAAWQLDTC
-672 DDDMRSLENA
+672 DDDLRSLENA
-682 SKLSTIR
+682 TKLSTMR
-689 MKLEEKRRRIE
+689 MKLEERRRRIE

-706 EMALLRH
+706 EMAVLRH
-713 QEKEDLESCP
+713 QEKVCQEDLESCP
-723 DVMKWETMSNESKR
+723 DVLKWETMSNESKR
-737 TPDMDPVDLDKYQ
+737 TPEIDPADMDKYQ

-802 YGSQQHLAD
+802 YGSQQHLAE
-811 HHYQQSRPVQQSFGS
+811 HHYQQRPMQQSFGS
-826 SPHLPQAYNAPVSA
+826 SPHLPQAFNAPVSA
-840 YSSRPPSRDPYQQQ
+840 YNSRPPSRDPYQQQ
-854 LQHQQHQQQQ
+854 QQQHHSHQQQ
-864 PMAMPQPMQY
+864 PMQMPPMQY
-874 VNEHGQYMSPPQP
+874 VNEHGQYMSPP
-887 AHYMQQQQVQQQQQ
+887 AHYMQ
-901 PQSIYSDNGAAYNH
+901 PQSIYSDNGAPYN
-915 SNHSPYGGA
+915 NHSPYGA
-924 PPQYRSSVVY
+924 PPMPQYQQQHQQRNSVY
-934 DDYGQPTNHFYLHE
+934 DEYGQPANHFYLHE
-948 SSPQPQPHPH
+948 SPPQPH

-970 AAYEQQQQIQ
+970 AAYEQQQQ
-980 PPLVDVNAWQTQQQQ
+980 AQQQQ
-995 QQQQHQQKQKQTW
+995 QQQPLLDVNAWQIQKKMQQQQQQQNW
-1008 MNRPPSSAGAPSP
+1008 PNRPPSSAGTSQ
-1021 GSFVLHQN
+1021 GFVLHQN
-1029 GVGGGAGGGGELQ
+1029 GGGGGGELQ
-1042 HLFQVQASPQHAQR
+1042 HLFQVQSSPQHGQR
-1056 GSNGVQRQQ
+1056 IHGGGGSGSANGVQRQQ

-1077 APQPMGMPMG
+1077 GNMGQPMGMG
-1087 MAMQHEDM
+1087 QHEDM

-1130 HQQQQQHQQ
+1130 VQQQQRLHHHQQQQQ
-1139 QLQQQQQRLQGHSGR
+1139 QQQQQQLPTAHSGR

-1160 YDSGEMISNK
+1160 YDSGELISNK

-1184 PSRPSIQANSFQ
+1184 PSRPAIQANSFQ
-1196 DPRAMASGGEDQPPE
+1196 DPRGGGGNGNGNGSGSGEEQRPE
-1211 KGFYISFDDEQPKR
+1211 KGFYISFDNDQPKR
-1225 PKPPLRAKRSPKKE
+1225 PKPPLRAKKSPKKE
-1239 APPGSRDSVDHQ
+1239 PSRDNVDNQ
-1251 ATLKRES
+1251 VVLKRES
-1258 LSQLHNNNNSIGFGG
+1258 LSQLHNSNNFASEEAKNA
-1273 EDVNSK
+1273 
-1279 SSVTRHSIHGL
+1279 TAARHSIHNFPGVQA
-1290 NHSNSVKSP
+1290 NANANP
-1299 GNATY
+1299 AGNATY

-1312 IQLRQLAVSGAVSP
+1312 IQLRQITASAAEPNV
-1326 TGHERRHLEDVTNQ
+1326 HERRHLEDLTNQ
-1340 PPPQQLQQQPM
+1340 PQQQQQQQPL
-1351 SPTRL
+1351 SPSRL
-1356 QQNSNNA
+1356 RAEHSSSSA
-1363 EAAKNKAL
+1363 EAAKKKAL
-1371 VIGADT
+1371 VIGVDAT
-1377 ANLDPD
+1377 NLDPE

-1416 SSQKREKEREKEEER
+1416 ASQKREKEREKEEER
-1431 SRKKEE
+1431 ARKKEE
-1437 QMARRAAIL
+1437 QVARRAAIL

-1474 QPHSSTSTTPRL
+1474 QPQSSNASTPRL
-1486 RQQRTTRPRPKTI
+1486 RQQRVTRPRPKTI
-1499 HVDDASVDISEASSI
+1499 HVDDASVDISEASSL

-1536 MKRDYYRGSQDSL
+1536 MKRDFYRGSQDSL

-1575 REPAG
+1575 REPA

-1631 MGMGASGRHM
+1631 MAA
-1641 PSPSG
+1641 
-1646 PGSLPPGL
+1646 
-1654 ISKRRGFDDGSSD
+1654 
-1667 FSLTPNLNM
+1667 
-1676 EYSGP
+1676 SGP

-1700 EYCVFPGV
+1700 EYCVFPGA

-1746 QPETDQVTKLYGTG
+1746 MPETDQVTKLYGTG

>member
-1 MDVETQEI
+1 MDAETQEI

-40 DHENQERLKPQIIVE
+40 DHENQERLKPQIVVE

-70 SDPNYQSM
+70 SDPNYQSL
-78 NHWSIIQTL
+78 NHWSILQTL
-87 ARKGVPVAETSDMP
+87 ARKGVPVAESSDMP

-126 VLYAKEISSGDRVM
+126 VLYAKEISSGDRVV
-140 AAIRRISGNNY
+140 AAIRRISGSNY

-160 QALLGWIS
+160 QGLLAWIS

-178 IKEVDA
+178 VKELETSV
-184 GLPDDNGSRLQTPDI
+184 PDEIGTRLQTPDI

-249 CNFSQKHL
+249 SSFSQKHL
-257 PYSVFHMTPEDVTY
+257 PYGVFHMTPEDITY
-271 MRGSMKLNLVV
+271 MRGSMKLNLVL

-296 KCVCYPGMDGQDVIA
+296 KCVCYPGMDGQDVIT
-311 RRTLGA
+311 RRSQGA
-317 NEHGICH
+317 NVHGICH
-324 RRGLTVQPVTPIPD
+324 RRGLTMQPVTPIPD

-344 QPPVGSPQNRPPF
+344 QPPIGSPSNRPPF
-357 QVPHSNSFGGGLNRR
+357 QVPHTNSFSGGALNRR
-372 STPPNEYQTVSQSN
+372 STPPTEYQTMQSN
-386 NFDGNHA
+386 NFDGNQA

-407 ASMHSQQQQQLHQQQ
+407 SSMHSQQQQQQ
-422 QQQQQYHQQAQQ
+422 QQQQQYQHQQ
-434 QHPSQS
+434 QS
-440 QLQIQQQQQQ
+440 QQ

-463 KTNVES
+463 KNNVES

-528 ERDRERKLSN
+528 ERERDRERKLSN
-538 TSVGGFPV
+538 TSV

-580 EKYSMRRQVSVD
+580 EKYSMRRQASSAD
-592 NVPTVSSHNLSNA
+592 NVPTASAHNLSNA
-605 GSPLPMARHKQHS
+605 GSPLPARNKQHS
-618 SDKDYGSNSGM
+618 IDRDYSTVDHYN
-629 TMPDAFND
+629 DA
-637 SRSTSGYDP
+637 RSTGYDP

-660 ASPAAWQLDVVG
+660 ASPAAWQLDTC
-672 DDDMRSLENA
+672 DDDLRSLENA
-682 SKLSTIR
+682 TKLSTMR
-689 MKLEEKRRRIE
+689 MKLEERRRRIE

-706 EMALLRH
+706 EMAVLRH
-713 QEKEDLESCP
+713 QEKVCQEDLESCP
-723 DVMKWETMSNESKR
+723 DVLKWETMSNESKR
-737 TPDMDPVDLDKYQ
+737 TPEIDPADMDKYQ

-802 YGSQQHLAD
+802 YGSQQHLAE
-811 HHYQQSRPVQQSFGS
+811 HHYQQRPMQQSFGS
-826 SPHLPQAYNAPVSA
+826 SPHLPQAFNAPVSA
-840 YSSRPPSRDPYQQQ
+840 YNSRPPSRDPYQQQ
-854 LQHQQHQQQQ
+854 QQQHHSHQQQ
-864 PMAMPQPMQY
+864 PMQMPPMQY
-874 VNEHGQYMSPPQP
+874 VNEHGQYMSPP
-887 AHYMQQQQVQQQQQ
+887 AHYMQ
-901 PQSIYSDNGAAYNH
+901 PQSIYSDNGAPYN
-915 SNHSPYGGA
+915 NHSPYGA
-924 PPQYRSSVVY
+924 PPMPQYQQQHQQRNSVY
-934 DDYGQPTNHFYLHE
+934 DEYGQPANHFYLHE
-948 SSPQPQPHPH
+948 SPPQPH

-970 AAYEQQQQIQ
+970 AAYEQQQQ
-980 PPLVDVNAWQTQQQQ
+980 AQQQQ
-995 QQQQHQQKQKQTW
+995 QQQPLLDVNAWQIQKKMQQQQQQQNW
-1008 MNRPPSSAGAPSP
+1008 PNRPPSSAGTSQ
-1021 GSFVLHQN
+1021 GFVLHQN
-1029 GVGGGAGGGGELQ
+1029 GGGGGGELQ
-1042 HLFQVQASPQHAQR
+1042 HLFQVQSSPQHGQR
-1056 GSNGVQRQQ
+1056 IHGGGGSGSANGVQRQQ

-1077 APQPMGMPMG
+1077 GNMGQPMGMG
-1087 MAMQHEDM
+1087 QHEDM

-1130 HQQQQQHQQ
+1130 VQQQQRLHHHQQQQQ
-1139 QLQQQQQRLQGHSGR
+1139 QQQQQQLPTAHSGR

-1160 YDSGEMISNK
+1160 YDSGELISNK

-1184 PSRPSIQANSFQ
+1184 PSRPAIQANSFQ
-1196 DPRAMASGGEDQPPE
+1196 DPRGGGGNGNGNGSGSGEEQRPE
-1211 KGFYISFDDEQPKR
+1211 KGFYISFDNDQPKR
-1225 PKPPLRAKRSPKKE
+1225 PKPPLRAKKSPKKE
-1239 APPGSRDSVDHQ
+1239 PSRDNVDNQ
-1251 ATLKRES
+1251 VVLKRES
-1258 LSQLHNNNNSIGFGG
+1258 LSQLHNSNNFASEEAKNA
-1273 EDVNSK
+1273 
-1279 SSVTRHSIHGL
+1279 TAARHSIHNFPGVQA
-1290 NHSNSVKSP
+1290 NANANP
-1299 GNATY
+1299 AGNATY

-1312 IQLRQLAVSGAVSP
+1312 IQLRQITASAAEPNV
-1326 TGHERRHLEDVTNQ
+1326 HERRHLEDLTNQ
-1340 PPPQQLQQQPM
+1340 PQQQQQQQPL
-1351 SPTRL
+1351 SPSRL
-1356 QQNSNNA
+1356 RAEHSSSSA
-1363 EAAKNKAL
+1363 EAAKKKAL
-1371 VIGADT
+1371 VIGVDAT
-1377 ANLDPD
+1377 NLDPE

-1416 SSQKREKEREKEEER
+1416 ASQKREKEREKEEER
-1431 SRKKEE
+1431 ARKKEE
-1437 QMARRAAIL
+1437 QVARRAAIL

-1474 QPHSSTSTTPRL
+1474 QPQSSNASTPRL
-1486 RQQRTTRPRPKTI
+1486 RQQRVTRPRPKTI
-1499 HVDDASVDISEASSI
+1499 HVDDASVDISEASSL

-1522 SSNLTGYGQLSSNS
+1522 SSNL
-1536 MKRDYYRGSQDSL
+1536 
-1549 TVKESPDDYPSTS
+1549 
-1562 STPIGRRG
+1562 
-1570 SYKTS
+1570 
-1575 REPAG
+1575 
-1580 VERGRTLSRI
+1580 
-1590 SVAKGSTLNFRGR
+1590 
-1603 KSNSLMNLCDTDS
+1603 TDS

-1631 MGMGASGRHM
+1631 MAA
-1641 PSPSG
+1641 
-1646 PGSLPPGL
+1646 
-1654 ISKRRGFDDGSSD
+1654 
-1667 FSLTPNLNM
+1667 
-1676 EYSGP
+1676 SGP

-1700 EYCVFPGV
+1700 EYCVFPGA

-1746 QPETDQVTKLYGTG
+1746 MPETDQVTKLYGTG

>member
-87 ARKGVPVAETSDMP
+87 ARKGVPVAESSDMP

-151 QAPAGQSYE
+151 QAPPGQSYE

-372 STPPNEYQTVSQSN
+372 STPPNEYQTVQSN

-407 ASMHSQQQQQLHQQQ
+407 ASMHSQQQQLHQQQ
-422 QQQQQYHQQAQQ
+422 QQQQQYHQQAPQ

-440 QLQIQQQQQQ
+440 QLQIQQQ

-618 SDKDYGSNSGM
+618 SDKDYSSNSNSGM
-629 TMPDAFND
+629 MPEAYND
-637 SRSTSGYDP
+637 TRSTSGYDP

-660 ASPAAWQLDVVG
+660 ASPAAWQLDVG

-854 LQHQQHQQQQ
+854 LQHQQQQ

-887 AHYMQQQQVQQQQQ
+887 AHYMQQQPQQQ

-924 PPQYRSSVVY
+924 PPQYRNSVVY

-980 PPLVDVNAWQTQQQQ
+980 PPLVDVNAWQTQQ
-995 QQQQHQQKQKQTW
+995 HQKQKQTW

-1029 GVGGGAGGGGELQ
+1029 GGGGGGGGVGGGELQ

-1056 GSNGVQRQQ
+1056 QVGGSNGVQRQQ

-1087 MAMQHEDM
+1087 MPMQHEDM

-1139 QLQQQQQRLQGHSGR
+1139 QLQQQQRLQGHSGR

-1160 YDSGEMISNK
+1160 YDSGEIISNK

-1196 DPRAMASGGEDQPPE
+1196 DPRAMAAASGGEDQPPE

-1239 APPGSRDSVDHQ
+1239 TPPGSRDSVDNQ

-1258 LSQLHNNNNSIGFGG
+1258 LSQLHNNNNNIGFGG

-1279 SSVTRHSIHGL
+1279 TVTRHSIHGL
-1290 NHSNSVKSP
+1290 NNSNSVKSP

-1340 PPPQQLQQQPM
+1340 PPQQLQQPM

>member
-55 LGNATLYCQTLSNLY
+55 LGNATLYCQTLANLY

-87 ARKGVPVAETSDMP
+87 ARKGVPVAESADMP

-151 QAPAGQSYE
+151 QAPTGQSYE

-184 GLPDDNGSRLQTPDI
+184 GLPDDNTPDI

-257 PYSVFHMTPEDVTY
+257 PYTVMHMTPEDVTY

-296 KCVCYPGMDGQDVIA
+296 KCVCYPGMDGQ
-311 RRTLGA
+311 
-317 NEHGICH
+317 
-324 RRGLTVQPVTPIPD
+324 
-338 LRSDLD
+338 
-344 QPPVGSPQNRPPF
+344 
-357 QVPHSNSFGGGLNRR
+357 
-372 STPPNEYQTVSQSN
+372 
-386 NFDGNHA
+386 
-393 EAFVVHKSRGITTL
+393 
-407 ASMHSQQQQQLHQQQ
+407 
-422 QQQQQYHQQAQQ
+422 
-434 QHPSQS
+434 
-440 QLQIQQQQQQ
+440 
-450 EPLVPARLRQAKE
+450 
-463 KTNVES
+463 
-469 KADERGDFVAA
+469 
-480 GRPSNWEQSRR
+480 
-491 PSFAGRRSRRNSSS
+491 GRRSRRNSSS

-538 TSVGGFPV
+538 TSVGSYPV

-564 LGYDTDSGSE
+564 LSYDTDSGSE

-605 GSPLPMARHKQHS
+605 GSPLPVARHKQHS
-618 SDKDYGSNSGM
+618 SDKDYSSNSGM
-629 TMPDAFND
+629 TPDAYND
-637 SRSTSGYDP
+637 TRSTSAYDP

-660 ASPAAWQLDVVG
+660 ASPAAWQLDVG

-750 QSIAIMNMN
+750 
-759 LQDIQQ
+759 
-765 DIHRLATQQSQMQAQ
+765 
-780 HLQAQQLMQAQQ
+780 
-792 IANMLNQQQT
+792 
-802 YGSQQHLAD
+802 
-811 HHYQQSRPVQQSFGS
+811 
-826 SPHLPQAYNAPVSA
+826 AYNAPVSA

-854 LQHQQHQQQQ
+854 LHHQQQQ
-864 PMAMPQPMQY
+864 PMPMPQPMQY

-887 AHYMQQQQVQQQQQ
+887 AHYMPQQTQQ

-924 PPQYRSSVVY
+924 PQYRSSVVY

-948 SSPQPQPHPH
+948 SSPQPQAHPH

-980 PPLVDVNAWQTQQQQ
+980 PSLVDVNAWQTQQ
-995 QQQQHQQKQKQTW
+995 HQKQKQTW

-1021 GSFVLHQN
+1021 GSFMLHQN
-1029 GVGGGAGGGGELQ
+1029 GGGGGGGGGGGELQ
-1042 HLFQVQASPQHAQR
+1042 HLFQVQASPQHGQR
-1056 GSNGVQRQQ
+1056 QVSGSNGVQRQQ

-1077 APQPMGMPMG
+1077 APQNMGMPMG
-1087 MAMQHEDM
+1087 MPMQQEDM

-1118 ESMQSTRISDFV
+1118 ESMQSTHITDFV

-1139 QLQQQQQRLQGHSGR
+1139 QLQQQQRLQGHSGR

-1196 DPRAMASGGEDQPPE
+1196 DPRAMAAAPGAEDQPPE

-1239 APPGSRDSVDHQ
+1239 SPPGSRDSVDNQ

-1258 LSQLHNNNNSIGFGG
+1258 LSHLHNNNNIGFGND
-1273 EDVNSK
+1273 DVNSK
-1279 SSVTRHSIHGL
+1279 PVTRHSIHGL
-1290 NHSNSVKSP
+1290 NNSNSVKSP

-1312 IQLRQLAVSGAVSP
+1312 IQLRQLAVSGAMSP
-1326 TGHERRHLEDVTNQ
+1326 TSNERRHLDDVSNQ
-1340 PPPQQLQQQPM
+1340 SPQQTQQPM

-1356 QQNSNNA
+1356 QQSSNNA

-1371 VIGADT
+1371 VIGADST
-1377 ANLDPD
+1377 NLDPE

-1416 SSQKREKEREKEEER
+1416 ASQKREKEREKEEER

-1474 QPHSSTSTTPRL
+1474 QSHSSTSTTPRL

-1631 MGMGASGRHM
+1631 MGMGASG
-1641 PSPSG
+1641 
-1646 PGSLPPGL
+1646 
-1654 ISKRRGFDDGSSD
+1654 
-1667 FSLTPNLNM
+1667 
-1676 EYSGP
+1676 P

-1760 PSQVDEVM
+1760 PSQVEEVM

>member
-1549 TVKESPDDYPSTS
+1549 TVK
-1562 STPIGRRG
+1562 
-1570 SYKTS
+1570 
-1575 REPAG
+1575 
-1580 VERGRTLSRI
+1580 
-1590 SVAKGSTLNFRGR
+1590 
-1603 KSNSLMNLCDTDS
+1603 DS

>member
-55 LGNATLYCQTLSNLY
+55 LGNATLYCQTLANLY

-87 ARKGVPVAETSDMP
+87 ARKGVPVAESADMP

-151 QAPAGQSYE
+151 QAPTGQSYE

-257 PYSVFHMTPEDVTY
+257 PYTVMHMTPEDVTY

-311 RRTLGA
+311 RRTMGA

-372 STPPNEYQTVSQSN
+372 STPPNEYQTVQSN

-407 ASMHSQQQQQLHQQQ
+407 ASMHSQQQQLHQQQ
-422 QQQQQYHQQAQQ
+422 HQHQQHQQQYQQQPLQ

-440 QLQIQQQQQQ
+440 QLQIQQQ

-538 TSVGGFPV
+538 TSVGSYPV

-605 GSPLPMARHKQHS
+605 GSPLPVARHKQHS
-618 SDKDYGSNSGM
+618 SDKDYSSNSGM
-629 TMPDAFND
+629 TPDAYND
-637 SRSTSGYDP
+637 TRSTSAYDP

-660 ASPAAWQLDVVG
+660 ASPAAWQLDVG

-706 EMALLRH
+706 EMALMRH

-811 HHYQQSRPVQQSFGS
+811 HHYQQQRPMQQSFGS
-826 SPHLPQAYNAPVSA
+826 SPHIPQAYNAPVSA

-854 LQHQQHQQQQ
+854 LHHQQQQ
-864 PMAMPQPMQY
+864 PMPMPQPMQY

-887 AHYMQQQQVQQQQQ
+887 AHYMPQQTQQ

-924 PPQYRSSVVY
+924 PQYRSSVVY

-948 SSPQPQPHPH
+948 SSPQPQAHPH

-980 PPLVDVNAWQTQQQQ
+980 PSLVDVNAWQTQQ
-995 QQQQHQQKQKQTW
+995 HQKQKQTW

-1021 GSFVLHQN
+1021 GSFMLHQN
-1029 GVGGGAGGGGELQ
+1029 GGSGGGGGGELQ
-1042 HLFQVQASPQHAQR
+1042 HLFQVQASPQHGQR
-1056 GSNGVQRQQ
+1056 QVSGSNGVQRQQ

-1077 APQPMGMPMG
+1077 APQNMGMPMG
-1087 MAMQHEDM
+1087 MPMQQEDM

-1118 ESMQSTRISDFV
+1118 ESMQSTHITDFV

-1139 QLQQQQQRLQGHSGR
+1139 QLQQQQRLQGHSGR

-1196 DPRAMASGGEDQPPE
+1196 DPRAMAAAPGAEDQPPE

-1239 APPGSRDSVDHQ
+1239 SPPGSRDSVDNQ

-1258 LSQLHNNNNSIGFGG
+1258 LSHLHNNNNIGFGND
-1273 EDVNSK
+1273 DVNSK
-1279 SSVTRHSIHGL
+1279 PVTRHSIHGL
-1290 NHSNSVKSP
+1290 NNSNSVKSP

-1312 IQLRQLAVSGAVSP
+1312 IQLRQLAVSGAMSP
-1326 TGHERRHLEDVTNQ
+1326 TSNERRHLDDVSNQ
-1340 PPPQQLQQQPM
+1340 SPQQTQQPM

-1356 QQNSNNA
+1356 QQSSNNA

-1371 VIGADT
+1371 VIGADST
-1377 ANLDPD
+1377 NLDPE

-1416 SSQKREKEREKEEER
+1416 ASQKREKEREKEEER

-1474 QPHSSTSTTPRL
+1474 QSHSSTSTTPRL

-1575 REPAG
+1575 R
-1580 VERGRTLSRI
+1580 
-1590 SVAKGSTLNFRGR
+1590 
-1603 KSNSLMNLCDTDS
+1603 DS

-1631 MGMGASGRHM
+1631 MGMGA
-1641 PSPSG
+1641 
-1646 PGSLPPGL
+1646 
-1654 ISKRRGFDDGSSD
+1654 
-1667 FSLTPNLNM
+1667 
-1676 EYSGP
+1676 SGP

-1760 PSQVDEVM
+1760 PSQVEEVM

>member
-1 MDVETQEI
+1 MDAETQEI

-70 SDPNYQSM
+70 SDPNYQSL
-78 NHWSIIQTL
+78 NHWSILQTL
-87 ARKGVPVAETSDMP
+87 ARKGVPVAESSDMP

-140 AAIRRISGNNY
+140 AAIRRISGSNY
-151 QAPAGQSYE
+151 QAPPGQSYE
-160 QALLGWIS
+160 QALLAWIS

-178 IKEVDA
+178 IKEVET

-249 CNFSQKHL
+249 GNFSQKHL

-296 KCVCYPGMDGQDVIA
+296 KCVCYPGMDGQ
-311 RRTLGA
+311 
-317 NEHGICH
+317 
-324 RRGLTVQPVTPIPD
+324 
-338 LRSDLD
+338 
-344 QPPVGSPQNRPPF
+344 
-357 QVPHSNSFGGGLNRR
+357 
-372 STPPNEYQTVSQSN
+372 
-386 NFDGNHA
+386 
-393 EAFVVHKSRGITTL
+393 AFVVHKSRGITTL
-407 ASMHSQQQQQLHQQQ
+407 ASMHSQQQQQQQQLHHQQQ
-422 QQQQQYHQQAQQ
+422 QQQHHQQQQQYQQ
-434 QHPSQS
+434 QQS
-440 QLQIQQQQQQ
+440 QLQLQQ

-463 KTNVES
+463 KTNVDS
-469 KADERGDFVAA
+469 KADERGDYAAA

-528 ERDRERKLSN
+528 ERERDRERKLSN
-538 TSVGGFPV
+538 TSVGGLSEFKYHLEATFLPIFKIFIV
-546 EPAVAVRSSI
+546 EPAVAIRSSI

-580 EKYSMRRQVSVD
+580 EKYSMRRQASVD

-605 GSPLPMARHKQHS
+605 GSPLPTARHKQHS
-618 SDKDYGSNSGM
+618 IDKDYNNSSMMADGGYN
-629 TMPDAFND
+629 DA
-637 SRSTSGYDP
+637 RSTSGYDP

-660 ASPAAWQLDVVG
+660 ASPAAWQLDVG

-750 QSIAIMNMN
+750 Q
-759 LQDIQQ
+759 
-765 DIHRLATQQSQMQAQ
+765 
-780 HLQAQQLMQAQQ
+780 
-792 IANMLNQQQT
+792 T

-811 HHYQQSRPVQQSFGS
+811 HHYQQPRPMQQSFGS
-826 SPHLPQAYNAPVSA
+826 SPHLPQAYN
-840 YSSRPPSRDPYQQQ
+840 YSSRPPSRDPYQQ
-854 LQHQQHQQQQ
+854 HQQQQQ
-864 PMAMPQPMQY
+864 PMAMPQPMQF

-887 AHYMQQQQVQQQQQ
+887 AHYMSPQQHQQQ

-915 SNHSPYGGA
+915 SPYGGA
-924 PPQYRSSVVY
+924 PPPQYRSSVVY

-948 SSPQPQPHPH
+948 SSPQPPHPQQQQH

-970 AAYEQQQQIQ
+970 AAYEQQQHQQ
-980 PPLVDVNAWQTQQQQ
+980 MQQPLVDVNAWQTQQQP
-995 QQQQHQQKQKQTW
+995 KQKQTW

-1029 GVGGGAGGGGELQ
+1029 GAGNGGGGELQ
-1042 HLFQVQASPQHAQR
+1042 HLFQVQASPQHR
-1056 GSNGVQRQQ
+1056 GANGVQRQQ

-1077 APQPMGMPMG
+1077 APQPMGGMPMDLP
-1087 MAMQHEDM
+1087 MQPEDM

-1130 HQQQQQHQQ
+1130 HQQQQQHHQQ
-1139 QLQQQQQRLQGHSGR
+1139 QKLQQQQQRLQGHSGR

-1196 DPRAMASGGEDQPPE
+1196 DPRAAAPAPGSAPGDDQPPE
-1211 KGFYISFDDEQPKR
+1211 KGFYISFDDDQPKR

-1239 APPGSRDSVDHQ
+1239 APPGSRDSVDQ
-1251 ATLKRES
+1251 AIKRES
-1258 LSQLHNNNNSIGFGG
+1258 LSQLHNNNNIGIGG
-1273 EDVNSK
+1273 DDSHNK
-1279 SSVTRHSIHGL
+1279 TVTRHSVHGL
-1290 NHSNSVKSP
+1290 NNSNSVKSP

-1312 IQLRQLAVSGAVSP
+1312 IQLRQLAVTGAVSP

-1340 PPPQQLQQQPM
+1340 SPHQQPPM

-1356 QQNSNNA
+1356 QHNNQAA
-1363 EAAKNKAL
+1363 EAARNKAL
-1371 VIGADT
+1371 VIGVDAT
-1377 ANLDPD
+1377 NLDPD

-1416 SSQKREKEREKEEER
+1416 ASQKREKEREKEEER
-1431 SRKKEE
+1431 ARKKEE

-1461 GKTLDRPDLHVKL
+1461 GKTLDRPDMHVKL
-1474 QPHSSTSTTPRL
+1474 QPQSSTSTTPRL

-1522 SSNLTGYGQLSSNS
+1522 SSNLT
-1536 MKRDYYRGSQDSL
+1536 
-1549 TVKESPDDYPSTS
+1549 ESPDDYPSTS

-1575 REPAG
+1575 R
-1580 VERGRTLSRI
+1580 
-1590 SVAKGSTLNFRGR
+1590 
-1603 KSNSLMNLCDTDS
+1603 
-1616 GLGRATPPRRAPSPG
+1616 
-1631 MGMGASGRHM
+1631 
-1641 PSPSG
+1641 
-1646 PGSLPPGL
+1646 
-1654 ISKRRGFDDGSSD
+1654 
-1667 FSLTPNLNM
+1667 
-1676 EYSGP
+1676 GP

-1746 QPETDQVTKLYGTG
+1746 VPETDQVTKLYGTG

>member
-1 MDVETQEI
+1 MDAAESQEI

-70 SDPNYQSM
+70 SDPNYQSL

-87 ARKGVPVAETSDMP
+87 ARKGVPVAESSDMP

-126 VLYAKEISSGDRVM
+126 VLYAKEISSGDRIM
-140 AAIRRISGNNY
+140 SAIRRISGSNY
-151 QAPAGQSYE
+151 QTPQGQTYE
-160 QALLGWIS
+160 QALLAWIS

-178 IKEVDA
+178 IKEVET
-184 GLPDDNGSRLQTPDI
+184 GMPDENGSRLQTPDI

-210 GICLALLISYYCPKV
+210 GICLALLIAYYCPKV

-249 CNFSQKHL
+249 GNFSQKHL
-257 PYSVFHMTPEDVTY
+257 PYGVFHMTPEDVTF
-271 MRGSMKLNLVV
+271 MRGSMKLNLVL

-324 RRGLTVQPVTPIPD
+324 RRGLTMQPVTPIPD
-338 LRSDLD
+338 LRSDFD
-344 QPPVGSPQNRPPF
+344 QPPVGSPSNRPPF
-357 QVPHSNSFGGGLNRR
+357 QVPHSNSFSGGLNRR
-372 STPPNEYQTVSQSN
+372 STPPNEYQQQQQQTVVQTNSN
-386 NFDGNHA
+386 HFDGNQG

-407 ASMHSQQQQQLHQQQ
+407 SSMHSQQQQQQQQQQHHHHQQQIHQQQ
-422 QQQQQYHQQAQQ
+422 Q
-434 QHPSQS
+434 S
-440 QLQIQQQQQQ
+440 QLQLQLQQQQQQQ

-517 SQDQLN
+517 SQDQIN
-523 TLGRY
+523 TLGGRFDR
-528 ERDRERKLSN
+528 ERDRDRERERKLSN
-538 TSVGGFPV
+538 TSIA

-580 EKYSMRRQVSVD
+580 EKYSMRRQASSVD
-592 NVPTVSSHNLSNA
+592 NVPTVSAHNLSNA
-605 GSPLPMARHKQHS
+605 SSPLPQARNKQHS
-618 SDKDYGSNSGM
+618 SDKDYSNSVADSYN
-629 TMPDAFND
+629 DA
-637 SRSTSGYDP
+637 RSSAYDP

-660 ASPAAWQLDVVG
+660 ASPAAWQLDVG
-672 DDDMRSLENA
+672 DEDMRSLENA

-723 DVMKWETMSNESKR
+723 EVMKWETMSNESKR

-750 QSIAIMNMN
+750 VGEQSIAIMNMN

-780 HLQAQQLMQAQQ
+780 HLQAQQLLQAQQ

-811 HHYQQSRPVQQSFGS
+811 HHYQQQQRPMQQSFGS

-854 LQHQQHQQQQ
+854 QQLPQ
-864 PMAMPQPMQY
+864 PMAMPQPMQF

-887 AHYMQQQQVQQQQQ
+887 SHYQ
-901 PQSIYSDNGAAYNH
+901 PQSIYSDNGAPYN
-915 SNHSPYGGA
+915 NHSPHYGAAA
-924 PPQYRSSVVY
+924 PPQYRSSVVF

-948 SSPQPQPHPH
+948 SSPQPQVH

-980 PPLVDVNAWQTQQQQ
+980 PMVDVNAWQTQQHQQ
-995 QQQQHQQKQKQTW
+995 QQQQKKPQQTW
-1008 MNRPPSSAGAPSP
+1008 MNRPPSSAGAAAQ
-1021 GSFVLHQN
+1021 GSFMLHQN
-1029 GVGGGAGGGGELQ
+1029 GGGGAGGSGGGGGELQ
-1042 HLFQVQASPQHAQR
+1042 HLFQVQASPQHSQR
-1056 GSNGVQRQQ
+1056 QLGGGANGVQRQQ

-1077 APQPMGMPMG
+1077 SQHQPQTMG
-1087 MAMQHEDM
+1087 MAMPMPMQQEDM

-1130 HQQQQQHQQ
+1130 LQQQQQQQHHHQQ
-1139 QLQQQQQRLQGHSGR
+1139 QQQQQQRLQGHGHSGR

-1196 DPRAMASGGEDQPPE
+1196 DPRDSEDQPAE
-1211 KGFYISFDDEQPKR
+1211 KGFYISFDDDQPKR

-1239 APPGSRDSVDHQ
+1239 ALPLGSSGTSSRDRDSVDHQ
-1251 ATLKRES
+1251 TLLKRES
-1258 LSQLHNNNNSIGFGG
+1258 LSQLHNNNNINNNGS
-1273 EDVNSK
+1273 EDGHK
-1279 SSVTRHSIHGL
+1279 SAGANRHSIHGL

-1304 NKYTDEPP
+1304 NKYTDEAP
-1312 IQLRQLAVSGAVSP
+1312 IQLRHLGVSGSDP
-1326 TGHERRHLEDVTNQ
+1326 FGHDPQ
-1340 PPPQQLQQQPM
+1340 PHPQPHPMQQQQPM

-1356 QQNSNNA
+1356 QQTNSSA

-1371 VIGADT
+1371 VIGVDAT
-1377 ANLDPD
+1377 NLDPE

-1416 SSQKREKEREKEEER
+1416 ASQKREKEREKEEER
-1431 SRKKEE
+1431 ARKKED

-1474 QPHSSTSTTPRL
+1474 QPQSSTATNPRL

-1575 REPAG
+1575 R
-1580 VERGRTLSRI
+1580 
-1590 SVAKGSTLNFRGR
+1590 
-1603 KSNSLMNLCDTDS
+1603 DS

-1631 MGMGASGRHM
+1631 MGA
-1641 PSPSG
+1641 
-1646 PGSLPPGL
+1646 
-1654 ISKRRGFDDGSSD
+1654 
-1667 FSLTPNLNM
+1667 
-1676 EYSGP
+1676 SGP

-1700 EYCVFPGV
+1700 EYCVFPGA

-1746 QPETDQVTKLYGTG
+1746 MPESDQVTKLYGTG

>member
-1522 SSNLTGYGQLSSNS
+1522 SSNLT
-1536 MKRDYYRGSQDSL
+1536 
-1549 TVKESPDDYPSTS
+1549 ESPDDYPSTS

>member
-1 MDVETQEI
+1 MDAETQEI

-40 DHENQERLKPQIIVE
+40 DHENQERLKPQIVVE

-70 SDPNYQSM
+70 SDPNYQSL
-78 NHWSIIQTL
+78 NHWSILQTL
-87 ARKGVPVAETSDMP
+87 ARKGVPVAESSDMP

-119 SVIESLM
+119 SVIESMM

-140 AAIRRISGNNY
+140 AAIRRISGSNY
-151 QAPAGQSYE
+151 QAPSSQSYE
-160 QALLGWIS
+160 QGLLAWIS

-178 IKEVDA
+178 VKELETSV
-184 GLPDDNGSRLQTPDI
+184 PDEIGTRLQTPDI

-249 CNFSQKHL
+249 SSFSQKHL
-257 PYSVFHMTPEDVTY
+257 PYGVFHMTPEDITY
-271 MRGSMKLNLVV
+271 MRGSMKLNLVL

-296 KCVCYPGMDGQDVIA
+296 KCVCYPGMDGQDVIT
-311 RRTLGA
+311 RRSQGA

-324 RRGLTVQPVTPIPD
+324 RRGLTMQPVTPIPD

-344 QPPVGSPQNRPPF
+344 QPPIGSPSNRPPF
-357 QVPHSNSFGGGLNRR
+357 QVPHTNSFSGGALNRR
-372 STPPNEYQTVSQSN
+372 STPPTEYQTMQSN
-386 NFDGNHA
+386 NFDGNQA

-407 ASMHSQQQQQLHQQQ
+407 SSMHSQQQQQQ
-422 QQQQQYHQQAQQ
+422 QQQQQYQHQQ
-434 QHPSQS
+434 QS
-440 QLQIQQQQQQ
+440 QQ

-463 KTNVES
+463 KNNVES

-523 TLGRY
+523 TLGRFER

-538 TSVGGFPV
+538 TSV

-580 EKYSMRRQVSVD
+580 EKYSMRRQASSAD
-592 NVPTVSSHNLSNA
+592 NVPTASAHNLSNA
-605 GSPLPMARHKQHS
+605 GSPLPARNKQHS
-618 SDKDYGSNSGM
+618 IDRDYS
-629 TMPDAFND
+629 TVDHFND
-637 SRSTSGYDP
+637 ARSSGYDP

-660 ASPAAWQLDVVG
+660 ASPAAWQLDTC
-672 DDDMRSLENA
+672 DDDLRSLENA
-682 SKLSTIR
+682 TKLSTMR
-689 MKLEEKRRRIE
+689 MKLEERRRRIE

-706 EMALLRH
+706 EMAVLRH
-713 QEKEDLESCP
+713 QEKTCQEDLESCP
-723 DVMKWETMSNESKR
+723 DVLKWETMSNESKR
-737 TPDMDPVDLDKYQ
+737 TPEIDPADMDKYQ

-802 YGSQQHLAD
+802 YGSQQHLAE
-811 HHYQQSRPVQQSFGS
+811 HHYQQRPMQQSFGS
-826 SPHLPQAYNAPVSA
+826 SPHLPQAFNAPVSA
-840 YSSRPPSRDPYQQQ
+840 YNSRPPSRDPYQQQ
-854 LQHQQHQQQQ
+854 QQQQHHSHQQQ
-864 PMAMPQPMQY
+864 PMQMPPMQY
-874 VNEHGQYMSPPQP
+874 VNEHGQYMSPP
-887 AHYMQQQQVQQQQQ
+887 AHYMQ
-901 PQSIYSDNGAAYNH
+901 PQSLYSDNGAPYN
-915 SNHSPYGGA
+915 NHSPYGA
-924 PPQYRSSVVY
+924 PPLPQYQQHQQRNSVY
-934 DDYGQPTNHFYLHE
+934 DEYGQPANHFYLHE
-948 SSPQPQPHPH
+948 SPPQPHAH

-970 AAYEQQQQIQ
+970 AAYEQQQQAQQQQQ
-980 PPLVDVNAWQTQQQQ
+980 PLLDVNAWQTQKKMQQQ
-995 QQQQHQQKQKQTW
+995 QQQQNW
-1008 MNRPPSSAGAPSP
+1008 PNRPPSSAGTSQ
-1021 GSFVLHQN
+1021 GFVLHQN
-1029 GVGGGAGGGGELQ
+1029 GGGGGGGELQ
-1042 HLFQVQASPQHAQR
+1042 HLFQVQSSPQHGQR
-1056 GSNGVQRQQ
+1056 VHGGGGGSANGVQRQQ

-1077 APQPMGMPMG
+1077 GNMGQPNMGMG
-1087 MAMQHEDM
+1087 QHEDM

-1130 HQQQQQHQQ
+1130 VQQQQRLHHHQQQQQQQQ
-1139 QLQQQQQRLQGHSGR
+1139 QLPAAHSGR

-1160 YDSGEMISNK
+1160 YDSGELISNK

-1184 PSRPSIQANSFQ
+1184 PSRPAIQANSFQ
-1196 DPRAMASGGEDQPPE
+1196 DPRGGGSGGGGNGNGNGNGSGSGEEQRPE
-1211 KGFYISFDDEQPKR
+1211 KGFYISFDNDQPKR
-1225 PKPPLRAKRSPKKE
+1225 PKPPLRAKKSPKKE
-1239 APPGSRDSVDHQ
+1239 PSRDNVDNQ
-1251 ATLKRES
+1251 VVLKRES
-1258 LSQLHNNNNSIGFGG
+1258 LSQLHNSNNFASEEAKNASAA
-1273 EDVNSK
+1273 
-1279 SSVTRHSIHGL
+1279 RHSIHNFPGVQA
-1290 NHSNSVKSP
+1290 NANANSA

-1312 IQLRQLAVSGAVSP
+1312 IQLRQIAASAAEPNV
-1326 TGHERRHLEDVTNQ
+1326 HERRHLEDLTNQ
-1340 PPPQQLQQQPM
+1340 PQQQQQQPL
-1351 SPTRL
+1351 SPSRL
-1356 QQNSNNA
+1356 RAEHSSSSA
-1363 EAAKNKAL
+1363 EAAKKKAL
-1371 VIGADT
+1371 VIGADAT
-1377 ANLDPD
+1377 NLDPE

-1416 SSQKREKEREKEEER
+1416 ASQKREKERQKEEER
-1431 SRKKEE
+1431 ARKKEE

-1474 QPHSSTSTTPRL
+1474 QPQSSNASTPRL
-1486 RQQRTTRPRPKTI
+1486 RQQRVTRPRPKTI
-1499 HVDDASVDISEASSI
+1499 HVDDASVDISEASSL

-1522 SSNLTGYGQLSSNS
+1522 SSNLT
-1536 MKRDYYRGSQDSL
+1536 
-1549 TVKESPDDYPSTS
+1549 ESPDDYPSTS

-1575 REPAG
+1575 REPA

-1631 MGMGASGRHM
+1631 MAASGRHM

-1667 FSLTPNLNM
+1667 TSLIM

-1700 EYCVFPGV
+1700 EYCVFPGA

-1746 QPETDQVTKLYGTG
+1746 MPETDQVTKLYGTG

>member
-1 MDVETQEI
+1 MDAETQEI

-40 DHENQERLKPQIIVE
+40 DHENQERLKPQIVVE

-70 SDPNYQSM
+70 SDPNYQSL
-78 NHWSIIQTL
+78 NHWSILQTL
-87 ARKGVPVAETSDMP
+87 ARKGVPVAESSDMP

-140 AAIRRISGNNY
+140 AAIRRISGTNY
-151 QAPAGQSYE
+151 QAPQGQSYE
-160 QALLGWIS
+160 QGLLAWIS

-178 IKEVDA
+178 VKELESSV
-184 GLPDDNGSRLQTPDI
+184 PDEIGTRLQTPDI

-249 CNFSQKHL
+249 SSFSQKHL
-257 PYSVFHMTPEDVTY
+257 PYGVFHMTPEDITY
-271 MRGSMKLNLVV
+271 MRGSMKLNLVL

-296 KCVCYPGMDGQDVIA
+296 KCVCYPGMDGQDVIL
-311 RRTLGA
+311 RRSQGA

-344 QPPVGSPQNRPPF
+344 QPPIGSPSSRPPF
-357 QVPHSNSFGGGLNRR
+357 QVPHTNSFSVGVGSLNRR
-372 STPPNEYQTVSQSN
+372 STPPTEYQTMQSN
-386 NFDGNHA
+386 NFDGNQA

-407 ASMHSQQQQQLHQQQ
+407 SSMHSQQQQQQQQQQQHYQLQHQQQ
-422 QQQQQYHQQAQQ
+422 QQ
-434 QHPSQS
+434 PQS
-440 QLQIQQQQQQ
+440 QQ

-463 KTNVES
+463 KNNVES

-480 GRPSNWEQSRR
+480 GRPSNWDQNRR

-528 ERDRERKLSN
+528 ERERDRERKLSN
-538 TSVGGFPV
+538 TSV

-580 EKYSMRRQVSVD
+580 EKYSMRRQASSTD
-592 NVPTVSSHNLSNA
+592 NVPTASAHNLSNA
-605 GSPLPMARHKQHS
+605 GSPLPARNKQHS
-618 SDKDYGSNSGM
+618 IDRGEYSNAEHYN
-629 TMPDAFND
+629 DA
-637 SRSTSGYDP
+637 RSSGYDP

-660 ASPAAWQLDVVG
+660 ASPAAWQYETC
-672 DDDMRSLENA
+672 DDDLRSLENA
-682 SKLSTIR
+682 TKLSTMR
-689 MKLEEKRRRIE
+689 MKLEERRRRIE

-706 EMALLRH
+706 EMAVMRH
-713 QEKEDLESCP
+713 QEKVSQEDLESCP
-723 DVMKWETMSNESKR
+723 DVLKWETMSNDSKR
-737 TPDMDPVDLDKYQ
+737 TPEMDPADMDKYQ

-802 YGSQQHLAD
+802 YGSQQHLAE
-811 HHYQQSRPVQQSFGS
+811 HHYQQRPMQQSFGS
-826 SPHLPQAYNAPVSA
+826 SPHLPQAFNAPVSA
-840 YSSRPPSRDPYQQQ
+840 YNSRPPSRDPYQQQ
-854 LQHQQHQQQQ
+854 HHPHQQ
-864 PMAMPQPMQY
+864 PMQMPPMQY
-874 VNEHGQYMSPPQP
+874 VNEHGQYMSPP
-887 AHYMQQQQVQQQQQ
+887 AHYMQ
-901 PQSIYSDNGAAYNH
+901 PQSLYSDNGGAPYN
-915 SNHSPYGGA
+915 NHSPYGA
-924 PPQYRSSVVY
+924 PPMQQYQQQQQHPQRNSVY
-934 DDYGQPTNHFYLHE
+934 DEYGQPANHFYLHE
-948 SSPQPQPHPH
+948 SPPQPHAH

-970 AAYEQQQQIQ
+970 AAYEQQQQQQQAQQQQQQ
-980 PPLVDVNAWQTQQQQ
+980 PLLDVNAWQTQKKMQQQ
-995 QQQQHQQKQKQTW
+995 QQQSW
-1008 MNRPPSSAGAPSP
+1008 PNRPPSSAGASQ
-1021 GSFVLHQN
+1021 GFVLHQN
-1029 GVGGGAGGGGELQ
+1029 GGGGGGELQ
-1042 HLFQVQASPQHAQR
+1042 HLFQVQSSPQHGQR
-1056 GSNGVQRQQ
+1056 MHVGGSGSANGVQRQQ

-1077 APQPMGMPMG
+1077 GNLGQPMGMG
-1087 MAMQHEDM
+1087 QSEDM

-1130 HQQQQQHQQ
+1130 VQQQQRLHHQQQQQ
-1139 QLQQQQQRLQGHSGR
+1139 QQQQQQLPTAHSGR

-1160 YDSGEMISNK
+1160 YDSGELISNK

-1196 DPRAMASGGEDQPPE
+1196 DPRGGGDRNGSGEEQRPE
-1211 KGFYISFDDEQPKR
+1211 KGFYISFDNDQPKR
-1225 PKPPLRAKRSPKKE
+1225 PKPPLRAKKSPKKE
-1239 APPGSRDSVDHQ
+1239 SSRDSVDNQ
-1251 ATLKRES
+1251 VVLKRES
-1258 LSQLHNNNNSIGFGG
+1258 LSQLHNSNNFAN
-1273 EDVNSK
+1273 EEAKNAAA
-1279 SSVTRHSIHGL
+1279 RHSIHNFPGVQ
-1290 NHSNSVKSP
+1290 SNSSA

-1312 IQLRQLAVSGAVSP
+1312 IQLRQIATSGVEP
-1326 TGHERRHLEDVTNQ
+1326 DVHERRHLEDVTNQ
-1340 PPPQQLQQQPM
+1340 PQQQQPL
-1351 SPTRL
+1351 SPSRL
-1356 QQNSNNA
+1356 RAEHSISSA

-1371 VIGADT
+1371 VIGVDST
-1377 ANLDPD
+1377 NLDPE

-1416 SSQKREKEREKEEER
+1416 ASQKREKEREKEEER
-1431 SRKKEE
+1431 ARKKEE
-1437 QMARRAAIL
+1437 QVARRAAIL

-1474 QPHSSTSTTPRL
+1474 QPQSSSSSAPRL
-1486 RQQRTTRPRPKTI
+1486 RQQRVTRPRPKTI
-1499 HVDDASVDISEASSI
+1499 HVDDASVDISEASSL

-1522 SSNLTGYGQLSSNS
+1522 SSNLT
-1536 MKRDYYRGSQDSL
+1536 
-1549 TVKESPDDYPSTS
+1549 ESPDDYPSTS

-1575 REPAG
+1575 RGWCWVTKPT

-1631 MGMGASGRHM
+1631 MAA
-1641 PSPSG
+1641 
-1646 PGSLPPGL
+1646 
-1654 ISKRRGFDDGSSD
+1654 
-1667 FSLTPNLNM
+1667 
-1676 EYSGP
+1676 SGP

-1700 EYCVFPGV
+1700 EYCVFPGA

-1746 QPETDQVTKLYGTG
+1746 LPETDQVTKLYGTG

>member
-1 MDVETQEI
+1 MDAAESQEI

-70 SDPNYQSM
+70 SDPNYQSL

-87 ARKGVPVAETSDMP
+87 ARKGVPVAESSDMP

-126 VLYAKEISSGDRVM
+126 VLYAKEISSGDRIM
-140 AAIRRISGNNY
+140 SAIRRISGSNY
-151 QAPAGQSYE
+151 QTPQGQTYE
-160 QALLGWIS
+160 QALLAWIS

-178 IKEVDA
+178 IKEVET
-184 GLPDDNGSRLQTPDI
+184 GMPDENGSRLQTPDI

-210 GICLALLISYYCPKV
+210 GICLALLIAYYCPKV

-249 CNFSQKHL
+249 GNFSQKHL
-257 PYSVFHMTPEDVTY
+257 PYGVFHMTPEDVTF
-271 MRGSMKLNLVV
+271 MRGSMKLNLVL

-324 RRGLTVQPVTPIPD
+324 RRGLTMQPVTPIPD
-338 LRSDLD
+338 LRSDFD
-344 QPPVGSPQNRPPF
+344 QPPVGSPSNRPPF
-357 QVPHSNSFGGGLNRR
+357 QVPHSNSFSGGLNRR
-372 STPPNEYQTVSQSN
+372 STPPNEYQQQQQQTVVQTNSN
-386 NFDGNHA
+386 HFDGNQG

-407 ASMHSQQQQQLHQQQ
+407 SSMHSQQQQQQQQQQHHHHQQQIHQQQ
-422 QQQQQYHQQAQQ
+422 Q
-434 QHPSQS
+434 S
-440 QLQIQQQQQQ
+440 QLQLQLQQQQQQQ

-517 SQDQLN
+517 SQDQIN
-523 TLGRY
+523 TLGGRFDR
-528 ERDRERKLSN
+528 ERDRDRERERKLSN
-538 TSVGGFPV
+538 TSIA

-580 EKYSMRRQVSVD
+580 EKYSMRRQASSVD
-592 NVPTVSSHNLSNA
+592 NVPTVSAHNLSNA
-605 GSPLPMARHKQHS
+605 SSPLPQARNKQHS
-618 SDKDYGSNSGM
+618 SDKDYSNSVADSYN
-629 TMPDAFND
+629 DA
-637 SRSTSGYDP
+637 RSSAYDP

-660 ASPAAWQLDVVG
+660 ASPAAWQLDVG
-672 DDDMRSLENA
+672 DEDMRSLENA

-723 DVMKWETMSNESKR
+723 EVMKWETMSNESKR

-750 QSIAIMNMN
+750 VGEQSIAIMNMN

-780 HLQAQQLMQAQQ
+780 HLQAQQLLQAQQ

-811 HHYQQSRPVQQSFGS
+811 HHYQQQQRPMQQSFGS

-854 LQHQQHQQQQ
+854 QQLPQ
-864 PMAMPQPMQY
+864 PMAMPQPMQF

-887 AHYMQQQQVQQQQQ
+887 SHYQ
-901 PQSIYSDNGAAYNH
+901 PQSIYSDNGAPYN
-915 SNHSPYGGA
+915 NHSPHYGAAA
-924 PPQYRSSVVY
+924 PPQYRSSVVF

-948 SSPQPQPHPH
+948 SSPQPQVH

-980 PPLVDVNAWQTQQQQ
+980 PMVDVNAWQTQQHQQ
-995 QQQQHQQKQKQTW
+995 QQQQKKPQQTW
-1008 MNRPPSSAGAPSP
+1008 MNRPPSSAGAAAQ
-1021 GSFVLHQN
+1021 GSFMLHQN
-1029 GVGGGAGGGGELQ
+1029 GGGGAGGSGGGGGELQ
-1042 HLFQVQASPQHAQR
+1042 HLFQVQASPQHSQR
-1056 GSNGVQRQQ
+1056 QLGGGANGVQRQQ

-1077 APQPMGMPMG
+1077 SQHQPQTMG
-1087 MAMQHEDM
+1087 MAMPMPMQQEDM

-1130 HQQQQQHQQ
+1130 LQQQQQQQHHHQQ
-1139 QLQQQQQRLQGHSGR
+1139 QQQQQQRLQGHGHSGR

-1196 DPRAMASGGEDQPPE
+1196 DPRDSEDQPAE
-1211 KGFYISFDDEQPKR
+1211 KGFYISFDDDQPKR

-1239 APPGSRDSVDHQ
+1239 ALPLGSSGTSSRDRDSVDHQ
-1251 ATLKRES
+1251 TLLKRES
-1258 LSQLHNNNNSIGFGG
+1258 LSQLHNNNNINNNGS
-1273 EDVNSK
+1273 EDGHK
-1279 SSVTRHSIHGL
+1279 SAGANRHSIHGL

-1304 NKYTDEPP
+1304 NKYTDEAP
-1312 IQLRQLAVSGAVSP
+1312 IQLRHLGVSGSDP
-1326 TGHERRHLEDVTNQ
+1326 FGHDPQ
-1340 PPPQQLQQQPM
+1340 PHPQPHPMQQQQPM

-1356 QQNSNNA
+1356 QQTNSSA

-1371 VIGADT
+1371 VIGVDAT
-1377 ANLDPD
+1377 NLDPE

-1416 SSQKREKEREKEEER
+1416 ASQKREKEREKEEER
-1431 SRKKEE
+1431 ARKKED

-1474 QPHSSTSTTPRL
+1474 QPQSSTATNPRL

-1522 SSNLTGYGQLSSNS
+1522 SSNLT
-1536 MKRDYYRGSQDSL
+1536 
-1549 TVKESPDDYPSTS
+1549 ESPDDYPSTS

-1575 REPAG
+1575 R
-1580 VERGRTLSRI
+1580 
-1590 SVAKGSTLNFRGR
+1590 
-1603 KSNSLMNLCDTDS
+1603 DS

-1631 MGMGASGRHM
+1631 MGA
-1641 PSPSG
+1641 
-1646 PGSLPPGL
+1646 
-1654 ISKRRGFDDGSSD
+1654 
-1667 FSLTPNLNM
+1667 
-1676 EYSGP
+1676 SGP

-1700 EYCVFPGV
+1700 EYCVFPGA

-1746 QPETDQVTKLYGTG
+1746 MPESDQVTKLYGTG

>member
-1 MDVETQEI
+1 MDAETQEI

-40 DHENQERLKPQIIVE
+40 DHENQERLKPQIVVE

-70 SDPNYQSM
+70 SDPNYQSL
-78 NHWSIIQTL
+78 NHWSILQTL
-87 ARKGVPVAETSDMP
+87 ARKGVPVAESSDMP

-126 VLYAKEISSGDRVM
+126 VLYAKEISSGDRVV
-140 AAIRRISGNNY
+140 AAIRRISGSNY

-160 QALLGWIS
+160 QGLLAWIS

-178 IKEVDA
+178 VKELETSV
-184 GLPDDNGSRLQTPDI
+184 PDEIGTRLQTPDI

-249 CNFSQKHL
+249 SSFSQKHL
-257 PYSVFHMTPEDVTY
+257 PYGVFHMTPEDITY
-271 MRGSMKLNLVV
+271 MRGSMKLNLVL

-296 KCVCYPGMDGQDVIA
+296 KCVCYPGMDGQDVIT
-311 RRTLGA
+311 RRSQGA
-317 NEHGICH
+317 NVHGICH
-324 RRGLTVQPVTPIPD
+324 RRGLTMQPVTPIPD

-344 QPPVGSPQNRPPF
+344 QPPIGSPSNRPPF
-357 QVPHSNSFGGGLNRR
+357 QVPHTNSFSGGALNRR
-372 STPPNEYQTVSQSN
+372 STPPTEYQTMQSN
-386 NFDGNHA
+386 NFDGNQA

-407 ASMHSQQQQQLHQQQ
+407 SSMHSQQQQQQ
-422 QQQQQYHQQAQQ
+422 QQQQQYQHQQ
-434 QHPSQS
+434 QS
-440 QLQIQQQQQQ
+440 QQ

-463 KTNVES
+463 KNNVES

-528 ERDRERKLSN
+528 ERERDRERKLSN
-538 TSVGGFPV
+538 TSV

-580 EKYSMRRQVSVD
+580 EKYSMRRQASAD
-592 NVPTVSSHNLSNA
+592 NVPTASAHNLSNA
-605 GSPLPMARHKQHS
+605 GSPLPARNKQHS
-618 SDKDYGSNSGM
+618 IDRDYSTVDHYN
-629 TMPDAFND
+629 DA
-637 SRSTSGYDP
+637 RSTGYDP

-660 ASPAAWQLDVVG
+660 ASPAAWQLDTC
-672 DDDMRSLENA
+672 DDDLRSLENA
-682 SKLSTIR
+682 TKLSTMR
-689 MKLEEKRRRIE
+689 MKLEERRRRIE

-706 EMALLRH
+706 EMAVLRH
-713 QEKEDLESCP
+713 QEKVCQEDLESCP
-723 DVMKWETMSNESKR
+723 DVLKWETMSNESKR
-737 TPDMDPVDLDKYQ
+737 TPEIDPADMDKYQ

-802 YGSQQHLAD
+802 YGSQQHLAE
-811 HHYQQSRPVQQSFGS
+811 HHYQQRPMQQSFGS
-826 SPHLPQAYNAPVSA
+826 SPHLPQAFNAPVSA
-840 YSSRPPSRDPYQQQ
+840 YNSRPPSRDPYQQQ
-854 LQHQQHQQQQ
+854 QQQHHSHQQQ
-864 PMAMPQPMQY
+864 PMQMPPMQY
-874 VNEHGQYMSPPQP
+874 VNEHGQYMSPP
-887 AHYMQQQQVQQQQQ
+887 AHYMQ
-901 PQSIYSDNGAAYNH
+901 PQSIYSDNGAPYN
-915 SNHSPYGGA
+915 NHSPYGA
-924 PPQYRSSVVY
+924 PPMPQYQQQHQQRNSVY
-934 DDYGQPTNHFYLHE
+934 DEYGQPANHFYLHE
-948 SSPQPQPHPH
+948 SPPQPH

-970 AAYEQQQQIQ
+970 AAYEQQQQ
-980 PPLVDVNAWQTQQQQ
+980 AQQQQ
-995 QQQQHQQKQKQTW
+995 QQQPLLDVNAWQIQKKMQQQQQQQNW
-1008 MNRPPSSAGAPSP
+1008 PNRPPSSAGTSQ
-1021 GSFVLHQN
+1021 GFVLHQN
-1029 GVGGGAGGGGELQ
+1029 GGGGGGELQ
-1042 HLFQVQASPQHAQR
+1042 HLFQVQSSPQHGQR
-1056 GSNGVQRQQ
+1056 IHGGGGSGSANGVQRQQ

-1077 APQPMGMPMG
+1077 GNMGQPMGMG
-1087 MAMQHEDM
+1087 QHEDM

-1130 HQQQQQHQQ
+1130 VQQQQRLHHHQQQQQ
-1139 QLQQQQQRLQGHSGR
+1139 QQQQQQLPTAHSGR

-1160 YDSGEMISNK
+1160 YDSGELISNK

-1184 PSRPSIQANSFQ
+1184 PSRPAIQANSFQ
-1196 DPRAMASGGEDQPPE
+1196 DPRGGGGNGNGNGSGSGEEQRPE
-1211 KGFYISFDDEQPKR
+1211 KGFYISFDNDQPKR
-1225 PKPPLRAKRSPKKE
+1225 PKPPLRAKKSPKKE
-1239 APPGSRDSVDHQ
+1239 PSRDNVDNQ
-1251 ATLKRES
+1251 VVLKRES
-1258 LSQLHNNNNSIGFGG
+1258 LSQLHNSNNFASEEAKNA
-1273 EDVNSK
+1273 
-1279 SSVTRHSIHGL
+1279 TAARHSIHNFPGVQA
-1290 NHSNSVKSP
+1290 NANANP
-1299 GNATY
+1299 AGNATY

-1312 IQLRQLAVSGAVSP
+1312 IQLRQITASAAEPNV
-1326 TGHERRHLEDVTNQ
+1326 HERRHLEDLTNQ
-1340 PPPQQLQQQPM
+1340 PQQQQQQQPL
-1351 SPTRL
+1351 SPSRL
-1356 QQNSNNA
+1356 RAEHSSSSA
-1363 EAAKNKAL
+1363 EAAKKKAL
-1371 VIGADT
+1371 VIGVDAT
-1377 ANLDPD
+1377 NLDPE

-1416 SSQKREKEREKEEER
+1416 ASQKREKEREKEEER
-1431 SRKKEE
+1431 ARKKEE
-1437 QMARRAAIL
+1437 QVARRAAIL

-1474 QPHSSTSTTPRL
+1474 QPQSSNASTPRL
-1486 RQQRTTRPRPKTI
+1486 RQQRVTRPRPKTI
-1499 HVDDASVDISEASSI
+1499 HVDDASVDISEASSL

-1522 SSNLTGYGQLSSNS
+1522 SSNL
-1536 MKRDYYRGSQDSL
+1536 
-1549 TVKESPDDYPSTS
+1549 
-1562 STPIGRRG
+1562 
-1570 SYKTS
+1570 
-1575 REPAG
+1575 
-1580 VERGRTLSRI
+1580 
-1590 SVAKGSTLNFRGR
+1590 
-1603 KSNSLMNLCDTDS
+1603 TDS

-1631 MGMGASGRHM
+1631 MAASGRHM

-1667 FSLTPNLNM
+1667 TSLIM

-1700 EYCVFPGV
+1700 EYCVFPGA

-1746 QPETDQVTKLYGTG
+1746 MPETDQVTKLYGTG

>member
-1 MDVETQEI
+1 MDAETQEI

-40 DHENQERLKPQIIVE
+40 DHENQERLKPQIVVE

-70 SDPNYQSM
+70 SDPNYQSL
-78 NHWSIIQTL
+78 NHWSILQTL
-87 ARKGVPVAETSDMP
+87 ARKGVPVAESSDMP

-126 VLYAKEISSGDRVM
+126 VLYAKEISSGDRVV
-140 AAIRRISGNNY
+140 AAIRRISGSNY

-160 QALLGWIS
+160 QGLLAWIS

-178 IKEVDA
+178 VKELETSV
-184 GLPDDNGSRLQTPDI
+184 PDEIGTRLQTPDI

-249 CNFSQKHL
+249 SSFSQKHL
-257 PYSVFHMTPEDVTY
+257 PYGVFHMTPEDITY
-271 MRGSMKLNLVV
+271 MRGSMKLNLVL

-296 KCVCYPGMDGQDVIA
+296 KCVCYPGMDGQDVIT
-311 RRTLGA
+311 RRSQGA
-317 NEHGICH
+317 NVHGICH
-324 RRGLTVQPVTPIPD
+324 RRGLTMQPVTPIPD

-344 QPPVGSPQNRPPF
+344 QPPIGSPSNRPPF
-357 QVPHSNSFGGGLNRR
+357 QVPHTNSFSGGALNRR
-372 STPPNEYQTVSQSN
+372 STPPTEYQTMQSN
-386 NFDGNHA
+386 NFDGNQA

-407 ASMHSQQQQQLHQQQ
+407 SSMHSQQQQQQ
-422 QQQQQYHQQAQQ
+422 QQQQQYQHQQ
-434 QHPSQS
+434 QS
-440 QLQIQQQQQQ
+440 QQ

-463 KTNVES
+463 KNNVES

-528 ERDRERKLSN
+528 ERERDRERKLSN
-538 TSVGGFPV
+538 TSV

-580 EKYSMRRQVSVD
+580 EKYSMRRQASSAD
-592 NVPTVSSHNLSNA
+592 NVPTASAHNLSNA
-605 GSPLPMARHKQHS
+605 GSPLPARNKQHS
-618 SDKDYGSNSGM
+618 IDRDYSTVDHYN
-629 TMPDAFND
+629 DA
-637 SRSTSGYDP
+637 RSTGYDP

-660 ASPAAWQLDVVG
+660 ASPAAWQLDTC
-672 DDDMRSLENA
+672 DDDLRSLENA
-682 SKLSTIR
+682 TKLSTMR
-689 MKLEEKRRRIE
+689 MKLEERRRRIE

-706 EMALLRH
+706 EMAVLRH
-713 QEKEDLESCP
+713 QEKVCQEDLESCP
-723 DVMKWETMSNESKR
+723 DVLKWETMSNESKR
-737 TPDMDPVDLDKYQ
+737 TPEIDPADMDKYQ
-750 QSIAIMNMN
+750 A
-759 LQDIQQ
+759 
-765 DIHRLATQQSQMQAQ
+765 
-780 HLQAQQLMQAQQ
+780 
-792 IANMLNQQQT
+792 
-802 YGSQQHLAD
+802 
-811 HHYQQSRPVQQSFGS
+811 F
-826 SPHLPQAYNAPVSA
+826 NAPVSA
-840 YSSRPPSRDPYQQQ
+840 YNSRPPSRDPYQQQ
-854 LQHQQHQQQQ
+854 QQQHHSHQQQ
-864 PMAMPQPMQY
+864 PMQMPPMQY
-874 VNEHGQYMSPPQP
+874 VNEHGQYMSPP
-887 AHYMQQQQVQQQQQ
+887 AHYMQ
-901 PQSIYSDNGAAYNH
+901 PQSIYSDNGAPYN
-915 SNHSPYGGA
+915 NHSPYGA
-924 PPQYRSSVVY
+924 PPMPQYQQQHQQRNSVY
-934 DDYGQPTNHFYLHE
+934 DEYGQPANHFYLHE
-948 SSPQPQPHPH
+948 SPPQPH

-970 AAYEQQQQIQ
+970 AAYEQQQQ
-980 PPLVDVNAWQTQQQQ
+980 AQQQQ
-995 QQQQHQQKQKQTW
+995 QQQPLLDVNAWQIQKKMQQQQQQQNW
-1008 MNRPPSSAGAPSP
+1008 PNRPPSSAGTSQ
-1021 GSFVLHQN
+1021 GFVLHQN
-1029 GVGGGAGGGGELQ
+1029 GGGGGGELQ
-1042 HLFQVQASPQHAQR
+1042 HLFQVQSSPQHGQR
-1056 GSNGVQRQQ
+1056 IHGGGGSGSANGVQRQQ

-1077 APQPMGMPMG
+1077 GNMGQPMGMG
-1087 MAMQHEDM
+1087 QHEDM

-1130 HQQQQQHQQ
+1130 VQQQQRLHHHQQQQQ
-1139 QLQQQQQRLQGHSGR
+1139 QQQQQQLPTAHSGR

-1160 YDSGEMISNK
+1160 YDSGELISNK

-1184 PSRPSIQANSFQ
+1184 PSRPAIQANSFQ
-1196 DPRAMASGGEDQPPE
+1196 DPRGGGGNGNGNGSGSGEEQRPE
-1211 KGFYISFDDEQPKR
+1211 KGFYISFDNDQPKR
-1225 PKPPLRAKRSPKKE
+1225 PKPPLRAKKSPKKE
-1239 APPGSRDSVDHQ
+1239 PSRDNVDNQ
-1251 ATLKRES
+1251 VVLKRES
-1258 LSQLHNNNNSIGFGG
+1258 LSQLHNSNNFASEEAKNA
-1273 EDVNSK
+1273 
-1279 SSVTRHSIHGL
+1279 TAARHSIHNFPGVQA
-1290 NHSNSVKSP
+1290 NANANP
-1299 GNATY
+1299 AGNATY

-1312 IQLRQLAVSGAVSP
+1312 IQLRQITASAAEPNV
-1326 TGHERRHLEDVTNQ
+1326 HERRHLEDLTNQ
-1340 PPPQQLQQQPM
+1340 PQQQQQQQPL
-1351 SPTRL
+1351 SPSRL
-1356 QQNSNNA
+1356 RAEHSSSSA
-1363 EAAKNKAL
+1363 EAAKKKAL
-1371 VIGADT
+1371 VIGVDAT
-1377 ANLDPD
+1377 NLDPE

-1416 SSQKREKEREKEEER
+1416 ASQKREKEREKEEER
-1431 SRKKEE
+1431 ARKKEE
-1437 QMARRAAIL
+1437 QVARRAAIL

-1474 QPHSSTSTTPRL
+1474 QPQSSNASTPRL
-1486 RQQRTTRPRPKTI
+1486 RQQRVTRPRPKTI
-1499 HVDDASVDISEASSI
+1499 HVDDASVDISEASSL

-1522 SSNLTGYGQLSSNS
+1522 SSNL
-1536 MKRDYYRGSQDSL
+1536 
-1549 TVKESPDDYPSTS
+1549 
-1562 STPIGRRG
+1562 
-1570 SYKTS
+1570 
-1575 REPAG
+1575 
-1580 VERGRTLSRI
+1580 
-1590 SVAKGSTLNFRGR
+1590 
-1603 KSNSLMNLCDTDS
+1603 TDS

-1631 MGMGASGRHM
+1631 MAA
-1641 PSPSG
+1641 
-1646 PGSLPPGL
+1646 
-1654 ISKRRGFDDGSSD
+1654 
-1667 FSLTPNLNM
+1667 
-1676 EYSGP
+1676 SGP

-1700 EYCVFPGV
+1700 EYCVFPGA

-1746 QPETDQVTKLYGTG
+1746 MPETDQVTKLYGTG

>member
-1 MDVETQEI
+1 MDAETQEI

-40 DHENQERLKPQIIVE
+40 DHENQERLKPQIVVE

-70 SDPNYQSM
+70 SDPNYQSL
-78 NHWSIIQTL
+78 NHWSILQTL
-87 ARKGVPVAETSDMP
+87 ARKGVPVAESSDMP

-126 VLYAKEISSGDRVM
+126 VLYAKEISSGDRVV
-140 AAIRRISGNNY
+140 AAIRRISGSNY

-160 QALLGWIS
+160 QGLLAWIS

-178 IKEVDA
+178 VKELETSV
-184 GLPDDNGSRLQTPDI
+184 PDEIGTRLQTPDI

-249 CNFSQKHL
+249 SSFSQKHL
-257 PYSVFHMTPEDVTY
+257 PYGVFHMTPEDITY
-271 MRGSMKLNLVV
+271 MRGSMKLNLVL

-296 KCVCYPGMDGQDVIA
+296 KCVCYPGMDGQDVIT
-311 RRTLGA
+311 RRSQGA
-317 NEHGICH
+317 NVHGICH
-324 RRGLTVQPVTPIPD
+324 RRGLTMQPVTPIPD

-344 QPPVGSPQNRPPF
+344 QPPIGSPSNRPPF
-357 QVPHSNSFGGGLNRR
+357 QVPHTNSFSGGALNRR
-372 STPPNEYQTVSQSN
+372 STPPTEYQTMQSN
-386 NFDGNHA
+386 NFDGNQA

-407 ASMHSQQQQQLHQQQ
+407 SSMHSQQQQQQ
-422 QQQQQYHQQAQQ
+422 QQQQQYQHQQ
-434 QHPSQS
+434 QS
-440 QLQIQQQQQQ
+440 QQ

-463 KTNVES
+463 KNNVES

-528 ERDRERKLSN
+528 ERERDRERKLSN
-538 TSVGGFPV
+538 TSV

-580 EKYSMRRQVSVD
+580 EKYSMRRQASSAD
-592 NVPTVSSHNLSNA
+592 NVPTASAHNLSNA
-605 GSPLPMARHKQHS
+605 GSPLPARNKQHS
-618 SDKDYGSNSGM
+618 IDRDYSTVDHYN
-629 TMPDAFND
+629 DA
-637 SRSTSGYDP
+637 RSTGYDP

-660 ASPAAWQLDVVG
+660 ASPAAWQLDTC
-672 DDDMRSLENA
+672 DDDLRSLENA
-682 SKLSTIR
+682 TKLSTMR
-689 MKLEEKRRRIE
+689 MKLEERRRRIE

-706 EMALLRH
+706 EMAVLRH
-713 QEKEDLESCP
+713 QEKVCQEDLESCP
-723 DVMKWETMSNESKR
+723 DVLKWETMSNESKR
-737 TPDMDPVDLDKYQ
+737 TPEIDPADMDKYQ

-802 YGSQQHLAD
+802 YGSQQHLAE
-811 HHYQQSRPVQQSFGS
+811 HHYQQRPMQQSFGS
-826 SPHLPQAYNAPVSA
+826 SPHLPQAFNAPVSA
-840 YSSRPPSRDPYQQQ
+840 YNSRPPSRDPYQQQ
-854 LQHQQHQQQQ
+854 QQQHHSHQQQ
-864 PMAMPQPMQY
+864 PMQMPPMQY
-874 VNEHGQYMSPPQP
+874 VNEHGQYMSPP
-887 AHYMQQQQVQQQQQ
+887 AHYMQ
-901 PQSIYSDNGAAYNH
+901 PQSIYSDNGAPYN
-915 SNHSPYGGA
+915 NHSPYGA
-924 PPQYRSSVVY
+924 PPMPQYQQQHQQRNSVY
-934 DDYGQPTNHFYLHE
+934 DEYGQPANHFYLHE
-948 SSPQPQPHPH
+948 SPPQPH

-970 AAYEQQQQIQ
+970 AAYEQQQQ
-980 PPLVDVNAWQTQQQQ
+980 AQQQQ
-995 QQQQHQQKQKQTW
+995 QQQPLLDVNAWQIQKKMQQQQQQQNW
-1008 MNRPPSSAGAPSP
+1008 PNRPPSSAGTSQ
-1021 GSFVLHQN
+1021 GFVLHQN
-1029 GVGGGAGGGGELQ
+1029 GGGGGGELQ
-1042 HLFQVQASPQHAQR
+1042 HLFQVQSSPQHGQR
-1056 GSNGVQRQQ
+1056 IHGGGGSGSANGVQRQQ

-1077 APQPMGMPMG
+1077 GNMGQPMGMG
-1087 MAMQHEDM
+1087 QHEDM

-1130 HQQQQQHQQ
+1130 VQQQQRLHHHQQQQQ
-1139 QLQQQQQRLQGHSGR
+1139 QQQQQQLPTAHSGR

-1160 YDSGEMISNK
+1160 YDSGELISNK

-1184 PSRPSIQANSFQ
+1184 PSRPAIQANSFQ
-1196 DPRAMASGGEDQPPE
+1196 DPRGGGGNGNGNGSGSGEEQRPE
-1211 KGFYISFDDEQPKR
+1211 KGFYISFDNDQPKR
-1225 PKPPLRAKRSPKKE
+1225 PKPPLRAKKSPKKE
-1239 APPGSRDSVDHQ
+1239 PSRDNVDNQ
-1251 ATLKRES
+1251 VVLKRES
-1258 LSQLHNNNNSIGFGG
+1258 LSQLHNSNNFASEEAKNA
-1273 EDVNSK
+1273 
-1279 SSVTRHSIHGL
+1279 TAARHSIHNFPGVQA
-1290 NHSNSVKSP
+1290 NANANP
-1299 GNATY
+1299 AGNATY

-1312 IQLRQLAVSGAVSP
+1312 IQLRQITASAAEPNV
-1326 TGHERRHLEDVTNQ
+1326 HERRHLEDLTNQ
-1340 PPPQQLQQQPM
+1340 PQQQQQQQPL
-1351 SPTRL
+1351 SPSRL
-1356 QQNSNNA
+1356 RAEHSSSSA
-1363 EAAKNKAL
+1363 EAAKKKAL
-1371 VIGADT
+1371 VIGVDAT
-1377 ANLDPD
+1377 NLDPE

-1416 SSQKREKEREKEEER
+1416 ASQKREKEREKEEER
-1431 SRKKEE
+1431 ARKKEE
-1437 QMARRAAIL
+1437 QVARRAAIL

-1474 QPHSSTSTTPRL
+1474 QPQSSNASTPRL
-1486 RQQRTTRPRPKTI
+1486 RQQRVTRPRPKTI
-1499 HVDDASVDISEASSI
+1499 HVDDASVDISEASSL

-1522 SSNLTGYGQLSSNS
+1522 SSNL
-1536 MKRDYYRGSQDSL
+1536 
-1549 TVKESPDDYPSTS
+1549 
-1562 STPIGRRG
+1562 
-1570 SYKTS
+1570 
-1575 REPAG
+1575 
-1580 VERGRTLSRI
+1580 
-1590 SVAKGSTLNFRGR
+1590 
-1603 KSNSLMNLCDTDS
+1603 TDS

-1631 MGMGASGRHM
+1631 MAASGRHM

-1667 FSLTPNLNM
+1667 TSLIM

-1700 EYCVFPGV
+1700 EYCVFPGA

-1746 QPETDQVTKLYGTG
+1746 MPETDQVTKLYGTG

>member
-87 ARKGVPVAETSDMP
+87 ARKGVPVAESSDMP

-151 QAPAGQSYE
+151 QAPNGQSYE

-249 CNFSQKHL
+249 SNFSQKHL
-257 PYSVFHMTPEDVTY
+257 PYSVMHMTPEDVTY

-296 KCVCYPGMDGQDVIA
+296 KCVCYPGMDGQ
-311 RRTLGA
+311 
-317 NEHGICH
+317 
-324 RRGLTVQPVTPIPD
+324 
-338 LRSDLD
+338 
-344 QPPVGSPQNRPPF
+344 
-357 QVPHSNSFGGGLNRR
+357 VPHSNSFGGGLNRR
-372 STPPNEYQTVSQSN
+372 STPPNEYQTVQSN

-422 QQQQQYHQQAQQ
+422 QQQQQQYHQQAHQ

-440 QLQIQQQQQQ
+440 QLQIQQQ

-538 TSVGGFPV
+538 TSVGYPV

-592 NVPTVSSHNLSNA
+592 NVPTVSSNNLSNA

-618 SDKDYGSNSGM
+618 SDKDYSSNSGM
-629 TMPDAFND
+629 MPDQYND
-637 SRSTSGYDP
+637 SRSTTGYDP

-660 ASPAAWQLDVVG
+660 ASPAAWQLDVG

-689 MKLEEKRRRIE
+689 LKLEEKRRRIE

-750 QSIAIMNMN
+750 
-759 LQDIQQ
+759 
-765 DIHRLATQQSQMQAQ
+765 
-780 HLQAQQLMQAQQ
+780 
-792 IANMLNQQQT
+792 
-802 YGSQQHLAD
+802 
-811 HHYQQSRPVQQSFGS
+811 
-826 SPHLPQAYNAPVSA
+826 AYNAPVSA
-840 YSSRPPSRDPYQQQ
+840 YNSRPPSRDPYQQQ
-854 LQHQQHQQQQ
+854 LQHQQQQ

-887 AHYMQQQQVQQQQQ
+887 AHYMPQQPQQQ

-924 PPQYRSSVVY
+924 PQYRNSVVY

-980 PPLVDVNAWQTQQQQ
+980 PPLVDVNAWQTQQ
-995 QQQQHQQKQKQTW
+995 HPKQKQTW

-1029 GVGGGAGGGGELQ
+1029 GGGSGGGGGGELQ
-1042 HLFQVQASPQHAQR
+1042 HLFQVQASPQHSQR
-1056 GSNGVQRQQ
+1056 QVSGSNGVQRQQ

-1087 MAMQHEDM
+1087 MPLQHEDM

-1118 ESMQSTRISDFV
+1118 ESMHSTRISDFV

-1139 QLQQQQQRLQGHSGR
+1139 QLQQQQRLQGHSGR

-1196 DPRAMASGGEDQPPE
+1196 DPRAMAAASGGEDQPPE

-1239 APPGSRDSVDHQ
+1239 APPGSRDSVDNQ

-1258 LSQLHNNNNSIGFGG
+1258 LSQLHNNNNIGFGG
-1273 EDVNSK
+1273 DDVNSK
-1279 SSVTRHSIHGL
+1279 PVTRHSIHGL
-1290 NHSNSVKSP
+1290 NNSNSVKSP

-1312 IQLRQLAVSGAVSP
+1312 IQLRQLAVTGAVSP
-1326 TGHERRHLEDVTNQ
+1326 TGNERRHLEDVTNQ
-1340 PPPQQLQQQPM
+1340 PPQQLQQPM

-1371 VIGADT
+1371 LIGADST
-1377 ANLDPD
+1377 NLDPD

-1522 SSNLTGYGQLSSNS
+1522 SSNLT
-1536 MKRDYYRGSQDSL
+1536 
-1549 TVKESPDDYPSTS
+1549 
-1562 STPIGRRG
+1562 
-1570 SYKTS
+1570 
-1575 REPAG
+1575 
-1580 VERGRTLSRI
+1580 
-1590 SVAKGSTLNFRGR
+1590 
-1603 KSNSLMNLCDTDS
+1603 DS

-1631 MGMGASGRHM
+1631 MGMGA
-1641 PSPSG
+1641 
-1646 PGSLPPGL
+1646 
-1654 ISKRRGFDDGSSD
+1654 
-1667 FSLTPNLNM
+1667 
-1676 EYSGP
+1676 SGP

>member
-1 MDVETQEI
+1 MDAETQEI

-40 DHENQERLKPQIIVE
+40 DHENQERLKPQIVVE

-70 SDPNYQSM
+70 SDPNYQSL
-78 NHWSIIQTL
+78 NHWSILQTL
-87 ARKGVPVAETSDMP
+87 ARKGVPVAESSDMP

-126 VLYAKEISSGDRVM
+126 VLYAKEISSGDRVV
-140 AAIRRISGNNY
+140 AAIRRISGSNY

-160 QALLGWIS
+160 QGLLAWIS

-178 IKEVDA
+178 VKELETSV
-184 GLPDDNGSRLQTPDI
+184 PDEIGTRLQTPDI

-249 CNFSQKHL
+249 SSFSQKHL
-257 PYSVFHMTPEDVTY
+257 PYGVFHMTPEDITY
-271 MRGSMKLNLVV
+271 MRGSMKLNLVL

-296 KCVCYPGMDGQDVIA
+296 KCVCYPGMDGQDVIT
-311 RRTLGA
+311 RRSQGA
-317 NEHGICH
+317 NVHGICH
-324 RRGLTVQPVTPIPD
+324 RRGLTMQPVTPIPD

-344 QPPVGSPQNRPPF
+344 QPPIGSPSNRPPF
-357 QVPHSNSFGGGLNRR
+357 QVPHTNSFSGGALNRR
-372 STPPNEYQTVSQSN
+372 STPPTEYQTMQSN
-386 NFDGNHA
+386 NFDGNQA

-407 ASMHSQQQQQLHQQQ
+407 SSMHSQQQQQQ
-422 QQQQQYHQQAQQ
+422 QQQQQYQHQQ
-434 QHPSQS
+434 QS
-440 QLQIQQQQQQ
+440 QQ

-463 KTNVES
+463 KNNVES

-528 ERDRERKLSN
+528 ERERDRERKLSN
-538 TSVGGFPV
+538 TSV

-580 EKYSMRRQVSVD
+580 EKYSMRRQASSAD
-592 NVPTVSSHNLSNA
+592 NVPTASAHNLSNA
-605 GSPLPMARHKQHS
+605 GSPLPARNKQHS
-618 SDKDYGSNSGM
+618 IDRDYSTVDHYN
-629 TMPDAFND
+629 DA
-637 SRSTSGYDP
+637 RSTGYDP

-660 ASPAAWQLDVVG
+660 ASPAAWQLDTC
-672 DDDMRSLENA
+672 DDDLRSLENA
-682 SKLSTIR
+682 TKLSTMR
-689 MKLEEKRRRIE
+689 MKLEERRRRIE

-706 EMALLRH
+706 EMAVLRH
-713 QEKEDLESCP
+713 QEKVCQEDLESCP
-723 DVMKWETMSNESKR
+723 DVLKWETMSNESKR
-737 TPDMDPVDLDKYQ
+737 TPEIDPADMDKY
-750 QSIAIMNMN
+750 
-759 LQDIQQ
+759 
-765 DIHRLATQQSQMQAQ
+765 
-780 HLQAQQLMQAQQ
+780 
-792 IANMLNQQQT
+792 QQT
-802 YGSQQHLAD
+802 YGSQQHLAE
-811 HHYQQSRPVQQSFGS
+811 HHYQQRPMQQSFGS
-826 SPHLPQAYNAPVSA
+826 SPHLPQAFNAPVSA
-840 YSSRPPSRDPYQQQ
+840 YNSRPPSRDPYQQQ
-854 LQHQQHQQQQ
+854 QQQHHSHQQQ
-864 PMAMPQPMQY
+864 PMQMPPMQY
-874 VNEHGQYMSPPQP
+874 VNEHGQYMSPP
-887 AHYMQQQQVQQQQQ
+887 AHYMQ
-901 PQSIYSDNGAAYNH
+901 PQSIYSDNGAPYN
-915 SNHSPYGGA
+915 NHSPYGA
-924 PPQYRSSVVY
+924 PPMPQYQQQHQQRNSVY
-934 DDYGQPTNHFYLHE
+934 DEYGQPANHFYLHE
-948 SSPQPQPHPH
+948 SPPQPH

-970 AAYEQQQQIQ
+970 AAYEQQQQ
-980 PPLVDVNAWQTQQQQ
+980 AQQQQ
-995 QQQQHQQKQKQTW
+995 QQQPLLDVNAWQIQKKMQQQQQQQNW
-1008 MNRPPSSAGAPSP
+1008 PNRPPSSAGTSQ
-1021 GSFVLHQN
+1021 GFVLHQN
-1029 GVGGGAGGGGELQ
+1029 GGGGGGELQ
-1042 HLFQVQASPQHAQR
+1042 HLFQVQSSPQHGQR
-1056 GSNGVQRQQ
+1056 IHGGGGSGSANGVQRQQ

-1077 APQPMGMPMG
+1077 GNMGQPMGMG
-1087 MAMQHEDM
+1087 QHEDM

-1130 HQQQQQHQQ
+1130 VQQQQRLHHHQQQQQ
-1139 QLQQQQQRLQGHSGR
+1139 QQQQQQLPTAHSGR

-1160 YDSGEMISNK
+1160 YDSGELISNK

-1184 PSRPSIQANSFQ
+1184 PSRPAIQANSFQ
-1196 DPRAMASGGEDQPPE
+1196 DPRGGGGNGNGNGSGSGEEQRPE
-1211 KGFYISFDDEQPKR
+1211 KGFYISFDNDQPKR
-1225 PKPPLRAKRSPKKE
+1225 PKPPLRAKKSPKKE
-1239 APPGSRDSVDHQ
+1239 PSRDNVDNQ
-1251 ATLKRES
+1251 VVLKRES
-1258 LSQLHNNNNSIGFGG
+1258 LSQLHNSNNFASEEAKNA
-1273 EDVNSK
+1273 
-1279 SSVTRHSIHGL
+1279 TAARHSIHNFPGVQA
-1290 NHSNSVKSP
+1290 NANANP
-1299 GNATY
+1299 AGNATY

-1312 IQLRQLAVSGAVSP
+1312 IQLRQITASAAEPNV
-1326 TGHERRHLEDVTNQ
+1326 HERRHLEDLTNQ
-1340 PPPQQLQQQPM
+1340 PQQQQQQQPL
-1351 SPTRL
+1351 SPSRL
-1356 QQNSNNA
+1356 RAEHSSSSA
-1363 EAAKNKAL
+1363 EAAKKKAL
-1371 VIGADT
+1371 VIGVDAT
-1377 ANLDPD
+1377 NLDPE

-1416 SSQKREKEREKEEER
+1416 ASQKREKEREKEEER
-1431 SRKKEE
+1431 ARKKEE
-1437 QMARRAAIL
+1437 QVARRAAIL

-1474 QPHSSTSTTPRL
+1474 QPQSSNASTPRL
-1486 RQQRTTRPRPKTI
+1486 RQQRVTRPRPKTI
-1499 HVDDASVDISEASSI
+1499 HVDDASVDISEASSL

-1536 MKRDYYRGSQDSL
+1536 MKRDFYRGSQDSL

-1575 REPAG
+1575 REPA

-1631 MGMGASGRHM
+1631 MAASGRHM

-1667 FSLTPNLNM
+1667 TSLIM

-1700 EYCVFPGV
+1700 EYCVFPGA

-1746 QPETDQVTKLYGTG
+1746 MPETDQVTKLYGTG

>member
-1 MDVETQEI
+1 MDAETQEI

-40 DHENQERLKPQIIVE
+40 DHENQERLKPQIVVE

-70 SDPNYQSM
+70 SDPNYQSL
-78 NHWSIIQTL
+78 NHWSILQTL
-87 ARKGVPVAETSDMP
+87 ARKGVPVAESSDMP

-126 VLYAKEISSGDRVM
+126 VLYAKEISSGDRVVS
-140 AAIRRISGNNY
+140 AIRRISGSNY
-151 QAPAGQSYE
+151 QAPQGQSYE
-160 QALLGWIS
+160 QGLLAWIS

-178 IKEVDA
+178 VKELESSV
-184 GLPDDNGSRLQTPDI
+184 PDEIGTRLQTPDI

-249 CNFSQKHL
+249 SNFSQKHL
-257 PYSVFHMTPEDVTY
+257 PYGVFHMTPEDITY
-271 MRGSMKLNLVV
+271 MRGSMKLNLVL

-296 KCVCYPGMDGQDVIA
+296 KCVCYPGMDGQDVIQ
-311 RRTLGA
+311 RRSQGA

-344 QPPVGSPQNRPPF
+344 QPPIGSPSSRPPF
-357 QVPHSNSFGGGLNRR
+357 QVPHTNSFSVGVGSLNRR
-372 STPPNEYQTVSQSN
+372 STPPTEYQTMQSN
-386 NFDGNHA
+386 NFDGNQA

-407 ASMHSQQQQQLHQQQ
+407 SSMHSQQQQQQQQQHYQLQQQ
-422 QQQQQYHQQAQQ
+422 QQ
-434 QHPSQS
+434 PQS
-440 QLQIQQQQQQ
+440 QQ

-463 KTNVES
+463 KNNVES

-480 GRPSNWEQSRR
+480 GRPSNWDQNRR

-517 SQDQLN
+517 SQDQIN
-523 TLGRY
+523 TVGRY
-528 ERDRERKLSN
+528 ERERDRERKLSN
-538 TSVGGFPV
+538 TSVGKYSYQSISFALSQFDFFYQFS

-580 EKYSMRRQVSVD
+580 EKYSMRRQASID
-592 NVPTVSSHNLSNA
+592 NVPTASAHNLSNA
-605 GSPLPMARHKQHS
+605 GSPLPARNKQHS
-618 SDKDYGSNSGM
+618 IDRGDYSNAEHYN
-629 TMPDAFND
+629 DA
-637 SRSTSGYDP
+637 RSSGYDP

-660 ASPAAWQLDVVG
+660 ASPATWQYETC
-672 DDDMRSLENA
+672 DDDLRSLENA
-682 SKLSTIR
+682 TKLSTMR
-689 MKLEEKRRRIE
+689 MKLEERRRRIE

-706 EMALLRH
+706 ELAVLRH
-713 QEKEDLESCP
+713 QEKVCQEDLESCP
-723 DVMKWETMSNESKR
+723 DVLKWETMSNDSKR
-737 TPDMDPVDLDKYQ
+737 TPEMDPADMDKYQ

-802 YGSQQHLAD
+802 YGSQQHLAE
-811 HHYQQSRPVQQSFGS
+811 HHYQQRPMQQSFGS
-826 SPHLPQAYNAPVSA
+826 SPHLPQAFNAPVSA
-840 YSSRPPSRDPYQQQ
+840 YNSRPPSRDPYQQQ
-854 LQHQQHQQQQ
+854 QQHHPHQQ
-864 PMAMPQPMQY
+864 PMQMPPMQY
-874 VNEHGQYMSPPQP
+874 VNEHGQYMSPP
-887 AHYMQQQQVQQQQQ
+887 AHYMQ
-901 PQSIYSDNGAAYNH
+901 PQSIYSDNGGAPYN
-915 SNHSPYGGA
+915 NHSPYGA
-924 PPQYRSSVVY
+924 PPMQQYQQQQHPQRNSVY
-934 DDYGQPTNHFYLHE
+934 DEYGQPANHFYLHE
-948 SSPQPQPHPH
+948 SPPQPLAH

-970 AAYEQQQQIQ
+970 AAYEQQQQQQAQQQQ
-980 PPLVDVNAWQTQQQQ
+980 PLLDVNAWQTQKKMQQQ
-995 QQQQHQQKQKQTW
+995 QQQQQQSW
-1008 MNRPPSSAGAPSP
+1008 PNRPPSSAGASQ
-1021 GSFVLHQN
+1021 GFVLHQN
-1029 GVGGGAGGGGELQ
+1029 GGGGGGELQ
-1042 HLFQVQASPQHAQR
+1042 HLFQVQSSPQHSQR
-1056 GSNGVQRQQ
+1056 MHGGGSGSSNGVQRQQ

-1077 APQPMGMPMG
+1077 GNMGQNMGMGQP
-1087 MAMQHEDM
+1087 EDM

-1130 HQQQQQHQQ
+1130 VQQQQRLHHQQQQQ
-1139 QLQQQQQRLQGHSGR
+1139 QQQQQLPTAHSGR

-1160 YDSGEMISNK
+1160 YDSGELISNK

-1196 DPRAMASGGEDQPPE
+1196 DPRGGGERNGSGEEQRPE
-1211 KGFYISFDDEQPKR
+1211 KGFYISFDNDQPKR
-1225 PKPPLRAKRSPKKE
+1225 PKPPLRAKKSPKKE
-1239 APPGSRDSVDHQ
+1239 SSRDSVDNQ
-1251 ATLKRES
+1251 VVVKRES
-1258 LSQLHNNNNSIGFGG
+1258 LSQLHNSNNIAIEEAKN
-1273 EDVNSK
+1273 NAAAA
-1279 SSVTRHSIHGL
+1279 RHSIHNFPGGQ
-1290 NHSNSVKSP
+1290 SNSP
-1299 GNATY
+1299 AGNATY

-1312 IQLRQLAVSGAVSP
+1312 IQLRQITTSGAEP
-1326 TGHERRHLEDVTNQ
+1326 DAQERRHLEDLTNQ
-1340 PPPQQLQQQPM
+1340 PQQQQQPL
-1351 SPTRL
+1351 SPSRL
-1356 QQNSNNA
+1356 RAEHSINSA

-1371 VIGADT
+1371 VIGADST
-1377 ANLDPD
+1377 NLDPE

-1416 SSQKREKEREKEEER
+1416 ASQKREKEREKEEER
-1431 SRKKEE
+1431 ARKKEE

-1474 QPHSSTSTTPRL
+1474 QPQSSSSSTPRL
-1486 RQQRTTRPRPKTI
+1486 RQQRVTRPRPKTI
-1499 HVDDASVDISEASSI
+1499 HVDDASVDISEASSL

-1536 MKRDYYRGSQDSL
+1536 MKRDFYRGSQDSL

-1575 REPAG
+1575 RGWCWVTKPA

-1631 MGMGASGRHM
+1631 MAA
-1641 PSPSG
+1641 
-1646 PGSLPPGL
+1646 
-1654 ISKRRGFDDGSSD
+1654 
-1667 FSLTPNLNM
+1667 
-1676 EYSGP
+1676 SGP

-1700 EYCVFPGV
+1700 EYCVFPGA

-1746 QPETDQVTKLYGTG
+1746 LPETDQVTKLYGTG

>member
-1 MDVETQEI
+1 MDAETQEI

-40 DHENQERLKPQIIVE
+40 DHENQERLKPQIVVE

-70 SDPNYQSM
+70 SDPNYQSL
-78 NHWSIIQTL
+78 NHWSILQTL
-87 ARKGVPVAETSDMP
+87 ARKGVPVAESSDMP

-126 VLYAKEISSGDRVM
+126 VLYAKEISSGDRVV
-140 AAIRRISGNNY
+140 AAIRRISGSNY

-160 QALLGWIS
+160 QGLLAWIS

-178 IKEVDA
+178 VKELETSV
-184 GLPDDNGSRLQTPDI
+184 PDEIGTRLQTPDI

-249 CNFSQKHL
+249 SSFSQKHL
-257 PYSVFHMTPEDVTY
+257 PYGVFHMTPEDITY
-271 MRGSMKLNLVV
+271 MRGSMKLNLVL

-296 KCVCYPGMDGQDVIA
+296 KCVCYPGMDGQDVIT
-311 RRTLGA
+311 RRSQGA
-317 NEHGICH
+317 NVHGICH
-324 RRGLTVQPVTPIPD
+324 RRGLTMQPVTPIPD

-344 QPPVGSPQNRPPF
+344 QPPIGSPSNRPPF
-357 QVPHSNSFGGGLNRR
+357 QVPHTNSFSGGALNRR
-372 STPPNEYQTVSQSN
+372 STPPTEYQTMQSN
-386 NFDGNHA
+386 NFDGNQA

-407 ASMHSQQQQQLHQQQ
+407 SSMHSQQQQQQ
-422 QQQQQYHQQAQQ
+422 QQQQQYQHQQ
-434 QHPSQS
+434 QS
-440 QLQIQQQQQQ
+440 QQ

-463 KTNVES
+463 KNNVES

-528 ERDRERKLSN
+528 ERERDRERKLSN
-538 TSVGGFPV
+538 TSV

-580 EKYSMRRQVSVD
+580 EKYSMRRQASSAD
-592 NVPTVSSHNLSNA
+592 NVPTASAHNLSNA
-605 GSPLPMARHKQHS
+605 GSPLPARNKQHS
-618 SDKDYGSNSGM
+618 IDRDYSTVDHYN
-629 TMPDAFND
+629 DA
-637 SRSTSGYDP
+637 RSTGYDP

-660 ASPAAWQLDVVG
+660 ASPAAWQLDTC
-672 DDDMRSLENA
+672 DDDLRSLENA
-682 SKLSTIR
+682 TKLSTMR
-689 MKLEEKRRRIE
+689 MKLEERRRRIE

-706 EMALLRH
+706 EMAVLRH
-713 QEKEDLESCP
+713 QEKVCQEDLESCP
-723 DVMKWETMSNESKR
+723 DVLKWETMSNESKR
-737 TPDMDPVDLDKYQ
+737 TPEIDPADMDKYQ

-802 YGSQQHLAD
+802 YGSQQHLAE
-811 HHYQQSRPVQQSFGS
+811 HHYQQRPMQQSFGS
-826 SPHLPQAYNAPVSA
+826 SPHLPQAFNAPVSA
-840 YSSRPPSRDPYQQQ
+840 YNSRPPSRDPYQQQ
-854 LQHQQHQQQQ
+854 QQQHHSHQQQ
-864 PMAMPQPMQY
+864 PMQMPPMQY
-874 VNEHGQYMSPPQP
+874 VNEHGQYMSPP
-887 AHYMQQQQVQQQQQ
+887 AHYMQ
-901 PQSIYSDNGAAYNH
+901 PQSIYSDNGAPYN
-915 SNHSPYGGA
+915 NHSPYGA
-924 PPQYRSSVVY
+924 PPMPQYQQQHQQRNSVY
-934 DDYGQPTNHFYLHE
+934 DEYGQPANHFYLHE
-948 SSPQPQPHPH
+948 SPPQPH

-970 AAYEQQQQIQ
+970 AAYEQQQQ
-980 PPLVDVNAWQTQQQQ
+980 AQQQQ
-995 QQQQHQQKQKQTW
+995 QQQPLLDVNAWQIQKKMQQQQQQQNW
-1008 MNRPPSSAGAPSP
+1008 PNRPPSSAGTSQ
-1021 GSFVLHQN
+1021 GFVLHQN
-1029 GVGGGAGGGGELQ
+1029 GGGGGGELQ
-1042 HLFQVQASPQHAQR
+1042 HLFQVQSSPQHGQR
-1056 GSNGVQRQQ
+1056 IHGGGGSGSANGVQRQQ

-1077 APQPMGMPMG
+1077 GNMGQPMGMG
-1087 MAMQHEDM
+1087 QHEDM

-1130 HQQQQQHQQ
+1130 VQQQQRLHHHQQQQQ
-1139 QLQQQQQRLQGHSGR
+1139 QQQQQQLPTAHSGR

-1160 YDSGEMISNK
+1160 YDSGELISNK

-1184 PSRPSIQANSFQ
+1184 PSRPAIQANSFQ
-1196 DPRAMASGGEDQPPE
+1196 DPRGGGGNGNGNGSGSGEEQRPE
-1211 KGFYISFDDEQPKR
+1211 KGFYISFDNDQPKR
-1225 PKPPLRAKRSPKKE
+1225 PKPPLRAKKSPKKE
-1239 APPGSRDSVDHQ
+1239 PSRDNVDNQ
-1251 ATLKRES
+1251 VVLKRES
-1258 LSQLHNNNNSIGFGG
+1258 LSQLHNSNNFASEEAKNA
-1273 EDVNSK
+1273 
-1279 SSVTRHSIHGL
+1279 TAARHSIHNFPGVQA
-1290 NHSNSVKSP
+1290 NANANP
-1299 GNATY
+1299 AGNATY

-1312 IQLRQLAVSGAVSP
+1312 IQLRQITASAAEPNV
-1326 TGHERRHLEDVTNQ
+1326 HERRHLEDLTNQ
-1340 PPPQQLQQQPM
+1340 PQQQQQQQPL
-1351 SPTRL
+1351 SPSRL
-1356 QQNSNNA
+1356 RAEHSSSSA
-1363 EAAKNKAL
+1363 EAAKKKAL
-1371 VIGADT
+1371 VIGVDAT
-1377 ANLDPD
+1377 NLDPE

-1416 SSQKREKEREKEEER
+1416 ASQKREKEREKEEER
-1431 SRKKEE
+1431 ARKKEE
-1437 QMARRAAIL
+1437 QVARRAAIL

-1474 QPHSSTSTTPRL
+1474 QPQSSNASTPRL
-1486 RQQRTTRPRPKTI
+1486 RQQRVTRPRPKTI
-1499 HVDDASVDISEASSI
+1499 HVDDASVDISEASSL

-1536 MKRDYYRGSQDSL
+1536 MKRDFYRGSQDSL
-1549 TVKESPDDYPSTS
+1549 TVKE
-1562 STPIGRRG
+1562 
-1570 SYKTS
+1570 
-1575 REPAG
+1575 PA

-1603 KSNSLMNLCDTDS
+1603 KSNSLMNLCDS

-1631 MGMGASGRHM
+1631 MAASGRHM

-1667 FSLTPNLNM
+1667 TSLIM

-1700 EYCVFPGV
+1700 EYCVFPGA

-1746 QPETDQVTKLYGTG
+1746 MPETDQVTKLYGTG

>member
-1 MDVETQEI
+1 MDAETQEI

-70 SDPNYQSM
+70 SDPNYQSL
-78 NHWSIIQTL
+78 NHWSILQTL
-87 ARKGVPVAETSDMP
+87 ARKGVPVAESSDMP

-140 AAIRRISGNNY
+140 AAIRRISGSNY
-151 QAPAGQSYE
+151 QAPPGQSYE
-160 QALLGWIS
+160 QALLAWIS

-178 IKEVDA
+178 IKEVET

-249 CNFSQKHL
+249 GNFSQKHL

-271 MRGSMKLNLVV
+271 MRGSMKLNLVL

-296 KCVCYPGMDGQDVIA
+296 KCVCYPGMDGQ
-311 RRTLGA
+311 
-317 NEHGICH
+317 
-324 RRGLTVQPVTPIPD
+324 
-338 LRSDLD
+338 
-344 QPPVGSPQNRPPF
+344 
-357 QVPHSNSFGGGLNRR
+357 VPHSNSFGGGLNRR
-372 STPPNEYQTVSQSN
+372 STPPTEYQTVQTN
-386 NFDGNHA
+386 NFDSNHE

-407 ASMHSQQQQQLHQQQ
+407 ASMHSQHQQQQQQQQLHQQQ
-422 QQQQQYHQQAQQ
+422 QQQQYQHQ
-434 QHPSQS
+434 QS
-440 QLQIQQQQQQ
+440 QLQLQQQ

-463 KTNVES
+463 KTNVDS
-469 KADERGDFVAA
+469 KADERGDYAAA

-523 TLGRY
+523 TLGRFDR

-538 TSVGGFPV
+538 TSIVV
-546 EPAVAVRSSI
+546 EPAVAIRSSI

-580 EKYSMRRQVSVD
+580 EKYSMRRQASVD

-605 GSPLPMARHKQHS
+605 GSPLPTARHKQHS
-618 SDKDYGSNSGM
+618 IDKDYNNSSMMADGGYS
-629 TMPDAFND
+629 DA
-637 SRSTSGYDP
+637 RSTSGYDP

-660 ASPAAWQLDVVG
+660 ASPAAWQLDVG

-750 QSIAIMNMN
+750 
-759 LQDIQQ
+759 
-765 DIHRLATQQSQMQAQ
+765 
-780 HLQAQQLMQAQQ
+780 
-792 IANMLNQQQT
+792 
-802 YGSQQHLAD
+802 
-811 HHYQQSRPVQQSFGS
+811 
-826 SPHLPQAYNAPVSA
+826 AYN
-840 YSSRPPSRDPYQQQ
+840 YSSRPPSRDPYQQ
-854 LQHQQHQQQQ
+854 HQQQQQ
-864 PMAMPQPMQY
+864 PMAMPQPMQF

-887 AHYMQQQQVQQQQQ
+887 AHYMSPQQHQQQ

-915 SNHSPYGGA
+915 SPYGGA
-924 PPQYRSSVVY
+924 PPPQYRSSVVY

-948 SSPQPQPHPH
+948 SSPQPPHPQQQH

-970 AAYEQQQQIQ
+970 AAYEQQQHQQ
-980 PPLVDVNAWQTQQQQ
+980 MQQPLVDVNAWQTQQQP
-995 QQQQHQQKQKQTW
+995 KQPKQTW

-1029 GVGGGAGGGGELQ
+1029 GAGNGGGGELQ
-1042 HLFQVQASPQHAQR
+1042 HLFQVQASPQHR
-1056 GSNGVQRQQ
+1056 GANGVQRQQ

-1077 APQPMGMPMG
+1077 APQPMGMPMDLP
-1087 MAMQHEDM
+1087 MQPEDM

-1130 HQQQQQHQQ
+1130 HQQQQQHHQQ
-1139 QLQQQQQRLQGHSGR
+1139 QKLQQQQQRLQGHSGR

-1196 DPRAMASGGEDQPPE
+1196 DPRVAAPAAAAPGEDQPPE
-1211 KGFYISFDDEQPKR
+1211 KGFYISFDDDQPKR

-1239 APPGSRDSVDHQ
+1239 APPGSRDSVDQ
-1251 ATLKRES
+1251 AIKRES
-1258 LSQLHNNNNSIGFGG
+1258 LSQLHNNNNIGIGG
-1273 EDVNSK
+1273 EDSNNK
-1279 SSVTRHSIHGL
+1279 TVTRHSVHGL
-1290 NHSNSVKSP
+1290 NNSNSVKSP

-1340 PPPQQLQQQPM
+1340 SPHQQHQQPPM

-1356 QQNSNNA
+1356 QHSNQAA
-1363 EAAKNKAL
+1363 EAARNKAL
-1371 VIGADT
+1371 VIGVDAT
-1377 ANLDPD
+1377 NLDPD

-1416 SSQKREKEREKEEER
+1416 ASQKREKEREKEEER
-1431 SRKKEE
+1431 ARKKEE

-1461 GKTLDRPDLHVKL
+1461 GKTLDRPDMHVKL
-1474 QPHSSTSTTPRL
+1474 QPQSSTSTTPRL

-1522 SSNLTGYGQLSSNS
+1522 SSNLT
-1536 MKRDYYRGSQDSL
+1536 
-1549 TVKESPDDYPSTS
+1549 
-1562 STPIGRRG
+1562 
-1570 SYKTS
+1570 
-1575 REPAG
+1575 
-1580 VERGRTLSRI
+1580 
-1590 SVAKGSTLNFRGR
+1590 
-1603 KSNSLMNLCDTDS
+1603 
-1616 GLGRATPPRRAPSPG
+1616 
-1631 MGMGASGRHM
+1631 
-1641 PSPSG
+1641 
-1646 PGSLPPGL
+1646 
-1654 ISKRRGFDDGSSD
+1654 
-1667 FSLTPNLNM
+1667 
-1676 EYSGP
+1676 GP

-1746 QPETDQVTKLYGTG
+1746 VPETDQVTKLYGTG

>member
-1 MDVETQEI
+1 MDAETQEI

-40 DHENQERLKPQIIVE
+40 DHENQERLKPQIVVE

-70 SDPNYQSM
+70 SDPNYQSL
-78 NHWSIIQTL
+78 NHWSILQTL
-87 ARKGVPVAETSDMP
+87 ARKGVPVAESSDMP

-119 SVIESLM
+119 SVIESMM

-140 AAIRRISGNNY
+140 AAIRRISGSNY
-151 QAPAGQSYE
+151 QAPSSQSYE
-160 QALLGWIS
+160 QGLLAWIS

-178 IKEVDA
+178 VKELETSV
-184 GLPDDNGSRLQTPDI
+184 PDEIGTRLQTPDI

-249 CNFSQKHL
+249 SSFSQKHL
-257 PYSVFHMTPEDVTY
+257 PYGVFHMTPEDITY
-271 MRGSMKLNLVV
+271 MRGSMKLNLVL

-296 KCVCYPGMDGQDVIA
+296 KCVCYPGMDGQDVIT
-311 RRTLGA
+311 RRSQGA

-324 RRGLTVQPVTPIPD
+324 RRGLTMQPVTPIPD

-344 QPPVGSPQNRPPF
+344 QPPIGSPSNRPPF
-357 QVPHSNSFGGGLNRR
+357 QVPHTNSFSGGALNRR
-372 STPPNEYQTVSQSN
+372 STPPTEYQTMQSN
-386 NFDGNHA
+386 NFDGNQA

-407 ASMHSQQQQQLHQQQ
+407 SSMHSQQQQQQ
-422 QQQQQYHQQAQQ
+422 QQQQQYQHQQ
-434 QHPSQS
+434 QS
-440 QLQIQQQQQQ
+440 QQ

-463 KTNVES
+463 KNNVES

-523 TLGRY
+523 TLGRFER

-538 TSVGGFPV
+538 TSV

-580 EKYSMRRQVSVD
+580 EKYSMRRQASAD
-592 NVPTVSSHNLSNA
+592 NVPTASAHNLSNA
-605 GSPLPMARHKQHS
+605 GSPLPARNKQHS
-618 SDKDYGSNSGM
+618 IDRDYS
-629 TMPDAFND
+629 TVDHFND
-637 SRSTSGYDP
+637 ARSSGYDP

-660 ASPAAWQLDVVG
+660 ASPAAWQLDTC
-672 DDDMRSLENA
+672 DDDLRSLENA
-682 SKLSTIR
+682 TKLSTMR
-689 MKLEEKRRRIE
+689 MKLEERRRRIE

-706 EMALLRH
+706 EMAVLRH
-713 QEKEDLESCP
+713 QEKTCQEDLESCP
-723 DVMKWETMSNESKR
+723 DVLKWETMSNESKR
-737 TPDMDPVDLDKYQ
+737 TPEIDPADMDKYQ

-802 YGSQQHLAD
+802 YGSQQHLAE
-811 HHYQQSRPVQQSFGS
+811 HHYQQRPMQQSFGS
-826 SPHLPQAYNAPVSA
+826 SPHLPQAFNAPVSA
-840 YSSRPPSRDPYQQQ
+840 YNSRPPSRDPYQQQ
-854 LQHQQHQQQQ
+854 QQQQHHSHQQQ
-864 PMAMPQPMQY
+864 PMQMPPMQY
-874 VNEHGQYMSPPQP
+874 VNEHGQYMSPP
-887 AHYMQQQQVQQQQQ
+887 AHYMQ
-901 PQSIYSDNGAAYNH
+901 PQSLYSDNGAPYN
-915 SNHSPYGGA
+915 NHSPYGA
-924 PPQYRSSVVY
+924 PPLPQYQQHQQRNSVY
-934 DDYGQPTNHFYLHE
+934 DEYGQPANHFYLHE
-948 SSPQPQPHPH
+948 SPPQPHAH

-970 AAYEQQQQIQ
+970 AAYEQQQQAQQQQQ
-980 PPLVDVNAWQTQQQQ
+980 PLLDVNAWQTQKKMQQQ
-995 QQQQHQQKQKQTW
+995 QQQQNW
-1008 MNRPPSSAGAPSP
+1008 PNRPPSSAGTSQ
-1021 GSFVLHQN
+1021 GFVLHQN
-1029 GVGGGAGGGGELQ
+1029 GGGGGGGELQ
-1042 HLFQVQASPQHAQR
+1042 HLFQVQSSPQHGQR
-1056 GSNGVQRQQ
+1056 VHGGGGGSANGVQRQQ

-1077 APQPMGMPMG
+1077 GNMGQPNMGMG
-1087 MAMQHEDM
+1087 QHEDM

-1130 HQQQQQHQQ
+1130 VQQQQRLHHHQQQQQQQQ
-1139 QLQQQQQRLQGHSGR
+1139 QLPAAHSGR

-1160 YDSGEMISNK
+1160 YDSGELISNK

-1184 PSRPSIQANSFQ
+1184 PSRPAIQANSFQ
-1196 DPRAMASGGEDQPPE
+1196 DPRGGGSGGGGNGNGNGNGSGSGEEQRPE
-1211 KGFYISFDDEQPKR
+1211 KGFYISFDNDQPKR
-1225 PKPPLRAKRSPKKE
+1225 PKPPLRAKKSPKKE
-1239 APPGSRDSVDHQ
+1239 PSRDNVDNQ
-1251 ATLKRES
+1251 VVLKRES
-1258 LSQLHNNNNSIGFGG
+1258 LSQLHNSNNFASEEAKNASAA
-1273 EDVNSK
+1273 
-1279 SSVTRHSIHGL
+1279 RHSIHNFPGVQA
-1290 NHSNSVKSP
+1290 NANANSA

-1312 IQLRQLAVSGAVSP
+1312 IQLRQIAASAAEPNV
-1326 TGHERRHLEDVTNQ
+1326 HERRHLEDLTNQ
-1340 PPPQQLQQQPM
+1340 PQQQQQQPL
-1351 SPTRL
+1351 SPSRL
-1356 QQNSNNA
+1356 RAEHSSSSA
-1363 EAAKNKAL
+1363 EAAKKKAL
-1371 VIGADT
+1371 VIGADAT
-1377 ANLDPD
+1377 NLDPE

-1416 SSQKREKEREKEEER
+1416 ASQKREKERQKEEER
-1431 SRKKEE
+1431 ARKKEE

-1474 QPHSSTSTTPRL
+1474 QPQSSNASTPRL
-1486 RQQRTTRPRPKTI
+1486 RQQRVTRPRPKTI
-1499 HVDDASVDISEASSI
+1499 HVDDASVDISEASSL

-1522 SSNLTGYGQLSSNS
+1522 SSNLTGYGTLSSNS
-1536 MKRDYYRGSQDSL
+1536 MKRDFYRGSQDSL

-1575 REPAG
+1575 REPA

-1603 KSNSLMNLCDTDS
+1603 KSNSLMNLC
-1616 GLGRATPPRRAPSPG
+1616 
-1631 MGMGASGRHM
+1631 
-1641 PSPSG
+1641 
-1646 PGSLPPGL
+1646 
-1654 ISKRRGFDDGSSD
+1654 
-1667 FSLTPNLNM
+1667 
-1676 EYSGP
+1676 GP

-1700 EYCVFPGV
+1700 EYCVFPGA

-1746 QPETDQVTKLYGTG
+1746 MPETDQVTKLYGTG

>member
-1 MDVETQEI
+1 
-9 RQARQRAS
+9 ARQRAS

-87 ARKGVPVAETSDMP
+87 ARKGVP
-101 ITETVLIQTN
+101 
-111 PLRINAHM
+111 NAHM

-184 GLPDDNGSRLQTPDI
+184 GLPDDNTPDI

-296 KCVCYPGMDGQDVIA
+296 KCVCYPGMDGQ
-311 RRTLGA
+311 
-317 NEHGICH
+317 
-324 RRGLTVQPVTPIPD
+324 
-338 LRSDLD
+338 
-344 QPPVGSPQNRPPF
+344 
-357 QVPHSNSFGGGLNRR
+357 
-372 STPPNEYQTVSQSN
+372 
-386 NFDGNHA
+386 
-393 EAFVVHKSRGITTL
+393 
-407 ASMHSQQQQQLHQQQ
+407 
-422 QQQQQYHQQAQQ
+422 
-434 QHPSQS
+434 
-440 QLQIQQQQQQ
+440 
-450 EPLVPARLRQAKE
+450 
-463 KTNVES
+463 
-469 KADERGDFVAA
+469 
-480 GRPSNWEQSRR
+480 
-491 PSFAGRRSRRNSSS
+491 GRRSRRNSSS

-556 ADARGTLQ
+556 ADARGTL
-564 LGYDTDSGSE
+564 
-574 KQDRET
+574 
-580 EKYSMRRQVSVD
+580 
-592 NVPTVSSHNLSNA
+592 H
-605 GSPLPMARHKQHS
+605 
-618 SDKDYGSNSGM
+618 
-629 TMPDAFND
+629 
-637 SRSTSGYDP
+637 RSTSGYDP

-792 IANMLNQQQT
+792 IANMLNQ
-802 YGSQQHLAD
+802 
-811 HHYQQSRPVQQSFGS
+811 
-826 SPHLPQAYNAPVSA
+826 
-840 YSSRPPSRDPYQQQ
+840 
-854 LQHQQHQQQQ
+854 
-864 PMAMPQPMQY
+864 
-874 VNEHGQYMSPPQP
+874 
-887 AHYMQQQQVQQQQQ
+887 
-901 PQSIYSDNGAAYNH
+901 
-915 SNHSPYGGA
+915 
-924 PPQYRSSVVY
+924 
-934 DDYGQPTNHFYLHE
+934 PTNHFYLHE

-995 QQQQHQQKQKQTW
+995 QQQQQHQQKQKQTW
-1008 MNRPPSSAGAPSP
+1008 MNRPPSS
-1021 GSFVLHQN
+1021 GS
-1029 GVGGGAGGGGELQ
+1029 GAGGGGELQ

-1108 DVDELERNII
+1108 D
-1118 ESMQSTRISDFV
+1118 
-1130 HQQQQQHQQ
+1130 
-1139 QLQQQQQRLQGHSGR
+1139 
-1154 GSSSED
+1154 
-1160 YDSGEMISNK
+1160 
-1170 LNITS
+1170 
-1175 GNLTYRIPS
+1175 
-1184 PSRPSIQANSFQ
+1184 

-1273 EDVNSK
+1273 ED
-1279 SSVTRHSIHGL
+1279 
-1290 NHSNSVKSP
+1290 
-1299 GNATY
+1299 
-1304 NKYTDEPP
+1304 YTDEPP

-1326 TGHERRHLEDVTNQ
+1326 IGHERRHLEDVTNQ
-1340 PPPQQLQQQPM
+1340 PPQQMQQQPM

-1356 QQNSNNA
+1356 QQNSNIA

-1522 SSNLTGYGQLSSNS
+1522 SSNLT
-1536 MKRDYYRGSQDSL
+1536 
-1549 TVKESPDDYPSTS
+1549 
-1562 STPIGRRG
+1562 
-1570 SYKTS
+1570 
-1575 REPAG
+1575 
-1580 VERGRTLSRI
+1580 
-1590 SVAKGSTLNFRGR
+1590 
-1603 KSNSLMNLCDTDS
+1603 DS

-1737 CQFRALYSY
+1737 CQ
-1746 QPETDQVTKLYGTG
+1746 
-1760 PSQVDEVM
+1760 
-1768 FDKFFKYN
+1768 YN

>member
-1 MDVETQEI
+1 MDAETQEI

-40 DHENQERLKPQIIVE
+40 DHENQERLKPQIVVE

-70 SDPNYQSM
+70 SDPNYQSL
-78 NHWSIIQTL
+78 NHWSILQTL
-87 ARKGVPVAETSDMP
+87 ARKGVPVAESSDMP

-126 VLYAKEISSGDRVM
+126 VLYAKEISSGDRVV
-140 AAIRRISGNNY
+140 AAIRRISGSNY

-160 QALLGWIS
+160 QGLLAWIS

-178 IKEVDA
+178 VKELETSV
-184 GLPDDNGSRLQTPDI
+184 PDEIGTRLQTPDI

-249 CNFSQKHL
+249 SSFSQKHL
-257 PYSVFHMTPEDVTY
+257 PYGVFHMTPEDITY
-271 MRGSMKLNLVV
+271 MRGSMKLNLVL

-296 KCVCYPGMDGQDVIA
+296 KCVCYPGMDGQDVIT
-311 RRTLGA
+311 RRSQGA
-317 NEHGICH
+317 NVHGICH
-324 RRGLTVQPVTPIPD
+324 RRGLTMQPVTPIPD

-344 QPPVGSPQNRPPF
+344 QPPIGSPSNRPPF
-357 QVPHSNSFGGGLNRR
+357 QVPHTNSFSGGALNRR
-372 STPPNEYQTVSQSN
+372 STPPTEYQTMQSN
-386 NFDGNHA
+386 NFDGNQA

-407 ASMHSQQQQQLHQQQ
+407 SSMHSQQQQQQ
-422 QQQQQYHQQAQQ
+422 QQQQQYQHQQ
-434 QHPSQS
+434 QS
-440 QLQIQQQQQQ
+440 QQ

-463 KTNVES
+463 KNNVES

-528 ERDRERKLSN
+528 ERERDRERKLSN
-538 TSVGGFPV
+538 TSV

-580 EKYSMRRQVSVD
+580 EKYSMRRQASSAD
-592 NVPTVSSHNLSNA
+592 NVPTASAHNLSNA
-605 GSPLPMARHKQHS
+605 GSPLPARNKQHS
-618 SDKDYGSNSGM
+618 IDRDYSTVDHYN
-629 TMPDAFND
+629 DA
-637 SRSTSGYDP
+637 RSTGYDP

-660 ASPAAWQLDVVG
+660 ASPAAWQLDTC
-672 DDDMRSLENA
+672 DDDLRSLENA
-682 SKLSTIR
+682 TKLSTMR
-689 MKLEEKRRRIE
+689 MKLEERRRRIE

-706 EMALLRH
+706 EMAVLRH
-713 QEKEDLESCP
+713 QEKVCQEDLESCP
-723 DVMKWETMSNESKR
+723 DVLKWETMSNESKR
-737 TPDMDPVDLDKYQ
+737 TPEIDPADMDKYQ

-802 YGSQQHLAD
+802 YGSQQHLAE
-811 HHYQQSRPVQQSFGS
+811 HHYQQRPMQQSFGS
-826 SPHLPQAYNAPVSA
+826 SPHLPQAFNAPVSA
-840 YSSRPPSRDPYQQQ
+840 YNSRPPSRDPYQQQ
-854 LQHQQHQQQQ
+854 QQQHHSHQQQ
-864 PMAMPQPMQY
+864 PMQMPPMQY
-874 VNEHGQYMSPPQP
+874 VNEHGQYMSPP
-887 AHYMQQQQVQQQQQ
+887 AHYMQ
-901 PQSIYSDNGAAYNH
+901 PQSIYSDNGAPYN
-915 SNHSPYGGA
+915 NHSPYGA
-924 PPQYRSSVVY
+924 PPMPQYQQQHQQRNSVY
-934 DDYGQPTNHFYLHE
+934 DEYGQPANHFYLHE
-948 SSPQPQPHPH
+948 SPPQPH

-970 AAYEQQQQIQ
+970 AAYEQQQQ
-980 PPLVDVNAWQTQQQQ
+980 AQQQQ
-995 QQQQHQQKQKQTW
+995 QQQPLLDVNAWQIQKKMQQQQQQQNW
-1008 MNRPPSSAGAPSP
+1008 PNRPPSSAGTSQ
-1021 GSFVLHQN
+1021 GFVLHQN
-1029 GVGGGAGGGGELQ
+1029 GGGGGGELQ
-1042 HLFQVQASPQHAQR
+1042 HLFQVQSSPQHGQR
-1056 GSNGVQRQQ
+1056 IHGGGGSGSANGVQRQQ

-1077 APQPMGMPMG
+1077 GNMGQPMGMG
-1087 MAMQHEDM
+1087 QHEDM

-1130 HQQQQQHQQ
+1130 VQQQQRLHHHQQQQQ
-1139 QLQQQQQRLQGHSGR
+1139 QQQQQQLPTAHSGR

-1160 YDSGEMISNK
+1160 YDSGELISNK

-1184 PSRPSIQANSFQ
+1184 PSRPAIQANSFQ
-1196 DPRAMASGGEDQPPE
+1196 DPRGGGGNGNGNGSGSGEEQRPE
-1211 KGFYISFDDEQPKR
+1211 KGFYISFDNDQPKR
-1225 PKPPLRAKRSPKKE
+1225 PKPPLRAKKSPKKE
-1239 APPGSRDSVDHQ
+1239 PSRDNVDNQ
-1251 ATLKRES
+1251 VVLKRES
-1258 LSQLHNNNNSIGFGG
+1258 LSQLHNSNNFASEEAKNA
-1273 EDVNSK
+1273 
-1279 SSVTRHSIHGL
+1279 TAARHSIHNFPGVQA
-1290 NHSNSVKSP
+1290 NANANP
-1299 GNATY
+1299 AGNATY

-1312 IQLRQLAVSGAVSP
+1312 IQLRQITASAAEPNV
-1326 TGHERRHLEDVTNQ
+1326 HERRHLEDLTNQ
-1340 PPPQQLQQQPM
+1340 PQQQQQQQPL
-1351 SPTRL
+1351 SPSRL
-1356 QQNSNNA
+1356 RAEHSSSSA
-1363 EAAKNKAL
+1363 EAAKKKAL
-1371 VIGADT
+1371 VIGVDAT
-1377 ANLDPD
+1377 NLDPE

-1416 SSQKREKEREKEEER
+1416 ASQKREKEREKEEER
-1431 SRKKEE
+1431 ARKKEE
-1437 QMARRAAIL
+1437 QVARRAAIL

-1474 QPHSSTSTTPRL
+1474 QPQSSNASTPRL
-1486 RQQRTTRPRPKTI
+1486 RQQRVTRPRPKTI
-1499 HVDDASVDISEASSI
+1499 HVDDASVDISEASSL

-1536 MKRDYYRGSQDSL
+1536 MKRDFYRGSQDSL

-1575 REPAG
+1575 R
-1580 VERGRTLSRI
+1580 
-1590 SVAKGSTLNFRGR
+1590 
-1603 KSNSLMNLCDTDS
+1603 
-1616 GLGRATPPRRAPSPG
+1616 
-1631 MGMGASGRHM
+1631 
-1641 PSPSG
+1641 
-1646 PGSLPPGL
+1646 
-1654 ISKRRGFDDGSSD
+1654 
-1667 FSLTPNLNM
+1667 
-1676 EYSGP
+1676 GP

-1700 EYCVFPGV
+1700 EYCVFPGA

-1746 QPETDQVTKLYGTG
+1746 MPETDQVTKLYGTG

>member
-1 MDVETQEI
+1 SHIPTDLL
-9 RQARQRAS
+9 QARQRAS

-70 SDPNYQSM
+70 SDPNYQSL

-87 ARKGVPVAETSDMP
+87 ARKGVAVAESSDMP

-126 VLYAKEISSGDRVM
+126 VLYAKEISSGDRIM
-140 AAIRRISGNNY
+140 AAIRRISGSNY
-151 QAPAGQSYE
+151 QAPSGQTYE
-160 QALLGWIS
+160 QALLAWIS

-178 IKEVDA
+178 IKEVET

-225 VPWTSVRIN
+225 VPWTIVRIN

-249 CNFSQKHL
+249 GNFSQKHL
-257 PYSVFHMTPEDVTY
+257 PYSVFHMTPEDITY

-296 KCVCYPGMDGQDVIA
+296 KCVCYPGMDGQ
-311 RRTLGA
+311 
-317 NEHGICH
+317 
-324 RRGLTVQPVTPIPD
+324 
-338 LRSDLD
+338 
-344 QPPVGSPQNRPPF
+344 
-357 QVPHSNSFGGGLNRR
+357 VPHSNSFGGGLNRR
-372 STPPNEYQTVSQSN
+372 STPPSENQTVQSSS
-386 NFDGNHA
+386 FDGNHA

-422 QQQQQYHQQAQQ
+422 YQQAQQ
-434 QHPSQS
+434 QQQSQS
-440 QLQIQQQQQQ
+440 QIQLQQ

-528 ERDRERKLSN
+528 ERERDRERKLSN
-538 TSVGGFPV
+538 TSVGAYPI
-546 EPAVAVRSSI
+546 EPAVAIRSSV

-580 EKYSMRRQVSVD
+580 EKYSMRRQASVD
-592 NVPTVSSHNLSNA
+592 NVPTVSTQLSNA
-605 GSPLPMARHKQHS
+605 GSPLPVARHKQHS
-618 SDKDYGSNSGM
+618 IDKDYNNSGGM
-629 TMPDAFND
+629 VVDGGYNEA
-637 SRSTSGYDP
+637 RSTSGYDP

-660 ASPAAWQLDVVG
+660 ASPAAWQLDVG

-706 EMALLRH
+706 EMALMRH

-737 TPDMDPVDLDKYQ
+737 TPDMDPVDLDKYQQ

-802 YGSQQHLAD
+802 YGSQQHLAE
-811 HHYQQSRPVQQSFGS
+811 HHYQQPRPMQQSFGS
-826 SPHLPQAYNAPVSA
+826 SPHLPQAYN

-854 LQHQQHQQQQ
+854 Q
-864 PMAMPQPMQY
+864 PMAMPQPMQF

-887 AHYMQQQQVQQQQQ
+887 AHYMSPQQQQQ
-901 PQSIYSDNGAAYNH
+901 PQSIYSDNGAAY
-915 SNHSPYGGA
+915 NHSPYGGA

-948 SSPQPQPHPH
+948 SSPQPHPQPH

-970 AAYEQQQQIQ
+970 AAYEQQQQHQ
-980 PPLVDVNAWQTQQQQ
+980 MQQPLVDVNAWQTQQQQ
-995 QQQQHQQKQKQTW
+995 QHQQQKQKQTW

-1029 GVGGGAGGGGELQ
+1029 GGGGGGGGELQ
-1042 HLFQVQASPQHAQR
+1042 HLFQVQASPQHR

-1077 APQPMGMPMG
+1077 APHPIGMPMG
-1087 MAMQHEDM
+1087 IPVQQEDI

-1130 HQQQQQHQQ
+1130 HQQQQHHHQM
-1139 QLQQQQQRLQGHSGR
+1139 QQQQQRLQGYSGR

-1160 YDSGEMISNK
+1160 YGSGEMISNK

-1196 DPRAMASGGEDQPPE
+1196 DPRAAAQAATSGEDQPAE
-1211 KGFYISFDDEQPKR
+1211 KGFYISFDDDQPKR

-1239 APPGSRDSVDHQ
+1239 APPGSRDIVDQ
-1251 ATLKRES
+1251 AIKRES
-1258 LSQLHNNNNSIGFGG
+1258 LSQLHNNNIIGFGG
-1273 EDVNSK
+1273 DDGTSQPAA
-1279 SSVTRHSIHGL
+1279 RHSIHGL
-1290 NHSNSVKSP
+1290 NSTNSVKSP

-1312 IQLRQLAVSGAVSP
+1312 IQLRQLAASGTVSP
-1326 TGHERRHLEDVTNQ
+1326 TGPERRHLEGVTHQ
-1340 PPPQQLQQQPM
+1340 PL

-1356 QQNSNNA
+1356 QQNNQMA
-1363 EAAKNKAL
+1363 EAARNKAL
-1371 VIGADT
+1371 VIGADA
-1377 ANLDPD
+1377 ANLDPE

-1416 SSQKREKEREKEEER
+1416 ASQKREKEREKEEER
-1431 SRKKEE
+1431 ARKKED

-1486 RQQRTTRPRPKTI
+1486 RQQRNTRPRPKTI

-1536 MKRDYYRGSQDSL
+1536 MKRDFYRGSQDSL
-1549 TVKESPDDYPSTS
+1549 TVK
-1562 STPIGRRG
+1562 
-1570 SYKTS
+1570 
-1575 REPAG
+1575 A
-1580 VERGRTLSRI
+1580 
-1590 SVAKGSTLNFRGR
+1590 
-1603 KSNSLMNLCDTDS
+1603 TDS

-1631 MGMGASGRHM
+1631 MGMVASGRHM

-1746 QPETDQVTKLYGTG
+1746 LPETDQVTKLYGTG